1 MAQDNIKNLY
11 DALKSDY
18 DLGSEDD
25 FRNSLKDA
33 NNRRNLY
40 KAIEG
45 DYDLGSEQDFEK
57 ALGYGN
63 RVNETNEANKANTT
77 TNTQQRNFT
86 QEEYGRLSP
95 TAQEVAQGVG
105 VAPNNGPNK
114 PNETK
119 GADKANVQE
128 RKPRVQFVPEASNV
142 KGFTVAK
149 DSPLRRQYPFLDQ
162 LGDDEQ
168 AFFKTDTNEPL
179 YAWKDSEGKDIT
191 PDEAATLNQRADIEQ
206 NDAIRP
212 HQVPVTSLYFAR
224 GANAG
229 GVKTDKSV
237 AGYVDSLIKQQYG
250 NDYQDKQWTTEDGRT
265 VSGAE
270 LLENMAQETY
280 DQLNNDVKEAR
291 IALFEANGDK
301 EAESKINT
309 AMITKWQ
316 GVMSDKRM
324 LETLHDE
331 NAMKQDVKDYAQGEI
346 DKAREEERRII
357 EEMNKRGEELDAA
370 SSPYVDQTFNTR
382 QVDNRYTFLTT
393 KLNAVRDRIR
403 SWEAVRDSDDY
414 GAMRALK
421 DTAGNLRSW
430 DLGYSD
436 MIKGMHLVFG
446 TEQDKKELA
455 NLLGNAERAKNFEQ
469 KAISDFARYVQIGGQ
484 SLPFMATF
492 VGSGGGFRTLS
503 EGVAKGA
510 VKWAERKALQGIQK
524 NAVKYLGVA
533 AGDILA
539 GYTLSGTLQG
549 MGTLGDIMQRRAGDI
564 EYNTEKG
571 EYELVNPRGWAESA
585 YKGAT
590 ASMIDNAT
598 ELLGDH
604 LNIGKAAMK
613 LLPKAGLK
621 QVSDWLTKAGKSELY
636 TTTREWLKRAGI
648 NSLGDEILEEEMAI
662 PMNAVFVGDN
672 PLLFGDGGLLDAK
685 TQKDIVFGVGLSVFA
700 MNAAAVSLHG
710 TRQGINALQ
719 TMFDKDQRRLDAADI
734 AAIEIIGGHKWTEI
748 KNNIDNATNEEL
760 ADVAQKIADDKELN
774 EEQKKAAGEYVTS
787 TLQMRGHNLG
797 ENAAMQSN
805 EQRDAYLD
813 SVLSPEER
821 QNVHDDGM
829 IHAAVL
835 YPDAQQGSEA
845 QEVFIT
851 KGNVVMNADGTIDAD
866 ASDKEIYYKGA
877 DGQAHIT
884 SPDKFQSVAQ
894 PINVEEYAAANAPQ
908 EAQAGYTPGQQV
920 SVNIDGQDIQGEV
933 TNVGEDGN
941 VLVSFE
947 NPDGTLS
954 SRWLAPEELEQ
965 SNGRIAEG
973 QVVNINVDGQTFQAT
988 VQGTDGNGNV
998 SVYYQDANGMDRP
1011 ATFTIDEIRNANRPN
1026 NEEPPAGGA
1035 GAVVENAEPNG
1046 TNEPNASQT
1055 AEDRMPIDVS
1065 EYFGNAE
1072 EAMATAKDII
1082 QNGEVIGTLPDG
1094 SVQMQKDGFVVTLMP
1109 DGNGGMNV
1117 TGIERTGNNTPQNI
1131 PENGNIGAKNIPQN
1145 GENYSLS
1152 DKVAGNGERFYQDN
1166 NGNID
1171 LVKIPQEVFTGIGY
1185 TAAPFRLTPSMI
1197 QHMINRH
1204 GRETGISNEQEA
1216 IDFVMDVMT
1225 NFDHVRLGYDG
1236 ALIFSIED
1244 GRSRTG
1250 KRAVTVL
1257 INSDNGEFYGLK
1269 TSGYEAI
1276 KGLEK
1281 RPLLWERG
1289 ANEKASSTDA
1299 ASASVPTGKSPISG
1313 GQSGSASHQS
1323 NSLSGSKDNA
1333 NNPNLQGYS
1342 GENGNYGRTGSA
1354 ERAGMP
1360 TDEKGNPRYQD
1371 VPVEATIAD
1380 LYDGSLNDEEVQGF
1394 IDANIA
1400 DAQKKYDSVQKKAP
1414 KIGTNKAKYLEQKR
1428 KWQADVD
1435 EAKRVLDYWNEVN
1448 NAKESLT
1455 HTTPQ
1460 EIEAAQAELSGQAAR
1475 EEYAVMNENVP
1486 ANPVAVASDFI
1497 RGAKITPESFKA
1509 ETGYGT
1515 GEQRRFVGMIASA
1528 ENGGKSIDR
1537 LAEDLVSYDNA
1548 ELGGIMYQGD
1558 TSAAKDAILEAL
1570 QSAGTRGELTTD
1582 NTAEQERYVEARRA
1596 ELDAQYMEAYGMTY
1610 EDYLAYE
1617 EQNLPEMLR
1626 KYANFDEV
1634 EFYNLYANE
1643 IEQSLNARIN
1653 EQGNDTAGEEPRTGG
1668 GNEVQPG
1675 EETGNVRGSEGGT
1688 EQGTEVPAG
1697 VQGTVEDGAVRA
1709 NTGGER
1715 VPSDER
1721 GRQGDLRHT
1730 SGRQQDNLETPEE
1743 RVRLSDEID
1752 ENGRQFVLTSNG
1764 QLEFGVIE
1772 ERSGL
1777 TPAPIL
1783 LSEGIITNPATNDGY
1798 GLVHIE
1804 ARHGDQIRQA
1814 GYKSVLDFIEQVAKN
1829 YERIKEGSIRRGH
1842 QTYML
1847 QLKDKH
1853 NNTLMVELSSDG
1865 NYWNINTAGIFKETY
1880 GKNRKE
1886 VYSRHTTA
1894 KQSAETVEAS
1904 QEVEQSGTQTSSSMN
1919 APASLK
1925 SQEVSLHP
1933 NTQVEE
1939 SVPLNETNRPTIT
1952 DNQPA
1957 LLGINSSDFSNGK
1970 DTEKSAVTQTIGEKV
1985 AQAEA
1990 ETEQNP
1996 TEGQKEAGNY
2006 KKGHVRIGQFDIT
2019 VENPKG
2025 SVRRGTDQNG
2035 NSWETTMHNTYGY
2048 IRGTEGVDG
2057 DHIDV
2062 FLTDDIDGWNGR
2074 RVYVVDQY
2082 NEDGTFDEHKVM
2094 LGFNDEDDARE
2105 AYFSNY
2111 SDDWANK
2118 RKIVMTSAN
2127 LEDFEKWINSSHR
2140 KTKPFAEYKSVNG
2153 TTESNESAGRTGRT
2167 GKAARIEKLRNS
2179 KPVMATGEEY
2189 KGKYELNNKAA
2200 ADYINK
2206 HLKGEYVNKDTGTP
2220 IKITR
2225 KGAFKVTRHDAE
2237 NEAHL
2242 KSVALIPQMI
2252 ENAIFIHEEQND
2264 KGNNKFDSYRYYVTG
2279 LNMGGVDYTVKLTV
2293 GVKNGETYYDHA
2305 LTEIEKSNLIDRID
2319 EISSSF
2325 TGNKAAP
2332 ISKSKDKRLIS
2343 ILQTNDGE
2351 NENNGRTGSS
2361 GKAGNK
2367 IEMKGLTDEAHEL
2380 FSDIIA
2386 QSTHNIEINDSGV
2399 SETDNTLYA
2408 PIKVDGNDTNL
2419 SLFQEEPA
2427 HSSGEPIVGVSF
2439 YRDGMTYQEAADL
2452 SDEYNKYVG
2461 ERVCADGSDELAI
2474 NFGSIDEAVRFEEW
2488 LNDNGGV
2495 RFREA
2500 EDDSTHKQRQLEI
2513 INDTNP
2519 MLDDYHTGIRS
2530 EDDIKTMREAIEEA
2544 RSEAEKYGDETW
2556 SAYPDITNEML
2567 DEALRSGKITVY
2579 SSKPIVNGNFVTP
2592 SRMQASDYA
2601 GGGRIY
2607 SKTVNIDDV
2616 AWINTDEGQYANTDN
2631 DANGNIRFR
2640 FIGEQGAARLD
2651 AAEEATTRLDNLS
2664 TARRMEQAYNDK
2676 KARIDKLR
2684 DSKTVEITGEEIE
2697 PSDDLKQYKK
2707 NALEYGKKLQG
2718 NYVNKDTGITIQLQR
2733 GRRNGGINEVLQ
2745 HDYKDVEHLQS
2756 VAAIPQIIENSIY
2769 IDSRENTDKE
2779 KNPNVAEY
2787 QYYVCGLKIG
2797 NTDYTVRSTIA
2808 VDNKGNRYYDHKLTS
2823 IEKGKLLDQINGQT
2837 AKNVGFGT
2845 TPGTK
2850 PTTDNGEVLNPEIQK
2865 SGNTSDY
2872 KDKRLISLLQTN
2884 DQENARK
2891 IKLATGWERGADGKW
2906 RYETPDFEY
2915 HPNGDARQND
2925 KYKESDWYKELYD
2938 LEERLFNGETLTDE
2952 ETKRFDELAAREN
2965 EIRDNEK
2972 NTERIYLDDY
2982 VKDDELFNAYP
2993 ELKQTRVD
3001 FVDLPNEE
3009 YSAKY
3014 NSEENRITVN
3024 QAKSMDVKSVL
3035 AHEIQHAIQRIE
3047 GFASGSNTDSY
3058 RNAATSENVIADINA
3073 ATGGRLVESGGFNN
3087 TPEGIFDALNRKT
3100 TYGTIL
3106 RDNSTE
3112 LDEVARKYGYETIFD
3127 LVNDI
3132 GKFKSSVEMYRS
3144 EAGEVEAR
3152 NVQERLNMTPEQRRN
3167 TLAEETEDVAREDQ
3181 QFLQDAIGTSE
3192 SLASTEQSNDI
3203 DTAVADTANKLNVGV
3218 RVVHSVDEVGDEGV
3232 RRAIEKGR
3240 NVKGWYD
3247 TRTGEIVVYAP
3258 NATDADDAVR
3268 TVLHEGVAHY
3278 GLRQLVGD
3286 ENFDTFLDNIYNNVD
3301 GEIKAAIDEK
3311 AQRNGWSTRVATEE
3325 YLASLAEDTN
3335 FEAARSSGLWQ
3346 RIKDFFM
3353 DLLTKAGI
3361 RLNEALTDNEL
3372 RYILWRSYE
3381 NLQEPNGRGTIGTV
3395 RDVAMQGRLGVGNY
3409 GNEDM
3414 RLREAED
3421 EQTPEKKSENK
3432 YRELYDKR
3440 VSRRRARLNRSYFDS
3455 MQPVKVL
3462 QKTITE
3468 ETGQQIRPEE
3478 NVYLQENRANSMAQR
3493 KHEMWE
3499 RGHMEP
3505 ARREVTKLM
3514 QQIMGGNWLTRR
3526 FKLPKTRRNAYNAV
3540 VRYMKSKHGLENNE
3554 YRRNMEAEAAREP
3567 FEAEIGAVEK
3577 LVKDGNISRAEADKR
3592 QAELKE
3598 QADKAET
3605 ESRAKTLNKDYSG
3618 LQGIYGKDF
3627 ERKAK
3632 EYVEDFEG
3640 AYDTAPLWREWN
3652 GATKAILEEEYKSG
3666 LLSKELYDRIRN
3678 MYKYY
3683 IPLKGWAENRA
3694 EDVYTYY
3701 ATGSGDGGKPHRR
3714 EGRTSESDDPLVTL
3728 EQDADRQFTAAA
3740 RNRTKQA
3747 LYNLA
3752 TAHKSSLLTVRRQW
3766 YQNMGTKENPD
3777 WQRKDPEI
3785 PENATPE
3792 QMEQIIKDFEKDMR
3806 KLEKEGTAM
3815 RQKKPMILPYH
3826 ATKSM
3831 EKEHTVRVMVNGKE
3845 YVIYVNGNPA
3855 AAQAVNGT
3863 STPQDPDGSVLK
3875 RIYGA
3880 LRWINRVKA
3889 SLLTAV
3895 NVNFIPGN
3903 LVRDAQYSIQN
3914 MKAKEPVGYV
3924 LKYVKNLGEGMAKMT
3939 SARLF
3944 YKDKKGTLNMDDKTE
3959 RLFKEFL
3966 DNGGETGYTARYTL
3980 EKQRRRNMAAINR
3993 MTGID
3998 WLAGLRM
4005 LQHSL
4010 EYVNRSVETI
4020 VRFAAYKTSR
4030 EAGRSIAQSIND
4042 AKEASVNFDKHGSG
4056 ELGNKEW
4063 RLAYIFSNVGFQAL
4077 RRLLENASGHPV
4089 RFTLAQIERFALGF
4103 AVPMMA
4109 KALLD
4114 SDGDD
4119 DEKDAYEALP
4129 EWMRESGL
4137 AVPVSPILRKVGA
4150 DDAAD
4155 KVKRV
4160 FLYLPLG
4167 PEDKIWYALGEN
4179 TWHLFNKDNITEEE
4193 AMDMAVKFGSLA
4205 ADLLPLDFQGYGGN
4219 PIVSL
4224 APTPVQDFVA
4234 LEQNVNYW
4242 GQPIYR
4248 ESTNYNEHDPGHRL
4262 AFTGTPE
4269 WYVERAED
4277 INRLT
4282 GGDEYTKG
4290 WLSPKPEQ
4298 IEYFINQTG
4307 GGVTRVVNQV
4317 MSLIERAGEDGNKD
4331 IQVLKNVP
4339 VVSSLVKKADVQDGN
4354 DGFDRE
4360 KYYDYIDEYEKALH
4374 DYNAYR
4380 KAKRNGDDEAGQK
4393 AEKLKESPTGERMDI
4408 IRKDIRKIRNKDKQV
4423 RRIDEKENPTAE
4435 EEARRDKLKTES
4447 NELKQKLLEKLDK
4460 VKEKP
4465 GKQ

>member
-1 MAQDNIKNLY
+1 MPTDNESTKWLYQQLNDRGYNVGKDLSEFDNLMRTNKESREWAFQTARSNGLNVGKDQSEFDSLVAPIATSQPTTSTHAGSAAQQVVDEY
-11 DALKSDY
+11 DRSVEEN
-18 DLGSEDD
+18 G
-25 FRNSLKDA
+25 
-33 NNRRNLY
+33 NNTPLSTSRQERQPVQ
-40 KAIEG
+40 
-45 DYDLGSEQDFEK
+45 SQ
-57 ALGYGN
+57 
-63 RVNETNEANKANTT
+63 
-77 TNTQQRNFT
+77 T
-86 QEEYGRLSP
+86 QESTP
-95 TAQEVAQGVG
+95 
-105 VAPNNGPNK
+105 
-114 PNETK
+114 
-119 GADKANVQE
+119 KA
-128 RKPRVQFVPEASNV
+128 QFVPEYANV

-149 DSPLRRQYPFLDQ
+149 DSPLRQQYPFLGQ
-162 LGDDEQ
+162 LGEDEQ
-168 AFFKTDTNEPL
+168 AYFRTDTNEPL

-212 HQVPVTSLYFAR
+212 RQVPVTSLQLPEE
-224 GANAG
+224 
-229 GVKTDKSV
+229 VKSSGIRTDKKVSEY
-237 AGYVDSLIKQQYG
+237 ADELLKQQYG
-250 NDYQDKQWTTEDGRT
+250 DGYLGKIFT
-265 VSGAE
+265 DENGNEISGEE
-270 LLENMAQETY
+270 LRNNLAQETY
-280 DQLNNDVKEAR
+280 NALTDDIRKAR
-291 IALFEANGDK
+291 IALFEAGGDK
-301 EAESKINT
+301 EAEAEINT
-309 AMITKWQ
+309 GMANKWQ

-549 MGTLGDIMQRRAGDI
+549 MGTLGDIMQRKAGDI

-648 NSLGDEILEEEMAI
+648 NGLGGEILEEEMAI

-710 TRQGINALQ
+710 TGQGINALQ
-719 TMFDKDQRRLDAADI
+719 TMFDKDQRRLAAADN

-748 KNNIDNATNEEL
+748 KNEIDNATNEEL
-760 ADVAQKIADDKELN
+760 ADVAQKIADDKELS
-774 EEQKKAAGEYVTS
+774 EEQKKAVGEYVTS

-835 YPDAQQGSEA
+835 YPTAENNGQP

-851 KGNVVMNADGTIDAD
+851 KGNIVMNADGTINAE

-965 SNGRIAEG
+965 SNGRIANG
-973 QVVNINVDGQTFQAT
+973 QEEIQNEQPPITGENVQPTTVNNVQQE
-988 VQGTDGNGNV
+988 Q
-998 SVYYQDANGMDRP
+998 Q
-1011 ATFTIDEIRNANRPN
+1011 
-1026 NEEPPAGGA
+1026 
-1035 GAVVENAEPNG
+1035 
-1046 TNEPNASQT
+1046 ASQPQQIEPSGQEQT
-1055 AEDRMPIDVS
+1055 ALSRMPV
-1065 EYFGNAE
+1065 
-1072 EAMATAKDII
+1072 
-1082 QNGEVIGTLPDG
+1082 
-1094 SVQMQKDGFVVTLMP
+1094 
-1109 DGNGGMNV
+1109 
-1117 TGIERTGNNTPQNI
+1117 
-1131 PENGNIGAKNIPQN
+1131 
-1145 GENYSLS
+1145 
-1152 DKVAGNGERFYQDN
+1152 
-1166 NGNID
+1166 
-1171 LVKIPQEVFTGIGY
+1171 
-1185 TAAPFRLTPSMI
+1185 
-1197 QHMINRH
+1197 
-1204 GRETGISNEQEA
+1204 
-1216 IDFVMDVMT
+1216 
-1225 NFDHVRLGYDG
+1225 
-1236 ALIFSIED
+1236 
-1244 GRSRTG
+1244 
-1250 KRAVTVL
+1250 
-1257 INSDNGEFYGLK
+1257 
-1269 TSGYEAI
+1269 
-1276 KGLEK
+1276 
-1281 RPLLWERG
+1281 
-1289 ANEKASSTDA
+1289 
-1299 ASASVPTGKSPISG
+1299 
-1313 GQSGSASHQS
+1313 
-1323 NSLSGSKDNA
+1323 
-1333 NNPNLQGYS
+1333 
-1342 GENGNYGRTGSA
+1342 
-1354 ERAGMP
+1354 
-1360 TDEKGNPRYQD
+1360 DEKGKPAYDKAEPDLAWDAIMEKTDGDEEMAKNVLDAMVKQQEAEVDKLKKKQPKAIPGD
-1371 VPVEATIAD
+1371 VDSMIAAQKEKKAAIAAAEERLEQWKKIAD
-1380 LYDGSLNDEEVQGF
+1380 TPNRRAAAANVQPTQNQSDETSTQ
-1394 IDANIA
+1394 
-1400 DAQKKYDSVQKKAP
+1400 P
-1414 KIGTNKAKYLEQKR
+1414 
-1428 KWQADVD
+1428 
-1435 EAKRVLDYWNEVN
+1435 
-1448 NAKESLT
+1448 
-1455 HTTPQ
+1455 
-1460 EIEAAQAELSGQAAR
+1460 EAAIAPT
-1475 EEYAVMNENVP
+1475 EN
-1486 ANPVAVASDFI
+1486 
-1497 RGAKITPESFKA
+1497 
-1509 ETGYGT
+1509 
-1515 GEQRRFVGMIASA
+1515 
-1528 ENGGKSIDR
+1528 
-1537 LAEDLVSYDNA
+1537 
-1548 ELGGIMYQGD
+1548 
-1558 TSAAKDAILEAL
+1558 
-1570 QSAGTRGELTTD
+1570 
-1582 NTAEQERYVEARRA
+1582 
-1596 ELDAQYMEAYGMTY
+1596 
-1610 EDYLAYE
+1610 
-1617 EQNLPEMLR
+1617 
-1626 KYANFDEV
+1626 
-1634 EFYNLYANE
+1634 
-1643 IEQSLNARIN
+1643 
-1653 EQGNDTAGEEPRTGG
+1653 
-1668 GNEVQPG
+1668 
-1675 EETGNVRGSEGGT
+1675 TGNVEPTDTGNAQIT

-1697 VQGTVEDGAVRA
+1697 VQGTVEDGTVPERTSEDRQEGRSVPDRTEEVESATEGLTSEDADNLLSAMEARA
-1709 NTGGER
+1709 EVAPDIELTPTNWVEQFGEDGMVDTPIGKVKMGENQIAKLFTKGR
-1715 VPSDER
+1715 SSQFGMIRPTLTEPDVVVEVPSSLTEETNNDVER
-1721 GRQGDLRHT
+1721 PTSLLFIKAFLKNDGSKVYYFKSVTVKKDGLEVSVSSHLDRKKRVEDALRKGKLQYRFDGGAQTEHRPADVSVTTPLAGQGASSKGNATIGDQ
-1730 SGRQQDNLETPEE
+1730 S
-1743 RVRLSDEID
+1743 VSDM
-1752 ENGRQFVLTSNG
+1752 ENGTLVSP
-1764 QLEFGVIE
+1764 QLA
-1772 ERSGL
+1772 S
-1777 TPAPIL
+1777 
-1783 LSEGIITNPATNDGY
+1783 SE
-1798 GLVHIE
+1798 
-1804 ARHGDQIRQA
+1804 
-1814 GYKSVLDFIEQVAKN
+1814 S
-1829 YERIKEGSIRRGH
+1829 
-1842 QTYML
+1842 
-1847 QLKDKH
+1847 KD
-1853 NNTLMVELSSDG
+1853 
-1865 NYWNINTAGIFKETY
+1865 
-1880 GKNRKE
+1880 
-1886 VYSRHTTA
+1886 
-1894 KQSAETVEAS
+1894 
-1904 QEVEQSGTQTSSSMN
+1904 TQTS
-1919 APASLK
+1919 
-1925 SQEVSLHP
+1925 
-1933 NTQVEE
+1933 T
-1939 SVPLNETNRPTIT
+1939 NE
-1952 DNQPA
+1952 
-1957 LLGINSSDFSNGK
+1957 
-1970 DTEKSAVTQTIGEKV
+1970 QTVGEKI
-1985 AQAEA
+1985 AQEEA
-1990 ETEQNP
+1990 KVEQNP
-1996 TEGQKEAGNY
+1996 TEAQKEAGNY
-2006 KKGHVRIGQFDIT
+2006 KKGHVKIDGYDVTI
-2019 VENPKG
+2019 ENPKG
-2025 SVRRGTDQNG
+2025 SVRSGVDRNG
-2035 NSWETTMHNTYGY
+2035 QEWSVTMNNTYGY
-2048 IRGTEGVDG
+2048 IRGTEGMDG

-2062 FLTDDIDGWNGR
+2062 YLSDDIENWDGK
-2074 RVYVVDQY
+2074 RVFVIDVY
-2082 NEDGTFDEHKVM
+2082 NEDSTFDEHKVM
-2094 LGFNDEDDARE
+2094 LGFNNAADAFTNYVR
-2105 AYFSNY
+2105 NY
-2111 SDDWANK
+2111 SPGFFNNRRTQVSDVSSEAF
-2118 RKIVMTSAN
+2118 R
-2127 LEDFEKWINSSHR
+2127 KWIDSSHR
-2140 KTKPFAEYKSVNG
+2140 KTKPFAEYKSVNKDG
-2153 TTESNESAGRTGRT
+2153 AQNE
-2167 GKAARIEKLRNS
+2167 
-2179 KPVMATGEEY
+2179 
-2189 KGKYELNNKAA
+2189 
-2200 ADYINK
+2200 
-2206 HLKGEYVNKDTGTP
+2206 
-2220 IKITR
+2220 
-2225 KGAFKVTRHDAE
+2225 
-2237 NEAHL
+2237 
-2242 KSVALIPQMI
+2242 
-2252 ENAIFIHEEQND
+2252 
-2264 KGNNKFDSYRYYVTG
+2264 GNTLAN
-2279 LNMGGVDYTVKLTV
+2279 
-2293 GVKNGETYYDHA
+2293 
-2305 LTEIEKSNLIDRID
+2305 
-2319 EISSSF
+2319 
-2325 TGNKAAP
+2325 
-2332 ISKSKDKRLIS
+2332 
-2343 ILQTNDGE
+2343 
-2351 NENNGRTGSS
+2351 
-2361 GKAGNK
+2361 
-2367 IEMKGLTDEAHEL
+2367 EAHEL

-2386 QSTHNIEINDSGV
+2386 QSTHNVEINDSGI

-2408 PIKVDGNDTNL
+2408 PIKVDGKDTSL
-2419 SLFQEEPA
+2419 SLYQEEPA
-2427 HSSGEPIVGVSF
+2427 HSSEEPIVGVSF

-2488 LNDNGGV
+2488 LNDNRGV

-2500 EDDSTHKQRQLEI
+2500 DNEISDFAQKHNLNEKDVQDYADYMRQGNL
-2513 INDTNP
+2513 NGASGAFHD
-2519 MLDDYHTGIRS
+2519 IRRKIRIDNKGVS
-2530 EDDIKTMREAIEEA
+2530 LGQFAKIFSPIRKELYEKFGNIDEMREQYVQAEMEERNIMEAARKRAEEA
-2544 RSEAEKYGDETW
+2544 AEAERRRLQEFQDMSDEQLDEEYSKAVEANDESRMRDLVNEAARRNGYGDVGSEYQGVGAW
-2556 SAYPDITNEML
+2556 SAPSNPGYESDEERRAAVENDAPDVNITDIANGYSQQPSDYFTNLRAYGTDTAHGRESAEAINKAI
-2567 DEALRSGKITVY
+2567 DEVRNGKDPMVKVYRAVPKSVKEGKLR
-2579 SSKPIVNGNFVTP
+2579 NGDWVTP
-2592 SRMQASDYA
+2592 SRKYAEMHGDNRLEGDYRIIEQEVPASQLWWDGNDINEWGFDDGKGYA
-2601 GGGRIY
+2601 YRNTKNNRKLNDLI
-2607 SKTVNIDDV
+2607 TRDDK
-2616 AWINTDEGQYANTDN
+2616 
-2631 DANGNIRFR
+2631 GNIIPLSQRFNARKADVRYR

-2651 AAEEATTRLDNLS
+2651 ATEEATTRLDNLA
-2664 TARRMEQAYNDK
+2664 TARLMEQAYNDK

-2684 DSKTVEITGEEIE
+2684 DSKPVEITGEEYKGKYELNRDSAQDFI
-2697 PSDDLKQYKK
+2697 LK
-2707 NALEYGKKLQG
+2707 NLRGEYTIA
-2718 NYVNKDTGITIQLQR
+2718 DTGEKVTISKV
-2733 GRRNGGINEVLQ
+2733 GAKKVTSHSMGNNA
-2745 HDYKDVEHLQS
+2745 HLKS
-2756 VAAIPQIIENSIY
+2756 IVAIPQLLENAIFIEETPNEKSNGKY
-2769 IDSRENTDKE
+2769 DSYR
-2779 KNPNVAEY
+2779 
-2787 QYYVCGLKIG
+2787 YYVVGLKIG
-2797 NTDYTVRSTIA
+2797 NEDYTARITIG
-2808 VDNKGNRYYDHKLTS
+2808 VKNGEYYYDHYLTE
-2823 IEKGKLLDQINGQT
+2823 IEKGNLIEIANGFIPT
-2837 AKNVGFGT
+2837 GDAPV
-2845 TPGTK
+2845 PSYTK
-2850 PTTDNGEVLNPEIQK
+2850 
-2865 SGNTSDY
+2865 S
-2872 KDKRLISLLQTN
+2872 KDTRLISLLQTN

-2906 RYETPDFEY
+2906 KYETPDFEY

-2952 ETKRFDELAAREN
+2952 ETRRFDELAAREN

-3100 TYGTIL
+3100 AYGTIL

-3203 DTAVADTANKLNVGV
+3203 DTAVADTANKLNIGV
-3218 RVVHSVDEVGDEGV
+3218 RVAHSVDEVSDEGV

-3409 GNEDM
+3409 GNEDV

-3640 AYDTAPLWREWN
+3640 AYDTAPLWREWS

-3895 NVNFIPGN
+3895 NVNFIPSN

-4109 KALLD
+4109 KAMLD
-4114 SDGDD
+4114 AYGDD

-4193 AMDMAVKFGSLA
+4193 AWDMAVKFGSLA

-4224 APTPVQDFVA
+4224 APTAVQDFVA

-4339 VVSSLVKKADVQDGN
+4339 VVSSLVKKADVQDGK

-4435 EEARRDKLKTES
+4435 EEARRDKLKTGS

>member
-1 MAQDNIKNLY
+1 MNDNEN
-11 DALKSDY
+11 LKSLYNTLQKEGYTPPVFEQFAKDMEDDGNLRGVYSTLQNEGYTPPDY
-18 DLGSEDD
+18 DTFRSDMGLGKVAKTNPKVKVGSHAQMVVDEYDRAAKAAGAELTSNNEKSDSE
-25 FRNSLKDA
+25 
-33 NNRRNLY
+33 
-40 KAIEG
+40 AI
-45 DYDLGSEQDFEK
+45 
-57 ALGYGN
+57 
-63 RVNETNEANKANTT
+63 NEAN
-77 TNTQQRNFT
+77 
-86 QEEYGRLSP
+86 E
-95 TAQEVAQGVG
+95 
-105 VAPNNGPNK
+105 PNRTDNPNK
-114 PNETK
+114 PNEPVT
-119 GADKANVQE
+119 
-128 RKPRVQFVPEASNV
+128 PRMQFVPEAENV
-142 KGFTVAK
+142 IMATPTAETLKK
-149 DSPLRRQYPFLDQ
+149 YPWLKA
-162 LGDDEQ
+162 DE
-168 AFFKTDTNEPL
+168 AVPFDRNTGEPL
-179 YAWKDSEGKDIT
+179 YTWVDEQGNPISQRDLDVRRAKEDIT
-191 PDEAATLNQRADIEQ
+191 GEKEYMQKTPASLQLPGGTTRGVRPDGSI
-206 NDAIRP
+206 
-212 HQVPVTSLYFAR
+212 S
-224 GANAG
+224 
-229 GVKTDKSV
+229 
-237 AGYVDSLIKQQYG
+237 GYVDNMMKQQYG
-250 NDYQDKQWTTEDGRT
+250 DDYLNGQYTTKDGRQ
-265 VSGAE
+265 VSGADYLNE
-270 LLENMAQETY
+270 KAQETY
-280 DQLNNDVKEAR
+280 DQLNKEMDEAR
-291 IALFEANGDK
+291 MSYIDADEEKRKELVDALANKYVGLLTRDTIQRAMDDEQAQEEAKATKREHERAQLDAAYDTAYARRAEAMNENMRKAQEEYENSSWLDRMFGGNPVQRAYWANQNDRRIQIADTQMNIVLDARKIIDAGEAYDKGETWAGRLVRGMGDALTDTGLYDSGVEDMHDLRNVKNALDAYEAGTATK
-301 EAESKINT
+301 EQKELLDVYA
-309 AMITKWQ
+309 
-316 GVMSDKRM
+316 
-324 LETLHDE
+324 LLHT
-331 NAMKQDVKDYAQGEI
+331 AQGEN
-346 DKAREEERRII
+346 A
-357 EEMNKRGEELDAA
+357 DAMGG
-370 SSPYVDQTFNTR
+370 
-382 QVDNRYTFLTT
+382 
-393 KLNAVRDRIR
+393 
-403 SWEAVRDSDDY
+403 WY
-414 GAMRALK
+414 GA
-421 DTAGNLRSW
+421 G
-430 DLGYSD
+430 
-436 MIKGMHLVFG
+436 G
-446 TEQDKKELA
+446 TT
-455 NLLGNAERAKNFEQ
+455 
-469 KAISDFARYVQIGGQ
+469 VQA
-484 SLPFMATF
+484 LPFMAQMAINPASNLGSATMKAATKWGVKQFGKTAMNKYLKRMFVTSLKAGGRVTGDALAAVLPAFTF
-492 VGSGGGFRTLS
+492 GSPAITADTYDRLIGNVHGTEDEAGNIIYKNRSDFETS
-503 EGVAKGA
+503 KGA
-510 VKWAERKALQGIQK
+510 AIAKAAGANLLEYQSEMAGPYFGALSKIAKTGTLKGLEKIGLEKTRDFLTRFSNKDFYRAYASFARKTQWHGTFEEYLEEVYNNVA
-524 NAVKYLGVA
+524 NAIFIGDMDFSTGDNGVFNLEMNLDTLLGVA
-533 AGDILA
+533 VMSGAMS
-539 GYTLSGTLQG
+539 TLKTVDYARTRGRIK
-549 MGTLGDIMQRRAGDI
+549 D
-564 EYNTEKG
+564 
-571 EYELVNPRGWAESA
+571 ELDEA
-585 YKGAT
+585 YKSGLDIFGT
-590 ASMIDNAT
+590 DEWERITDRIDG
-598 ELLGDH
+598 LDDD
-604 LNIGKAAMK
+604 KAASEIRKIISDVDGKERKHAVVNYAAASFMNQ
-613 LLPKAGLK
+613 GLNM
-621 QVSDWLTKAGKSELY
+621 GEL
-636 TTTREWLKRAGI
+636 K
-648 NSLGDEILEEEMAI
+648 NSLEQISDAAVNGGVPKDAI
-662 PMNAVFVGDN
+662 P
-672 PLLFGDGGLLDAK
+672 
-685 TQKDIVFGVGLSVFA
+685 
-700 MNAAAVSLHG
+700 
-710 TRQGINALQ
+710 GIENL
-719 TMFDKDQRRLDAADI
+719 TP
-734 AAIEIIGGHKWTEI
+734 
-748 KNNIDNATNEEL
+748 
-760 ADVAQKIADDKELN
+760 
-774 EEQKKAAGEYVTS
+774 EEQ
-787 TLQMRGHNLG
+787 
-797 ENAAMQSN
+797 
-805 EQRDAYLD
+805 
-813 SVLSPEER
+813 
-821 QNVHDDGM
+821 QNVHEDGM
-829 IHAAVL
+829 IHTALL
-835 YPDAQQGSEA
+835 YPTADNGGEP

-851 KGNVVMNADGTIDAD
+851 KGNVVMRGDGTIDTE

-877 DGQAHIT
+877 DGQVHLT

-973 QVVNINVDGQTFQAT
+973 QEEIHNGQPPITDENAQPAAVDNVQQEQPAQMEQPIQEATQQT
-988 VQGTDGNGNV
+988 VQTE
-998 SVYYQDANGMDRP
+998 Q
-1011 ATFTIDEIRNANRPN
+1011 
-1026 NEEPPAGGA
+1026 
-1035 GAVVENAEPNG
+1035 
-1046 TNEPNASQT
+1046 ASQPQQT
-1055 AEDRMPIDVS
+1055 
-1065 EYFGNAE
+1065 
-1072 EAMATAKDII
+1072 EA
-1082 QNGEVIGTLPDG
+1082 
-1094 SVQMQKDGFVVTLMP
+1094 SVQEQTALS
-1109 DGNGGMNV
+1109 
-1117 TGIERTGNNTPQNI
+1117 RI
-1131 PENGNIGAKNIPQN
+1131 P
-1145 GENYSLS
+1145 
-1152 DKVAGNGERFYQDN
+1152 V
-1166 NGNID
+1166 
-1171 LVKIPQEVFTGIGY
+1171 
-1185 TAAPFRLTPSMI
+1185 
-1197 QHMINRH
+1197 
-1204 GRETGISNEQEA
+1204 
-1216 IDFVMDVMT
+1216 
-1225 NFDHVRLGYDG
+1225 
-1236 ALIFSIED
+1236 
-1244 GRSRTG
+1244 
-1250 KRAVTVL
+1250 
-1257 INSDNGEFYGLK
+1257 
-1269 TSGYEAI
+1269 
-1276 KGLEK
+1276 
-1281 RPLLWERG
+1281 
-1289 ANEKASSTDA
+1289 
-1299 ASASVPTGKSPISG
+1299 
-1313 GQSGSASHQS
+1313 
-1323 NSLSGSKDNA
+1323 
-1333 NNPNLQGYS
+1333 
-1342 GENGNYGRTGSA
+1342 
-1354 ERAGMP
+1354 
-1360 TDEKGNPRYQD
+1360 DEKGKPVYDKAEPDLAWDAIMEKTDGDEEMAKNVVDAMVKQQEAEVDKLKKKQPKAIPGD
-1371 VPVEATIAD
+1371 VDSMIAAQKEKKAAIAAAEERLEQWKKIAD
-1380 LYDGSLNDEEVQGF
+1380 
-1394 IDANIA
+1394 
-1400 DAQKKYDSVQKKAP
+1400 
-1414 KIGTNKAKYLEQKR
+1414 
-1428 KWQADVD
+1428 
-1435 EAKRVLDYWNEVN
+1435 
-1448 NAKESLT
+1448 
-1455 HTTPQ
+1455 TP
-1460 EIEAAQAELSGQAAR
+1460 
-1475 EEYAVMNENVP
+1475 N
-1486 ANPVAVASDFI
+1486 
-1497 RGAKITPESFKA
+1497 
-1509 ETGYGT
+1509 
-1515 GEQRRFVGMIASA
+1515 
-1528 ENGGKSIDR
+1528 
-1537 LAEDLVSYDNA
+1537 
-1548 ELGGIMYQGD
+1548 
-1558 TSAAKDAILEAL
+1558 
-1570 QSAGTRGELTTD
+1570 
-1582 NTAEQERYVEARRA
+1582 RRA
-1596 ELDAQYMEAYGMTY
+1596 AA
-1610 EDYLAYE
+1610 
-1617 EQNLPEMLR
+1617 
-1626 KYANFDEV
+1626 AN
-1634 EFYNLYANE
+1634 
-1643 IEQSLNARIN
+1643 
-1653 EQGNDTAGEEPRTGG
+1653 
-1668 GNEVQPG
+1668 VQPTQNQSD
-1675 EETGNVRGSEGGT
+1675 ETSTQPATAIAPTENTGNVEPTDTGNGQTT
-1688 EQGTEVPAG
+1688 EQGGEVPAG
-1697 VQGTVEDGAVRA
+1697 VQGTVEDGAIPERTSEDRQEGGSVPDRTEEVESATEGLTNEDADNLLSAMEARA
-1709 NTGGER
+1709 EAAPDIELTPTNWVEQFGEDGMVETPIGKVKMGENQIAKLFSKGR
-1715 VPSDER
+1715 SSQFGMIRPTLTEPDVVVEVPSSLTEETNNDVER
-1721 GRQGDLRHT
+1721 PTSLLFIKAFLKNDGSKVYYFKSVTVKKDGLEVSVSSHLDRKKRVEDALIKGKLLYRFDGGAQTEHRPADVSVTTPLAGQGASSKGNATIGDQ
-1730 SGRQQDNLETPEE
+1730 S
-1743 RVRLSDEID
+1743 VSDM
-1752 ENGRQFVLTSNG
+1752 ENGTLVSP
-1764 QLEFGVIE
+1764 QLA
-1772 ERSGL
+1772 S
-1777 TPAPIL
+1777 
-1783 LSEGIITNPATNDGY
+1783 SE
-1798 GLVHIE
+1798 
-1804 ARHGDQIRQA
+1804 
-1814 GYKSVLDFIEQVAKN
+1814 S
-1829 YERIKEGSIRRGH
+1829 
-1842 QTYML
+1842 
-1847 QLKDKH
+1847 KD
-1853 NNTLMVELSSDG
+1853 
-1865 NYWNINTAGIFKETY
+1865 
-1880 GKNRKE
+1880 
-1886 VYSRHTTA
+1886 
-1894 KQSAETVEAS
+1894 
-1904 QEVEQSGTQTSSSMN
+1904 TQTS
-1919 APASLK
+1919 
-1925 SQEVSLHP
+1925 
-1933 NTQVEE
+1933 T
-1939 SVPLNETNRPTIT
+1939 NE
-1952 DNQPA
+1952 
-1957 LLGINSSDFSNGK
+1957 
-1970 DTEKSAVTQTIGEKV
+1970 QTVGEKI
-1985 AQAEA
+1985 AQEEA
-1990 ETEQNP
+1990 KVEQNP
-1996 TEGQKEAGNY
+1996 TEAQKEAGNY
-2006 KKGHVRIGQFDIT
+2006 KKGHVKIDGYDVTI
-2019 VENPKG
+2019 ENPKG
-2025 SVRRGTDQNG
+2025 SVRSGVDRNG
-2035 NSWETTMHNTYGY
+2035 QEWSVTMNNTYGY
-2048 IRGTEGVDG
+2048 IRGTEGMDG

-2062 FLTDDIDGWNGR
+2062 YLSDDIENWDGK
-2074 RVYVVDQY
+2074 RVFVIDVY
-2082 NEDGTFDEHKVM
+2082 NEDSTFDEHKVM
-2094 LGFNDEDDARE
+2094 LGFNNAADAFTNYVRNYNPGFFNNRRTQVSDVSSE
-2105 AYFSNY
+2105 AF
-2111 SDDWANK
+2111 
-2118 RKIVMTSAN
+2118 R
-2127 LEDFEKWINSSHR
+2127 KWIDSSHR
-2140 KTKPFAEYKSVNG
+2140 KTKPFAEYKSVNKDG
-2153 TTESNESAGRTGRT
+2153 AQNE
-2167 GKAARIEKLRNS
+2167 
-2179 KPVMATGEEY
+2179 
-2189 KGKYELNNKAA
+2189 
-2200 ADYINK
+2200 
-2206 HLKGEYVNKDTGTP
+2206 
-2220 IKITR
+2220 
-2225 KGAFKVTRHDAE
+2225 
-2237 NEAHL
+2237 
-2242 KSVALIPQMI
+2242 
-2252 ENAIFIHEEQND
+2252 
-2264 KGNNKFDSYRYYVTG
+2264 GNTLAN
-2279 LNMGGVDYTVKLTV
+2279 
-2293 GVKNGETYYDHA
+2293 
-2305 LTEIEKSNLIDRID
+2305 
-2319 EISSSF
+2319 
-2325 TGNKAAP
+2325 
-2332 ISKSKDKRLIS
+2332 
-2343 ILQTNDGE
+2343 
-2351 NENNGRTGSS
+2351 
-2361 GKAGNK
+2361 
-2367 IEMKGLTDEAHEL
+2367 EAHEL

-2386 QSTHNIEINDSGV
+2386 QSTHNVEINDSGI

-2408 PIKVDGNDTNL
+2408 PIKVDGKDTSL
-2419 SLFQEEPA
+2419 SLYQEEPA
-2427 HSSGEPIVGVSF
+2427 HSSEEPIVGVSF

-2488 LNDNGGV
+2488 LNDNRGV

-2500 EDDSTHKQRQLEI
+2500 DNEISDFAQKHNLNEKDVQDYADYMRQGNL
-2513 INDTNP
+2513 NGASGAFHD
-2519 MLDDYHTGIRS
+2519 IRRKIRIDNKGVS
-2530 EDDIKTMREAIEEA
+2530 LGQFVKIFSPIRKELYEKFGNIDEMREQYVQHELEERSVMEAARKRAEEA
-2544 RSEAEKYGDETW
+2544 AEAERRRLQEFQDMSDEQLDEEYSKAVEANDESRMRDLVNEAARRNGYGDVGSEYQGVGAW
-2556 SAYPDITNEML
+2556 SAPSNPGYESDEERRAAVENDAPDVNITDIANGYSQQPSDYFTNLRAYGTDTAHGRESAEAINKAI
-2567 DEALRSGKITVY
+2567 DEVRNGKDPMVKVYRAVPKSVKEGKLR
-2579 SSKPIVNGNFVTP
+2579 NGDWVTP
-2592 SRMQASDYA
+2592 SRKYAEMHGDNRLEGDYRIIEQEVPASQLWWDGNDINEWGFDDGKGYA
-2601 GGGRIY
+2601 YRNTKNNRKLNDLI
-2607 SKTVNIDDV
+2607 TRDDK
-2616 AWINTDEGQYANTDN
+2616 
-2631 DANGNIRFR
+2631 GNIIPLSQRFNARKADVRYR

-2664 TARRMEQAYNDK
+2664 TARQMEQAYNDK

-2684 DSKTVEITGEEIE
+2684 DSKPVEITGEEYKGKYELNRDSAQDFI
-2697 PSDDLKQYKK
+2697 LK
-2707 NALEYGKKLQG
+2707 NLRGEYTIA
-2718 NYVNKDTGITIQLQR
+2718 DTGEKVTISKV
-2733 GRRNGGINEVLQ
+2733 GAKKVTSHSMGNNA
-2745 HDYKDVEHLQS
+2745 HLKS
-2756 VAAIPQIIENSIY
+2756 IVAIPQLLENAIFIEETPNEKSNGKY
-2769 IDSRENTDKE
+2769 DSYR
-2779 KNPNVAEY
+2779 
-2787 QYYVCGLKIG
+2787 YYVVGLKIG
-2797 NTDYTVRSTIA
+2797 NEDYTARITIG
-2808 VDNKGNRYYDHKLTS
+2808 VKNGEYYYDHYLTE
-2823 IEKGKLLDQINGQT
+2823 IEKGNLIEIANGFIPT
-2837 AKNVGFGT
+2837 GDAPV
-2845 TPGTK
+2845 PSYTK
-2850 PTTDNGEVLNPEIQK
+2850 
-2865 SGNTSDY
+2865 S
-2872 KDKRLISLLQTN
+2872 KDTRLISLLQTN

-2891 IKLATGWERGADGKW
+2891 IKIATGWERGADGKW
-2906 RYETPDFEY
+2906 KYETPDFEY

-2952 ETKRFDELAAREN
+2952 ETRRFDELAAREN

-3100 TYGTIL
+3100 AYGTIL

-3203 DTAVADTANKLNVGV
+3203 DTAVADTANKLNIGV
-3218 RVVHSVDEVGDEGV
+3218 RVAHSVDEVSDEGV

-3381 NLQEPNGRGTIGTV
+3381 NLAEPNGRDIIGTV

-3409 GNEDM
+3409 GNEDV
-3414 RLREAED
+3414 RLRETED

-3577 LVKDGNISRAEADKR
+3577 QVKDGNISRAEADKR

-3895 NVNFIPGN
+3895 NVNFIPSN

-4077 RRLLENASGHPV
+4077 RRLMENASGHPV

-4109 KALLD
+4109 KAMLD
-4114 SDGDD
+4114 AYGDD

-4339 VVSSLVKKADVQDGN
+4339 VVSSLVKKADVQDGK

>member
-1 MAQDNIKNLY
+1 MPTDNESTKWLYQQLNDRGYNVGKDLSEFDNLMRTNKESREWAFQTARSNGLNVGKDQSEFDSLVAPIATSQPTTSTQAGSAAQQVVDEY
-11 DALKSDY
+11 DRSVEEN
-18 DLGSEDD
+18 G
-25 FRNSLKDA
+25 
-33 NNRRNLY
+33 NNTPLSTSRQERQPVQ
-40 KAIEG
+40 
-45 DYDLGSEQDFEK
+45 SQ
-57 ALGYGN
+57 
-63 RVNETNEANKANTT
+63 
-77 TNTQQRNFT
+77 T
-86 QEEYGRLSP
+86 QESTP
-95 TAQEVAQGVG
+95 
-105 VAPNNGPNK
+105 
-114 PNETK
+114 
-119 GADKANVQE
+119 KA
-128 RKPRVQFVPEASNV
+128 QFVPEYANV

-149 DSPLRRQYPFLDQ
+149 DSPLRQQYPFLGQ
-162 LGDDEQ
+162 LGEDEQ
-168 AFFKTDTNEPL
+168 AYFRTDTNEPL

-212 HQVPVTSLYFAR
+212 RQVPVTSLQLPEE
-224 GANAG
+224 
-229 GVKTDKSV
+229 VKSSGIRTDKKVSEY
-237 AGYVDSLIKQQYG
+237 ADELLKQQYG
-250 NDYQDKQWTTEDGRT
+250 DGYWDKIFTDENGNEI
-265 VSGAE
+265 SGEE
-270 LLENMAQETY
+270 LRNNLAQETY
-280 DQLNNDVKEAR
+280 NALTNDIRKAR
-291 IALFEANGDK
+291 IALFEAGGDK
-301 EAESKINT
+301 EAEAEINT
-309 AMITKWQ
+309 AMTTKWQ

-331 NAMKQDVKDYAQGEI
+331 NAMKQNVKDYAQGEI

-533 AGDILA
+533 ASDILA

-648 NSLGDEILEEEMAI
+648 NGLGDEILEEEMAI

-710 TRQGINALQ
+710 TGQGINALQ

-734 AAIEIIGGHKWTEI
+734 AAIEIIGGQWTEI
-748 KNNIDNATNEEL
+748 KNEIDNATNEEL

-835 YPDAQQGSEA
+835 YPTAENNGQP

-851 KGNVVMNADGTIDAD
+851 KGNIVMNADGTINAE

-973 QVVNINVDGQTFQAT
+973 QEEIHNGQPPITDENAQPAAVDNVQQEQPAQMEQPIQEATQQT
-988 VQGTDGNGNV
+988 VQTE
-998 SVYYQDANGMDRP
+998 Q
-1011 ATFTIDEIRNANRPN
+1011 
-1026 NEEPPAGGA
+1026 
-1035 GAVVENAEPNG
+1035 
-1046 TNEPNASQT
+1046 ASQPQQT
-1055 AEDRMPIDVS
+1055 
-1065 EYFGNAE
+1065 
-1072 EAMATAKDII
+1072 EA
-1082 QNGEVIGTLPDG
+1082 
-1094 SVQMQKDGFVVTLMP
+1094 SVQEQTALS
-1109 DGNGGMNV
+1109 
-1117 TGIERTGNNTPQNI
+1117 RI
-1131 PENGNIGAKNIPQN
+1131 P
-1145 GENYSLS
+1145 
-1152 DKVAGNGERFYQDN
+1152 V
-1166 NGNID
+1166 
-1171 LVKIPQEVFTGIGY
+1171 
-1185 TAAPFRLTPSMI
+1185 
-1197 QHMINRH
+1197 
-1204 GRETGISNEQEA
+1204 
-1216 IDFVMDVMT
+1216 
-1225 NFDHVRLGYDG
+1225 
-1236 ALIFSIED
+1236 
-1244 GRSRTG
+1244 
-1250 KRAVTVL
+1250 
-1257 INSDNGEFYGLK
+1257 
-1269 TSGYEAI
+1269 
-1276 KGLEK
+1276 
-1281 RPLLWERG
+1281 
-1289 ANEKASSTDA
+1289 
-1299 ASASVPTGKSPISG
+1299 
-1313 GQSGSASHQS
+1313 
-1323 NSLSGSKDNA
+1323 
-1333 NNPNLQGYS
+1333 
-1342 GENGNYGRTGSA
+1342 
-1354 ERAGMP
+1354 
-1360 TDEKGNPRYQD
+1360 DEKGKPVYDKAEPDLAWDAIMEKTDGDEEMAKNVVDAMVKQQEAEVDKLKKKQPKAIPGD
-1371 VPVEATIAD
+1371 VDSMIAAQKEKKAAIAAAEERLEQWRKIAD
-1380 LYDGSLNDEEVQGF
+1380 
-1394 IDANIA
+1394 
-1400 DAQKKYDSVQKKAP
+1400 
-1414 KIGTNKAKYLEQKR
+1414 
-1428 KWQADVD
+1428 
-1435 EAKRVLDYWNEVN
+1435 
-1448 NAKESLT
+1448 
-1455 HTTPQ
+1455 TPN
-1460 EIEAAQAELSGQAAR
+1460 R
-1475 EEYAVMNENVP
+1475 R
-1486 ANPVAVASDFI
+1486 AVA
-1497 RGAKITPESFKA
+1497 T
-1509 ETGYGT
+1509 
-1515 GEQRRFVGMIASA
+1515 
-1528 ENGGKSIDR
+1528 N
-1537 LAEDLVSYDNA
+1537 
-1548 ELGGIMYQGD
+1548 
-1558 TSAAKDAILEAL
+1558 
-1570 QSAGTRGELTTD
+1570 
-1582 NTAEQERYVEARRA
+1582 
-1596 ELDAQYMEAYGMTY
+1596 
-1610 EDYLAYE
+1610 
-1617 EQNLPEMLR
+1617 
-1626 KYANFDEV
+1626 
-1634 EFYNLYANE
+1634 
-1643 IEQSLNARIN
+1643 
-1653 EQGNDTAGEEPRTGG
+1653 
-1668 GNEVQPG
+1668 VQPTQNPSD
-1675 EETGNVRGSEGGT
+1675 ETSTQPATAIAPTENTGNVEPADTGNAQTT
-1688 EQGTEVPAG
+1688 EQGTEVPTG
-1697 VQGTVEDGAVRA
+1697 VQGTVEDGTVPEEA
-1709 NTGGER
+1709 NRGEDKEYQLSETDTQSEQVKQDNIR
-1715 VPSDER
+1715 TIDPRSMSNDER
-1721 GRQGDLRHT
+1721 QQRGDMLRNAPAIEVKAGQIV
-1730 SGRQQDNLETPEE
+1730 STPELSARKVAE
-1743 RVRLSDEID
+1743 RWWD
-1752 ENGRQFVLTSNG
+1752 ENVPEPVFYDTEVGEVEINKNSVESSLAHRYGQAKLDAITSLVDGFENAVYLGTLPDFTRQEGVLSHYFAYPIIYNDKRCYVFCRAMQDANKNRLYVHEVFVAENIKRGDTLQTAASQPHGGIALYKDILGNV
-1764 QLEFGVIE
+1764 LEEAPEQQSLLDGDNPHQY
-1772 ERSGL
+1772 
-1777 TPAPIL
+1777 PANRE
-1783 LSEGIITNPATNDGY
+1783 LSEN
-1798 GLVHIE
+1798 
-1804 ARHGDQIRQA
+1804 
-1814 GYKSVLDFIEQVAKN
+1814 
-1829 YERIKEGSIRRGH
+1829 
-1842 QTYML
+1842 
-1847 QLKDKH
+1847 KD
-1853 NNTLMVELSSDG
+1853 
-1865 NYWNINTAGIFKETY
+1865 
-1880 GKNRKE
+1880 
-1886 VYSRHTTA
+1886 
-1894 KQSAETVEAS
+1894 
-1904 QEVEQSGTQTSSSMN
+1904 TQTS
-1919 APASLK
+1919 A
-1925 SQEVSLHP
+1925 
-1933 NTQVEE
+1933 
-1939 SVPLNETNRPTIT
+1939 NE
-1952 DNQPA
+1952 
-1957 LLGINSSDFSNGK
+1957 
-1970 DTEKSAVTQTIGEKV
+1970 QTVGEKI
-1985 AQAEA
+1985 AQEEA
-1990 ETEQNP
+1990 KVEQNP
-1996 TEGQKEAGNY
+1996 TEAQKEAGNY
-2006 KKGHVRIGQFDIT
+2006 KKGHVKIDGYDVTI
-2019 VENPKG
+2019 ENPKG
-2025 SVRRGTDQNG
+2025 SVRKGTDRNG
-2035 NSWETTMHNTYGY
+2035 QEWSVTMNNTYGY

-2062 FLTDDIDGWNGR
+2062 YLSDDIENWDGK
-2074 RVYVVDQY
+2074 RVFVIDVY
-2082 NEDGTFDEHKVM
+2082 NEDSTFDEHKVM
-2094 LGFNDEDDARE
+2094 LGFNNAADAFTNYVR
-2105 AYFSNY
+2105 NY
-2111 SDDWANK
+2111 SPGFFNNRRTQVSDVSSDVF
-2118 RKIVMTSAN
+2118 R
-2127 LEDFEKWINSSHR
+2127 KWINSSHR
-2140 KTKPFAEYKSVNG
+2140 KTKPFAEYKSVNKDG
-2153 TTESNESAGRTGRT
+2153 AQNE
-2167 GKAARIEKLRNS
+2167 
-2179 KPVMATGEEY
+2179 
-2189 KGKYELNNKAA
+2189 
-2200 ADYINK
+2200 
-2206 HLKGEYVNKDTGTP
+2206 
-2220 IKITR
+2220 
-2225 KGAFKVTRHDAE
+2225 
-2237 NEAHL
+2237 
-2242 KSVALIPQMI
+2242 
-2252 ENAIFIHEEQND
+2252 
-2264 KGNNKFDSYRYYVTG
+2264 GN
-2279 LNMGGVDYTVKLTV
+2279 
-2293 GVKNGETYYDHA
+2293 
-2305 LTEIEKSNLIDRID
+2305 
-2319 EISSSF
+2319 
-2325 TGNKAAP
+2325 
-2332 ISKSKDKRLIS
+2332 
-2343 ILQTNDGE
+2343 
-2351 NENNGRTGSS
+2351 
-2361 GKAGNK
+2361 
-2367 IEMKGLTDEAHEL
+2367 
-2380 FSDIIA
+2380 
-2386 QSTHNIEINDSGV
+2386 
-2399 SETDNTLYA
+2399 ETD
-2408 PIKVDGNDTNL
+2408 GN
-2419 SLFQEEPA
+2419 
-2427 HSSGEPIVGVSF
+2427 I
-2439 YRDGMTYQEAADL
+2439 
-2452 SDEYNKYVG
+2452 
-2461 ERVCADGSDELAI
+2461 
-2474 NFGSIDEAVRFEEW
+2474 
-2488 LNDNGGV
+2488 

-2500 EDDSTHKQRQLEI
+2500 DNEISDFARKHNLNEKDVQDYADYMRRGNLNGAARAFHEIRRKVRIDNEGTSFGEFVKLFSPVKKELYEKFGNIDDLREQYVQAEMEERNIMEAARKRAEEAAEAERRRLQEFQDMSDEQLDEEYSKAVEA
-2513 INDTNP
+2513 NDESRMRDLVNEAARRNGYGDVGSEYQGVGAWSAPSNPGYESDEERRAAVENDAPDVNITDIANGYSQQPSDYFTN
-2519 MLDDYHTGIRS
+2519 LRAYGTDTAHGRES
-2530 EDDIKTMREAIEEA
+2530 AEAINKAIDEVRNGKDPMVKVYRAVPKSVKEGKL
-2544 RSEAEKYGDETW
+2544 RNGDW
-2556 SAYPDITNEML
+2556 
-2567 DEALRSGKITVY
+2567 
-2579 SSKPIVNGNFVTP
+2579 VTP
-2592 SRMQASDYA
+2592 SRKYAEMHGDNRLEGDYRIIEQEVPASQLWWDGNDINEWGFDDGKGYA
-2601 GGGRIY
+2601 YRNTKNNRKLNDLI
-2607 SKTVNIDDV
+2607 TRDDK
-2616 AWINTDEGQYANTDN
+2616 
-2631 DANGNIRFR
+2631 GNIIPLSQRFNARKADVRYR

-2664 TARRMEQAYNDK
+2664 TARQMEQAYNDK

-2684 DSKTVEITGEEIE
+2684 DSKPVEITGEEYKGKY
-2697 PSDDLKQYKK
+2697 DLNRDSAQDFILK
-2707 NALEYGKKLQG
+2707 NLRGEYTIA
-2718 NYVNKDTGITIQLQR
+2718 DTGEKVTISKV
-2733 GRRNGGINEVLQ
+2733 GAKKVTSHSMGNNA
-2745 HDYKDVEHLQS
+2745 HLKS
-2756 VAAIPQIIENSIY
+2756 IVAIPQLLENAIFIEETPNEKSNGKY
-2769 IDSRENTDKE
+2769 DSYR
-2779 KNPNVAEY
+2779 
-2787 QYYVCGLKIG
+2787 YYVVGLKIG
-2797 NTDYTVRSTIA
+2797 NEDYTARITIG
-2808 VDNKGNRYYDHKLTS
+2808 VKNGEYYYDHYLTE
-2823 IEKGKLLDQINGQT
+2823 IEKGNLIEIANGFIPT
-2837 AKNVGFGT
+2837 GDAPV
-2845 TPGTK
+2845 PSYTK
-2850 PTTDNGEVLNPEIQK
+2850 
-2865 SGNTSDY
+2865 S
-2872 KDKRLISLLQTN
+2872 KDTRLISLLQTN

-2952 ETKRFDELAAREN
+2952 ETRRFDELAAREN

-3152 NVQERLNMTPEQRRN
+3152 NVQERLTMTPEQRRN

-3181 QFLQDAIGTSE
+3181 QFLQDAIGTSA

-3218 RVVHSVDEVGDEGV
+3218 RVAHSVDEVGDGGV

-3409 GNEDM
+3409 GNEDV

-3826 ATKSM
+3826 PTKSM

-3914 MKAKEPVGYV
+3914 MKAKEPVDYV

-4077 RRLLENASGHPV
+4077 RRLMENASGHPV

-4109 KALLD
+4109 KAMLD
-4114 SDGDD
+4114 AYGDD

-4224 APTPVQDFVA
+4224 APTIVQDFVA

-4339 VVSSLVKKADVQDGN
+4339 VVSSLVKKADVQDGK

>member
-1 MAQDNIKNLY
+1 MPTDNESTKWLYQQLSDRGYNVGKDLSEFDNLMRTNRESREWAFQTASSNGLNVGK
-11 DALKSDY
+11 DQ
-18 DLGSEDD
+18 SEFD
-25 FRNSLKDA
+25 
-33 NNRRNLY
+33 
-40 KAIEG
+40 
-45 DYDLGSEQDFEK
+45 
-57 ALGYGN
+57 
-63 RVNETNEANKANTT
+63 
-77 TNTQQRNFT
+77 
-86 QEEYGRLSP
+86 RL
-95 TAQEVAQGVG
+95 
-105 VAPNNGPNK
+105 VAPNATGLSTTKSKVGRAAQQVVDEYDRSVAEYGGSQQPQKAATQKVVTQNDNDVKQQEVK
-114 PNETK
+114 PTS
-119 GADKANVQE
+119 Q
-128 RKPRVQFVPEASNV
+128 PRVQFVPEYANV

-149 DSPLRRQYPFLDQ
+149 DSPLRQQYPFLGQ
-162 LGDDEQ
+162 LGEDEQ
-168 AFFKTDTNEPL
+168 AYFRTDTNEPL

-212 HQVPVTSLYFAR
+212 RQVPVTSLQLPEE
-224 GANAG
+224 
-229 GVKTDKSV
+229 VKSSGIRTDKKVSEY
-237 AGYVDSLIKQQYG
+237 ADELLKQQYG
-250 NDYQDKQWTTEDGRT
+250 DGYLGKIFT
-265 VSGAE
+265 DENGNEISGEE
-270 LLENMAQETY
+270 LRNNLAQETY
-280 DQLNNDVKEAR
+280 NALTDDIRKAR
-291 IALFEANGDK
+291 IALFEAGGDK
-301 EAESKINT
+301 EAEAEINT
-309 AMITKWQ
+309 GMANKWQ

-648 NSLGDEILEEEMAI
+648 NGLGGEILEEEMAI

-710 TRQGINALQ
+710 TGQGINALQ
-719 TMFDKDQRRLDAADI
+719 TMFDKDQRRLDAADN

-748 KNNIDNATNEEL
+748 KNEIDNATNEEL
-760 ADVAQKIADDKELN
+760 ADVAQKIADDKELS
-774 EEQKKAAGEYVTS
+774 EEQKKAVGEYVTS

-835 YPDAQQGSEA
+835 YPTAENNGQP

-851 KGNVVMNADGTIDAD
+851 KGNVVMRGDGTIDTE
-866 ASDKEIYYKGA
+866 ASSNAIYYKGS

-973 QVVNINVDGQTFQAT
+973 QEEIHNGQPPITDENAQPAAVDNVQQEQPAQMEQPIQEATQQT
-988 VQGTDGNGNV
+988 VQTE
-998 SVYYQDANGMDRP
+998 Q
-1011 ATFTIDEIRNANRPN
+1011 
-1026 NEEPPAGGA
+1026 
-1035 GAVVENAEPNG
+1035 
-1046 TNEPNASQT
+1046 ASQPQQT
-1055 AEDRMPIDVS
+1055 
-1065 EYFGNAE
+1065 
-1072 EAMATAKDII
+1072 EA
-1082 QNGEVIGTLPDG
+1082 
-1094 SVQMQKDGFVVTLMP
+1094 SVQEQTALS
-1109 DGNGGMNV
+1109 
-1117 TGIERTGNNTPQNI
+1117 RI
-1131 PENGNIGAKNIPQN
+1131 P
-1145 GENYSLS
+1145 
-1152 DKVAGNGERFYQDN
+1152 V
-1166 NGNID
+1166 
-1171 LVKIPQEVFTGIGY
+1171 
-1185 TAAPFRLTPSMI
+1185 
-1197 QHMINRH
+1197 
-1204 GRETGISNEQEA
+1204 
-1216 IDFVMDVMT
+1216 
-1225 NFDHVRLGYDG
+1225 
-1236 ALIFSIED
+1236 
-1244 GRSRTG
+1244 
-1250 KRAVTVL
+1250 
-1257 INSDNGEFYGLK
+1257 
-1269 TSGYEAI
+1269 
-1276 KGLEK
+1276 
-1281 RPLLWERG
+1281 
-1289 ANEKASSTDA
+1289 
-1299 ASASVPTGKSPISG
+1299 
-1313 GQSGSASHQS
+1313 
-1323 NSLSGSKDNA
+1323 
-1333 NNPNLQGYS
+1333 
-1342 GENGNYGRTGSA
+1342 
-1354 ERAGMP
+1354 
-1360 TDEKGNPRYQD
+1360 DEKGKPVYDKAEPDLAWDAIMEKTDGDEEMAKNVVDAMVKQQEAEVDKLKKKQPKAIPGD
-1371 VPVEATIAD
+1371 VDSMIAAQKEKKAAIAAAEERLEQWKKIAD
-1380 LYDGSLNDEEVQGF
+1380 
-1394 IDANIA
+1394 
-1400 DAQKKYDSVQKKAP
+1400 
-1414 KIGTNKAKYLEQKR
+1414 
-1428 KWQADVD
+1428 
-1435 EAKRVLDYWNEVN
+1435 
-1448 NAKESLT
+1448 
-1455 HTTPQ
+1455 TP
-1460 EIEAAQAELSGQAAR
+1460 
-1475 EEYAVMNENVP
+1475 N
-1486 ANPVAVASDFI
+1486 
-1497 RGAKITPESFKA
+1497 
-1509 ETGYGT
+1509 
-1515 GEQRRFVGMIASA
+1515 
-1528 ENGGKSIDR
+1528 
-1537 LAEDLVSYDNA
+1537 
-1548 ELGGIMYQGD
+1548 
-1558 TSAAKDAILEAL
+1558 
-1570 QSAGTRGELTTD
+1570 
-1582 NTAEQERYVEARRA
+1582 RRA
-1596 ELDAQYMEAYGMTY
+1596 AA
-1610 EDYLAYE
+1610 
-1617 EQNLPEMLR
+1617 
-1626 KYANFDEV
+1626 AN
-1634 EFYNLYANE
+1634 
-1643 IEQSLNARIN
+1643 
-1653 EQGNDTAGEEPRTGG
+1653 
-1668 GNEVQPG
+1668 VQPTQNQSD
-1675 EETGNVRGSEGGT
+1675 ETSTQPATAIAPTENTGNVEPTDTGNGQTT
-1688 EQGTEVPAG
+1688 EQGGEVPAG
-1697 VQGTVEDGAVRA
+1697 VQGTVEDGAIPERTSEDRQEGGSVPVRTEEVESA
-1709 NTGGER
+1709 TEGLTNEDADNLLSAMEARAEAAPDIELTPTNWVEQFGEDGMVETPIGKVKMGENQIAKLFSKGR
-1715 VPSDER
+1715 SSQFGMIRPTLTEPDVVVEVPSSLTEETNNDVER
-1721 GRQGDLRHT
+1721 PTSLLFIKAFLKNDGSKVYYFKSVTVKKDGLEVSVSSHLDRKKRVEDALIKGKLLYRFDGGAQTEHRPADVSVTTPLAGQGASSKGNATIGDQ
-1730 SGRQQDNLETPEE
+1730 S
-1743 RVRLSDEID
+1743 VSDM
-1752 ENGRQFVLTSNG
+1752 ENGTLVSP
-1764 QLEFGVIE
+1764 QLA
-1772 ERSGL
+1772 S
-1777 TPAPIL
+1777 
-1783 LSEGIITNPATNDGY
+1783 SE
-1798 GLVHIE
+1798 
-1804 ARHGDQIRQA
+1804 
-1814 GYKSVLDFIEQVAKN
+1814 S
-1829 YERIKEGSIRRGH
+1829 
-1842 QTYML
+1842 
-1847 QLKDKH
+1847 KD
-1853 NNTLMVELSSDG
+1853 
-1865 NYWNINTAGIFKETY
+1865 
-1880 GKNRKE
+1880 
-1886 VYSRHTTA
+1886 
-1894 KQSAETVEAS
+1894 
-1904 QEVEQSGTQTSSSMN
+1904 TQTS
-1919 APASLK
+1919 A
-1925 SQEVSLHP
+1925 
-1933 NTQVEE
+1933 
-1939 SVPLNETNRPTIT
+1939 NE
-1952 DNQPA
+1952 
-1957 LLGINSSDFSNGK
+1957 
-1970 DTEKSAVTQTIGEKV
+1970 QTVGEKI
-1985 AQAEA
+1985 AQEEA
-1990 ETEQNP
+1990 KVEQNP
-1996 TEGQKEAGNY
+1996 TEAQKEAGNY
-2006 KKGHVRIGQFDIT
+2006 KKGHIKIDGYDVTI
-2019 VENPKG
+2019 ENPKG
-2025 SVRRGTDQNG
+2025 SVRSGVDRNG
-2035 NSWETTMHNTYGY
+2035 QEWSVTMNNTYGY

-2062 FLTDDIDGWNGR
+2062 YLSDDIENWDGK
-2074 RVYVVDQY
+2074 RVFVIDVY
-2082 NEDGTFDEHKVM
+2082 NEDGTFDEHKIM
-2094 LGFNDEDDARE
+2094 LGFNNAADAFTNYVRNYNPGFFNNRRTQVSDVSSE
-2105 AYFSNY
+2105 AF
-2111 SDDWANK
+2111 
-2118 RKIVMTSAN
+2118 R
-2127 LEDFEKWINSSHR
+2127 KWIDSSHR
-2140 KTKPFAEYKSVNG
+2140 KTKPFAEYKSVNKDG
-2153 TTESNESAGRTGRT
+2153 AQNE
-2167 GKAARIEKLRNS
+2167 
-2179 KPVMATGEEY
+2179 
-2189 KGKYELNNKAA
+2189 
-2200 ADYINK
+2200 
-2206 HLKGEYVNKDTGTP
+2206 
-2220 IKITR
+2220 
-2225 KGAFKVTRHDAE
+2225 
-2237 NEAHL
+2237 
-2242 KSVALIPQMI
+2242 
-2252 ENAIFIHEEQND
+2252 
-2264 KGNNKFDSYRYYVTG
+2264 GNTLAN
-2279 LNMGGVDYTVKLTV
+2279 
-2293 GVKNGETYYDHA
+2293 
-2305 LTEIEKSNLIDRID
+2305 
-2319 EISSSF
+2319 
-2325 TGNKAAP
+2325 
-2332 ISKSKDKRLIS
+2332 
-2343 ILQTNDGE
+2343 
-2351 NENNGRTGSS
+2351 
-2361 GKAGNK
+2361 
-2367 IEMKGLTDEAHEL
+2367 EAHEL

-2386 QSTHNIEINDSGV
+2386 QSTHNVEINDSGI

-2408 PIKVDGNDTNL
+2408 PIKVDGKDTSL
-2419 SLFQEEPA
+2419 SLYQEEPA
-2427 HSSGEPIVGVSF
+2427 YSSEEPIVGVSF

-2488 LNDNGGV
+2488 LNDNRGV

-2500 EDDSTHKQRQLEI
+2500 DNEISDFARKHNLNEKDVQDYADYMRRGNLNGAARAFHEIRRKVRIDNEGTSFGEFVKLFSPVKKELYEKFGNIDNLREQYVQAEMEERNIMEAARKRAEEAAEAERRRLQEFQDMSDEQLDEEYSKAVEA
-2513 INDTNP
+2513 NDESRMRDLVNEAARRNGYGDVGSEYQGVGAWSAPSNPGYESDEERRAAVENDAPDVNITDIANGYSQQPSDYFTN
-2519 MLDDYHTGIRS
+2519 LRAYGTDTAHGRES
-2530 EDDIKTMREAIEEA
+2530 AEAINKAIDEVRNGKDPMVKVYRAVPKSVKEGKL
-2544 RSEAEKYGDETW
+2544 RNGDW
-2556 SAYPDITNEML
+2556 
-2567 DEALRSGKITVY
+2567 
-2579 SSKPIVNGNFVTP
+2579 VTP
-2592 SRMQASDYA
+2592 SRKYAEMHGDNRLEGDYRIIEQEVPASQLWWDGNDINEWGFDDGKGYA
-2601 GGGRIY
+2601 YRNTKNNRKLNDLI
-2607 SKTVNIDDV
+2607 TRDDK
-2616 AWINTDEGQYANTDN
+2616 
-2631 DANGNIRFR
+2631 GNIIPLSQRFNARKADVRYR

-2664 TARRMEQAYNDK
+2664 TARQMEQAYNDK

-2684 DSKTVEITGEEIE
+2684 DSKPVEITGEEYKGKY
-2697 PSDDLKQYKK
+2697 DLNRDSAQDFILK
-2707 NALEYGKKLQG
+2707 NLRGEYTIA
-2718 NYVNKDTGITIQLQR
+2718 DTGEKVTISKV
-2733 GRRNGGINEVLQ
+2733 GAKKVTSHSMGNNA
-2745 HDYKDVEHLQS
+2745 HLKS
-2756 VAAIPQIIENSIY
+2756 IVAIPQLLENAIFIEETPNEKSNGKY
-2769 IDSRENTDKE
+2769 DSYR
-2779 KNPNVAEY
+2779 
-2787 QYYVCGLKIG
+2787 YYVVGLKIG
-2797 NTDYTVRSTIA
+2797 NEDYTARITIG
-2808 VDNKGNRYYDHKLTS
+2808 VKNGEYYYDHYLTE
-2823 IEKGKLLDQINGQT
+2823 IEKGNLIEIANGFIPT
-2837 AKNVGFGT
+2837 GDAPV
-2845 TPGTK
+2845 PSYTK
-2850 PTTDNGEVLNPEIQK
+2850 
-2865 SGNTSDY
+2865 S
-2872 KDKRLISLLQTN
+2872 KDTRLISLLQTN
-2884 DQENARK
+2884 DQENVRK
-2891 IKLATGWERGADGKW
+2891 IKLATGWERGADGQW

-2915 HPNGDARQND
+2915 YPNGDARQDD
-2925 KYKESDWYKELYD
+2925 KYKESDWYKELYA
-2938 LEERLFNGETLTDE
+2938 LEDKLFDGETLTDE
-2952 ETKRFDELAAREN
+2952 EQKRFDELAEREN

-2972 NTERIYLDDY
+2972 NTDRVYLDDY
-2982 VKDDELFNAYP
+2982 VKDDELFKAYP

-3001 FVDLPNEE
+3001 FVDIP
-3009 YSAKY
+3009 SAQY
-3014 NSEENRITVN
+3014 AGLYYVNENRITIN
-3024 QAKSMDVKSVL
+3024 IAKSIDNKSAL

-3047 GFASGSNTDSY
+3047 GFANGGTGSY
-3058 RNAATSENVIADINA
+3058 ARYV
-3073 ATGGRLVESGGFNN
+3073 L
-3087 TPEGIFDALNRKT
+3087 L
-3100 TYGTIL
+3100 L
-3106 RDNSTE
+3106 RDNENYYFLQDFTRNQIHDLYMLRRDAEKLIETGKYKKLAYAIKYAIKEAKNNNYYPYWADEHDKNYDTVSTVYDALLMFNSNE
-3112 LDEVARKYGYETIFD
+3112 LNKALNLDPDELYRKI
-3127 LVNDI
+3127 
-3132 GKFKSSVEMYRS
+3132 S
-3144 EAGEVEAR
+3144 GEVEAR
-3152 NVQERLNMTPEQRRN
+3152 NVQTRLDMSPEERRQL
-3167 TLAEETEDVAREDQ
+3167 LAEETEDVAREDQ
-3181 QFLQDAIGTSE
+3181 IFLQDALGTSE
-3192 SLASTEQSNDI
+3192 SRANEDI
-3203 DTAVADTANKLNVGV
+3203 DAAVNDTANKLNIGV
-3218 RVVHSVDEVGDEGV
+3218 RVAHSVDEVSDEGV

-3258 NATDADDAVR
+3258 NATDTDDAVR

-3301 GEIKAAIDEK
+3301 EGIKAAIDEK
-3311 AQRNGWSTRVATEE
+3311 AQRHGWSTRVATEE

-3353 DLLTKAGI
+3353 DLLTKAGV

-3381 NLQEPNGRGTIGTV
+3381 NLAEPNGRDIIGTV

-3414 RLREAED
+3414 RLRETED

-3577 LVKDGNISRAEADKR
+3577 QVKDGNISRAEADKR

-3895 NVNFIPGN
+3895 NVNFIPSN

-3944 YKDKKGTLNMDDKTE
+3944 YKDKQGTLNMNDKTE

-4077 RRLLENASGHPV
+4077 RRLLENASGHKV

-4109 KALLD
+4109 KAMLD
-4114 SDGDD
+4114 AYGDD

-4179 TWHLFNKDNITEEE
+4179 AWHMFNKGEMTVEDEKN
-4193 AMDMAVKFGSLA
+4193 MALKFGSLA
-4205 ADLLPLDFQGYGGN
+4205 ADLLPLDFQGYGSN

-4339 VVSSLVKKADVQDGN
+4339 VVSSLVKKADVQDGK

>member
-1 MAQDNIKNLY
+1 MPTDNESTKWLYQQLSDRGYNVGKDLSEFDNLMRTNKESREWAFQTARSNGLNVGK
-11 DALKSDY
+11 DQ
-18 DLGSEDD
+18 SEFD
-25 FRNSLKDA
+25 SL
-33 NNRRNLY
+33 
-40 KAIEG
+40 
-45 DYDLGSEQDFEK
+45 
-57 ALGYGN
+57 
-63 RVNETNEANKANTT
+63 
-77 TNTQQRNFT
+77 
-86 QEEYGRLSP
+86 
-95 TAQEVAQGVG
+95 
-105 VAPNNGPNK
+105 VAPIATGQPTTSTQAGIAAQQVVDEYDRSVAENSNNTPLST
-114 PNETK
+114 PE
-119 GADKANVQE
+119 QE
-128 RKPRVQFVPEASNV
+128 RQPVQSQESTPRAQFVPEYSNV

-162 LGDDEQ
+162 LGEDEQ
-168 AFFKTDTNEPL
+168 AYFRTDTNEPL

-212 HQVPVTSLYFAR
+212 RQVPVTSLQLPEE
-224 GANAG
+224 
-229 GVKTDKSV
+229 VKSSGIRTDKKVSEY
-237 AGYVDSLIKQQYG
+237 ADELLKQQYG
-250 NDYQDKQWTTEDGRT
+250 DGYWDKIFTDENGNEI
-265 VSGAE
+265 SGEE
-270 LLENMAQETY
+270 LRNNLAQETY
-280 DQLNNDVKEAR
+280 NALTDDIRKAR
-291 IALFEANGDK
+291 IALFEAGGDK
-301 EAESKINT
+301 EAEAEINT
-309 AMITKWQ
+309 GMANKWQ

-571 EYELVNPRGWAESA
+571 EYELVNPRGWVESA

-648 NSLGDEILEEEMAI
+648 NGLGGEILEEEMAI

-710 TRQGINALQ
+710 TGQGINALQ

-734 AAIEIIGGHKWTEI
+734 AAIEIIGGQWTEI
-748 KNNIDNATNEEL
+748 KNEIDNATNEEL

-835 YPDAQQGSEA
+835 YPTAENNGQP

-851 KGNVVMNADGTIDAD
+851 KGNIVMNADGTINAE

-973 QVVNINVDGQTFQAT
+973 QEEIHNGQPPITDENAQPAAVDNVQQEQPAQMEQPIQEATQQT
-988 VQGTDGNGNV
+988 VQTE
-998 SVYYQDANGMDRP
+998 Q
-1011 ATFTIDEIRNANRPN
+1011 
-1026 NEEPPAGGA
+1026 
-1035 GAVVENAEPNG
+1035 
-1046 TNEPNASQT
+1046 ASQPQQT
-1055 AEDRMPIDVS
+1055 
-1065 EYFGNAE
+1065 
-1072 EAMATAKDII
+1072 EA
-1082 QNGEVIGTLPDG
+1082 
-1094 SVQMQKDGFVVTLMP
+1094 SVQEQTALS
-1109 DGNGGMNV
+1109 
-1117 TGIERTGNNTPQNI
+1117 RI
-1131 PENGNIGAKNIPQN
+1131 P
-1145 GENYSLS
+1145 
-1152 DKVAGNGERFYQDN
+1152 V
-1166 NGNID
+1166 
-1171 LVKIPQEVFTGIGY
+1171 
-1185 TAAPFRLTPSMI
+1185 
-1197 QHMINRH
+1197 
-1204 GRETGISNEQEA
+1204 
-1216 IDFVMDVMT
+1216 
-1225 NFDHVRLGYDG
+1225 
-1236 ALIFSIED
+1236 
-1244 GRSRTG
+1244 
-1250 KRAVTVL
+1250 
-1257 INSDNGEFYGLK
+1257 
-1269 TSGYEAI
+1269 
-1276 KGLEK
+1276 
-1281 RPLLWERG
+1281 
-1289 ANEKASSTDA
+1289 
-1299 ASASVPTGKSPISG
+1299 
-1313 GQSGSASHQS
+1313 
-1323 NSLSGSKDNA
+1323 
-1333 NNPNLQGYS
+1333 
-1342 GENGNYGRTGSA
+1342 
-1354 ERAGMP
+1354 
-1360 TDEKGNPRYQD
+1360 DEKGKPVYDKAEPDLAWDAIMEKTDGDEEMAKNVVDAMVKQQETEVDKLKKKQPKAIPGD
-1371 VPVEATIAD
+1371 VDSMIAAQKEKKAAIAAAEERLEQWRKIAD
-1380 LYDGSLNDEEVQGF
+1380 
-1394 IDANIA
+1394 
-1400 DAQKKYDSVQKKAP
+1400 
-1414 KIGTNKAKYLEQKR
+1414 
-1428 KWQADVD
+1428 
-1435 EAKRVLDYWNEVN
+1435 
-1448 NAKESLT
+1448 
-1455 HTTPQ
+1455 TP
-1460 EIEAAQAELSGQAAR
+1460 
-1475 EEYAVMNENVP
+1475 N
-1486 ANPVAVASDFI
+1486 
-1497 RGAKITPESFKA
+1497 
-1509 ETGYGT
+1509 
-1515 GEQRRFVGMIASA
+1515 
-1528 ENGGKSIDR
+1528 
-1537 LAEDLVSYDNA
+1537 
-1548 ELGGIMYQGD
+1548 
-1558 TSAAKDAILEAL
+1558 
-1570 QSAGTRGELTTD
+1570 
-1582 NTAEQERYVEARRA
+1582 RRA
-1596 ELDAQYMEAYGMTY
+1596 AAT
-1610 EDYLAYE
+1610 
-1617 EQNLPEMLR
+1617 N
-1626 KYANFDEV
+1626 
-1634 EFYNLYANE
+1634 
-1643 IEQSLNARIN
+1643 
-1653 EQGNDTAGEEPRTGG
+1653 
-1668 GNEVQPG
+1668 VQPTQNPSD
-1675 EETGNVRGSEGGT
+1675 ETSTQPATAIAPTENTGNVEPADTGNAQTT

-1697 VQGTVEDGAVRA
+1697 VQGTVEDGTVPERTSEDRQEGRSVPDRTEEVESATEGLTSEDADNLLSAMEARA
-1709 NTGGER
+1709 EVAPDIELTPTNWVEQFGEDGMVDTPIGKVKMGENQIAKLFTKGR
-1715 VPSDER
+1715 SSQFGMIRPTLTNPDVIVEVPSSTDNANNVER
-1721 GRQGDLRHT
+1721 PTSLLFIKTFLKNDGSKVYYFKSVTVKKDGLEVSVSSHLDRKKRVEDALRKGKLQYRFDGGAQTEHRPADVSVTTPLAGQGASSKGNATIGDQ
-1730 SGRQQDNLETPEE
+1730 S
-1743 RVRLSDEID
+1743 VSDM
-1752 ENGRQFVLTSNG
+1752 ENGTLVSP
-1764 QLEFGVIE
+1764 QLA
-1772 ERSGL
+1772 S
-1777 TPAPIL
+1777 
-1783 LSEGIITNPATNDGY
+1783 SE
-1798 GLVHIE
+1798 
-1804 ARHGDQIRQA
+1804 
-1814 GYKSVLDFIEQVAKN
+1814 S
-1829 YERIKEGSIRRGH
+1829 
-1842 QTYML
+1842 
-1847 QLKDKH
+1847 KD
-1853 NNTLMVELSSDG
+1853 
-1865 NYWNINTAGIFKETY
+1865 
-1880 GKNRKE
+1880 
-1886 VYSRHTTA
+1886 
-1894 KQSAETVEAS
+1894 
-1904 QEVEQSGTQTSSSMN
+1904 TQTS
-1919 APASLK
+1919 A
-1925 SQEVSLHP
+1925 
-1933 NTQVEE
+1933 
-1939 SVPLNETNRPTIT
+1939 NE
-1952 DNQPA
+1952 
-1957 LLGINSSDFSNGK
+1957 
-1970 DTEKSAVTQTIGEKV
+1970 QTVGEKI
-1985 AQAEA
+1985 AEEEA
-1990 ETEQNP
+1990 KVEQNP
-1996 TEGQKEAGNY
+1996 TEAQKEAGNY
-2006 KKGHVRIGQFDIT
+2006 KKGHIKIDGYDVTI
-2019 VENPKG
+2019 ENPKG
-2025 SVRRGTDQNG
+2025 SVRSGVDRNG
-2035 NSWETTMHNTYGY
+2035 QEWSVTMNNTYGY

-2062 FLTDDIDGWNGR
+2062 YLSDDIENWDGK
-2074 RVYVVDQY
+2074 RVFVIDVY
-2082 NEDGTFDEHKVM
+2082 NEDSTFDEHKVM
-2094 LGFNDEDDARE
+2094 LGFNNAADAFTNYVR
-2105 AYFSNY
+2105 NY
-2111 SDDWANK
+2111 SPGFFNNRRTQVSDVSSDVF
-2118 RKIVMTSAN
+2118 R
-2127 LEDFEKWINSSHR
+2127 KWINSSHR
-2140 KTKPFAEYKSVNG
+2140 KTKPFAEYKSVNKEEAQNEPNVPRPIEG
-2153 TTESNESAGRTGRT
+2153 ESPVDYARRLGESKSENKAQEQKGKAGKDLPLTETEYANMRMKELMEENPQLDEDDAENQALDEYPSYIGEKIKSGELENLYAELSINGQIKLSHIVESAG
-2167 GKAARIEKLRNS
+2167 
-2179 KPVMATGEEY
+2179 
-2189 KGKYELNNKAA
+2189 
-2200 ADYINK
+2200 
-2206 HLKGEYVNKDTGTP
+2206 
-2220 IKITR
+2220 
-2225 KGAFKVTRHDAE
+2225 
-2237 NEAHL
+2237 
-2242 KSVALIPQMI
+2242 
-2252 ENAIFIHEEQND
+2252 
-2264 KGNNKFDSYRYYVTG
+2264 FDVS
-2279 LNMGGVDYTVKLTV
+2279 D
-2293 GVKNGETYYDHA
+2293 
-2305 LTEIEKSNLIDRID
+2305 I
-2319 EISSSF
+2319 
-2325 TGNKAAP
+2325 
-2332 ISKSKDKRLIS
+2332 
-2343 ILQTNDGE
+2343 
-2351 NENNGRTGSS
+2351 S
-2361 GKAGNK
+2361 GKANK
-2367 IEMKGLTDEAHEL
+2367 ERQDEKKRNIHNEGEHITIEFNDGTLVTGE
-2380 FSDIIA
+2380 IIKA
-2386 QSTHNIEINDSGV
+2386 ENGKITV
-2399 SETDNTLYA
+2399 
-2408 PIKVDGNDTNL
+2408 
-2419 SLFQEEPA
+2419 
-2427 HSSGEPIVGVSF
+2427 
-2439 YRDGMTYQEAADL
+2439 L
-2452 SDEYNKYVG
+2452 SDENKRKYTVP
-2461 ERVCADGSDELAI
+2461 EKSII
-2474 NFGSIDEAVRFEEW
+2474 NTDNEASG
-2488 LNDNGGV
+2488 NI

-2500 EDDSTHKQRQLEI
+2500 DNEISDFARKHNLNEKDVQDYADYMRQGNLNGVSGAFHDIRRKIRIDNKGVSLGQFAKIFSPIRKELYEKFGNIDDLREQYVQAEMEERNMMEAARKRAEEAAEAERRRLQVFQDMSDEQLDEEYSKAVEA
-2513 INDTNP
+2513 NDESRMRDLVNEAARRNGYGDVGSEYQGVGAWSAPSNPGYESDEKRRAAVENDAPDVNITDIANGYSQQPSDYFTN
-2519 MLDDYHTGIRS
+2519 LRAYGTDTAHGRES
-2530 EDDIKTMREAIEEA
+2530 AEAINKAIDEVRNGKDPMVKVYRAVPKSVKEGKL
-2544 RSEAEKYGDETW
+2544 RNGDW
-2556 SAYPDITNEML
+2556 
-2567 DEALRSGKITVY
+2567 
-2579 SSKPIVNGNFVTP
+2579 VTP
-2592 SRMQASDYA
+2592 SRKYAEMHGDNRLEGDYRIIEQEVPASQLWWDGNDINEWGFDDGKGYA
-2601 GGGRIY
+2601 YRNTKNNRKLNDLI
-2607 SKTVNIDDV
+2607 TRDDK
-2616 AWINTDEGQYANTDN
+2616 
-2631 DANGNIRFR
+2631 GNIIPLSQRFNARKADVRYR

-2664 TARRMEQAYNDK
+2664 TARQMEQAYNDK

-2684 DSKTVEITGEEIE
+2684 DSKPVEITGEEYKGKY
-2697 PSDDLKQYKK
+2697 DLNRDSAQDFILK
-2707 NALEYGKKLQG
+2707 NLRGEYTIA
-2718 NYVNKDTGITIQLQR
+2718 DTGEKVTISKV
-2733 GRRNGGINEVLQ
+2733 GAKKVTSHSMGNNA
-2745 HDYKDVEHLQS
+2745 HLKS
-2756 VAAIPQIIENSIY
+2756 IVAIPQLLENAIFIEETPNEKSNGKY
-2769 IDSRENTDKE
+2769 DSYR
-2779 KNPNVAEY
+2779 
-2787 QYYVCGLKIG
+2787 YYVVGLKIG
-2797 NTDYTVRSTIA
+2797 NEDYTARITIG
-2808 VDNKGNRYYDHKLTS
+2808 VKNGEYYYDHYLTE
-2823 IEKGKLLDQINGQT
+2823 IEKGNLIEIANGFIPT
-2837 AKNVGFGT
+2837 GDAPV
-2845 TPGTK
+2845 PSYTK
-2850 PTTDNGEVLNPEIQK
+2850 
-2865 SGNTSDY
+2865 S
-2872 KDKRLISLLQTN
+2872 KDTRLISLLQTN

-3218 RVVHSVDEVGDEGV
+3218 RVAHSVDEVSDEGV

-3311 AQRNGWSTRVATEE
+3311 AQRHGWSTRVATEE

-3353 DLLTKAGI
+3353 DLLTKAGV

-3381 NLQEPNGRGTIGTV
+3381 NLAEPNGRDIIGTV

-3577 LVKDGNISRAEADKR
+3577 QVKDGNISRAEADKR

-4089 RFTLAQIERFALGF
+4089 RFTLAQIERLALGF

-4109 KALLD
+4109 KAMLD
-4114 SDGDD
+4114 AYGDD

-4339 VVSSLVKKADVQDGN
+4339 IVSSLVKKADVQDGK

>member
-1 MAQDNIKNLY
+1 MAQDDKIKALY
-11 DALKSDY
+11 DQLKNDGY
-18 DLGSEDD
+18 QLDD
-25 FRNSLKDA
+25 ENTFRQDLKDDSSFREMIYNA
-33 NNRRNLY
+33 QKNDGYDMGGDFGAWQNRLMSNF
-40 KAIEG
+40 G
-45 DYDLGSEQDFEK
+45 GQD
-57 ALGYGN
+57 
-63 RVNETNEANKANTT
+63 NKANSNDITQT
-77 TNTQQRNFT
+77 ATKSNVGIAAQQVVDEYDRSVAENSNNTP
-86 QEEYGRLSP
+86 LSTP
-95 TAQEVAQGVG
+95 Q
-105 VAPNNGPNK
+105 
-114 PNETK
+114 
-119 GADKANVQE
+119 QE
-128 RKPRVQFVPEASNV
+128 RQPVQSQESTPRAQFVPEYANV

-149 DSPLRRQYPFLDQ
+149 DSPLRQQYPFLDQ
-162 LGDDEQ
+162 LNEDEQ
-168 AFFKTDTNEPL
+168 AYFRTDTNEPL

-212 HQVPVTSLYFAR
+212 RQAPVTSLQLPEE
-224 GANAG
+224 
-229 GVKTDKSV
+229 VKSSGIRTDKKVSEY
-237 AGYVDSLIKQQYG
+237 ADELLKQQYG
-250 NDYQDKQWTTEDGRT
+250 DGYLGKIFT
-265 VSGAE
+265 DENGNEISGEE
-270 LLENMAQETY
+270 LRNNLAQETY
-280 DQLNNDVKEAR
+280 NALTDDIRKAR
-291 IALFEANGDK
+291 IALFEAGGDK
-301 EAESKINT
+301 EAEAEINT
-309 AMITKWQ
+309 GMANKWQ

-357 EEMNKRGEELDAA
+357 EEMNKRGAELDAA
-370 SSPYVDQTFNTR
+370 SSPYVDQTFNIR

-393 KLNAVRDRIR
+393 ELNAVRDRIR

-430 DLGYSD
+430 DLGYSE

-492 VGSGGGFRTLS
+492 VASGGGFRTLS

-549 MGTLGDIMQRRAGDI
+549 MGTLGDIMQRKAGDI

-648 NSLGDEILEEEMAI
+648 NGLGGEILEEEMAI

-710 TRQGINALQ
+710 AGQGINALQ
-719 TMFDKDQRRLDAADI
+719 KMFDKDQRRLDVADN

-748 KNNIDNATNEEL
+748 KNEIDNATNEEL
-760 ADVAQKIADDKELN
+760 ADVAQKIADDKELS
-774 EEQKKAAGEYVTS
+774 EEQKKAVGEYVTN

-835 YPDAQQGSEA
+835 YPTAENNGQP

-851 KGNVVMNADGTIDAD
+851 KGNIVMNADGTINAE

-973 QVVNINVDGQTFQAT
+973 QEEIHNGQPPITDENAQPAAVDNVQQEQPAQMEQPIQEATQQT
-988 VQGTDGNGNV
+988 VQTE
-998 SVYYQDANGMDRP
+998 Q
-1011 ATFTIDEIRNANRPN
+1011 
-1026 NEEPPAGGA
+1026 
-1035 GAVVENAEPNG
+1035 
-1046 TNEPNASQT
+1046 ASQPQQT
-1055 AEDRMPIDVS
+1055 
-1065 EYFGNAE
+1065 
-1072 EAMATAKDII
+1072 EA
-1082 QNGEVIGTLPDG
+1082 
-1094 SVQMQKDGFVVTLMP
+1094 SVQEQTALS
-1109 DGNGGMNV
+1109 
-1117 TGIERTGNNTPQNI
+1117 RI
-1131 PENGNIGAKNIPQN
+1131 P
-1145 GENYSLS
+1145 
-1152 DKVAGNGERFYQDN
+1152 V
-1166 NGNID
+1166 
-1171 LVKIPQEVFTGIGY
+1171 
-1185 TAAPFRLTPSMI
+1185 
-1197 QHMINRH
+1197 
-1204 GRETGISNEQEA
+1204 
-1216 IDFVMDVMT
+1216 
-1225 NFDHVRLGYDG
+1225 
-1236 ALIFSIED
+1236 
-1244 GRSRTG
+1244 
-1250 KRAVTVL
+1250 
-1257 INSDNGEFYGLK
+1257 
-1269 TSGYEAI
+1269 
-1276 KGLEK
+1276 
-1281 RPLLWERG
+1281 
-1289 ANEKASSTDA
+1289 
-1299 ASASVPTGKSPISG
+1299 
-1313 GQSGSASHQS
+1313 
-1323 NSLSGSKDNA
+1323 
-1333 NNPNLQGYS
+1333 
-1342 GENGNYGRTGSA
+1342 
-1354 ERAGMP
+1354 
-1360 TDEKGNPRYQD
+1360 DEKGKPVYDKAEPDLAWDAIMEKTDGDEEMAKNVVDAMVKQQETEVDKLKKKQPKATPGD
-1371 VPVEATIAD
+1371 VDSMIAAQKEKKAAIAAAEERLEQWRKIAD
-1380 LYDGSLNDEEVQGF
+1380 
-1394 IDANIA
+1394 
-1400 DAQKKYDSVQKKAP
+1400 
-1414 KIGTNKAKYLEQKR
+1414 
-1428 KWQADVD
+1428 
-1435 EAKRVLDYWNEVN
+1435 
-1448 NAKESLT
+1448 
-1455 HTTPQ
+1455 TPNRR
-1460 EIEAAQAELSGQAAR
+1460 AA
-1475 EEYAVMNENVP
+1475 
-1486 ANPVAVASDFI
+1486 
-1497 RGAKITPESFKA
+1497 
-1509 ETGYGT
+1509 
-1515 GEQRRFVGMIASA
+1515 
-1528 ENGGKSIDR
+1528 
-1537 LAEDLVSYDNA
+1537 
-1548 ELGGIMYQGD
+1548 
-1558 TSAAKDAILEAL
+1558 AAK
-1570 QSAGTRGELTTD
+1570 
-1582 NTAEQERYVEARRA
+1582 
-1596 ELDAQYMEAYGMTY
+1596 
-1610 EDYLAYE
+1610 
-1617 EQNLPEMLR
+1617 
-1626 KYANFDEV
+1626 
-1634 EFYNLYANE
+1634 
-1643 IEQSLNARIN
+1643 
-1653 EQGNDTAGEEPRTGG
+1653 
-1668 GNEVQPG
+1668 VQPTQNPSD
-1675 EETGNVRGSEGGT
+1675 ETLTRPETAIAPTENTGNVEPTTTGNGQTT
-1688 EQGTEVPAG
+1688 EQGGEVPAG
-1697 VQGTVEDGAVRA
+1697 VQGTVEDGAIPERTSEDRQEGGSVPVRTEEVESA
-1709 NTGGER
+1709 TEGLTNEDADNLLSAMEARAEAAPDIELTPTNWVEQFGEDGMVETPIGKVKMGENQIAKLFSKGR
-1715 VPSDER
+1715 SSQFGMIRPTLTEPDVVVEVPSSLTEETNNDVER
-1721 GRQGDLRHT
+1721 PTSLLFIKAFLKNDGSKVYYFKSVTVKKDGLEVSVSSHLDRKKRVEDALIKGKLLYRFDGGAQTEHRPADVSVTTPLAGQGASSKGNATIGDQ
-1730 SGRQQDNLETPEE
+1730 S
-1743 RVRLSDEID
+1743 VSDM
-1752 ENGRQFVLTSNG
+1752 ENGTLVSP
-1764 QLEFGVIE
+1764 QLA
-1772 ERSGL
+1772 S
-1777 TPAPIL
+1777 
-1783 LSEGIITNPATNDGY
+1783 SE
-1798 GLVHIE
+1798 
-1804 ARHGDQIRQA
+1804 
-1814 GYKSVLDFIEQVAKN
+1814 S
-1829 YERIKEGSIRRGH
+1829 
-1842 QTYML
+1842 
-1847 QLKDKH
+1847 
-1853 NNTLMVELSSDG
+1853 
-1865 NYWNINTAGIFKETY
+1865 
-1880 GKNRKE
+1880 
-1886 VYSRHTTA
+1886 
-1894 KQSAETVEAS
+1894 
-1904 QEVEQSGTQTSSSMN
+1904 
-1919 APASLK
+1919 
-1925 SQEVSLHP
+1925 
-1933 NTQVEE
+1933 
-1939 SVPLNETNRPTIT
+1939 
-1952 DNQPA
+1952 
-1957 LLGINSSDFSNGK
+1957 K
-1970 DTEKSAVTQTIGEKV
+1970 DTESSSNEQTVGEKI
-1985 AQAEA
+1985 AQEEA
-1990 ETEQNP
+1990 KVEQNP
-1996 TEGQKEAGNY
+1996 TEAQKEAGNY
-2006 KKGHVRIGQFDIT
+2006 KKGHVKIDGYDVTI
-2019 VENPKG
+2019 ENPKG
-2025 SVRRGTDQNG
+2025 SVRSGVDRNG
-2035 NSWETTMHNTYGY
+2035 QEWSVTMNNTYGY

-2062 FLTDDIDGWNGR
+2062 FLSDDPTQGD
-2074 RVYVVDQY
+2074 VYVIDQV
-2082 NEDGTFDEHKVM
+2082 NEDGSFDEHKAM
-2094 LGFNDEDDARE
+2094 YGFKSALAAKR
-2105 AYFSNY
+2105 AYLANY
-2111 SDDWANK
+2111 SPGWK
-2118 RKIVMTSAN
+2118 GLGTITKVSK
-2127 LEDFEKWINSSHR
+2127 EEFKKWINSSHR
-2140 KTKPFAEYKSVNG
+2140 KTKPFAEYKSVNKDG
-2153 TTESNESAGRTGRT
+2153 AQNEGYS
-2167 GKAARIEKLRNS
+2167 
-2179 KPVMATGEEY
+2179 
-2189 KGKYELNNKAA
+2189 
-2200 ADYINK
+2200 
-2206 HLKGEYVNKDTGTP
+2206 
-2220 IKITR
+2220 
-2225 KGAFKVTRHDAE
+2225 
-2237 NEAHL
+2237 
-2242 KSVALIPQMI
+2242 
-2252 ENAIFIHEEQND
+2252 
-2264 KGNNKFDSYRYYVTG
+2264 
-2279 LNMGGVDYTVKLTV
+2279 
-2293 GVKNGETYYDHA
+2293 
-2305 LTEIEKSNLIDRID
+2305 
-2319 EISSSF
+2319 
-2325 TGNKAAP
+2325 
-2332 ISKSKDKRLIS
+2332 
-2343 ILQTNDGE
+2343 
-2351 NENNGRTGSS
+2351 
-2361 GKAGNK
+2361 
-2367 IEMKGLTDEAHEL
+2367 TD
-2380 FSDIIA
+2380 
-2386 QSTHNIEINDSGV
+2386 
-2399 SETDNTLYA
+2399 
-2408 PIKVDGNDTNL
+2408 
-2419 SLFQEEPA
+2419 
-2427 HSSGEPIVGVSF
+2427 
-2439 YRDGMTYQEAADL
+2439 
-2452 SDEYNKYVG
+2452 
-2461 ERVCADGSDELAI
+2461 
-2474 NFGSIDEAVRFEEW
+2474 
-2488 LNDNGGV
+2488 GGV
-2495 RFREA
+2495 RFREM
-2500 EDDSTHKQRQLEI
+2500 EDDGNKSLVGVHNITEDKLVKAIRQGGLANPSVAVIDADRQTHEGYGEISLIMPSNKINRRTGHNAGTFTNDAWTPMYPPIERQFGKGGSERAAQDI
-2513 INDTNP
+2513 ASVAEE
-2519 MLDDYHTGIRS
+2519 MRS
-2530 EDDIKTMREAIEEA
+2530 EVRQGINSWMDGRNGIGLEYLFLHERNEAPLTVRVEPVYPERLRNEVAEIMNGKD
-2544 RSEAEKYGDETW
+2544 SFMDLDEAEKQ
-2556 SAYPDITNEML
+2556 S
-2567 DEALRSGKITVY
+2567 
-2579 SSKPIVNGNFVTP
+2579 IVNLLVRERYDGD
-2592 SRMQASDYA
+2592 SAKY
-2601 GGGRIY
+2601 
-2607 SKTVNIDDV
+2607 
-2616 AWINTDEGQYANTDN
+2616 TDEIKQRIKHD
-2631 DANGNIRFR
+2631 
-2640 FIGEQGAARLD
+2640 
-2651 AAEEATTRLDNLS
+2651 EERIAKRPNSLFS
-2664 TARRMEQAYNDK
+2664 RRVKMDVDFMK
-2676 KARIDKLR
+2676 
-2684 DSKTVEITGEEIE
+2684 
-2697 PSDDLKQYKK
+2697 
-2707 NALEYGKKLQG
+2707 EYGYDYSEAKSFVDAIVEDGRTAGTTDTRATLTAAQSAIAERGLQEEYDKWLDG
-2718 NYVNKDTGITIQLQR
+2718 LNDRYN
-2733 GRRNGGINEVLQ
+2733 INEVIFDGFTPSGNRRYVPNTLEYVSRLMKKNGRNGATGLGTSFSNFAASVLKAKGTLNDIRKMKGNLTSEHKNVDEFREKWGNVFYELGNKLQ
-2745 HDYKDVEHLQS
+2745 PDATGFEDYGLARLAEAATQKKPRKYIKDEYGIEMSDDDVKKLDDMIR
-2756 VAAIPQIIENSIY
+2756 AI
-2769 IDSRENTDKE
+2769 RENYPAMYFETKFE
-2779 KNPNVAEY
+2779 RPVYFNEFTAAVVPNNIKPSTRKTLEDA
-2787 QYYVCGLKIG
+2787 GLK
-2797 NTDYTVRSTIA
+2797 
-2808 VDNKGNRYYDHKLTS
+2808 L
-2823 IEKGKLLDQINGQT
+2823 
-2837 AKNVGFGT
+2837 
-2845 TPGTK
+2845 
-2850 PTTDNGEVLNPEIQK
+2850 
-2865 SGNTSDY
+2865 
-2872 KDKRLISLLQTN
+2872 
-2884 DQENARK
+2884 
-2891 IKLATGWERGADGKW
+2891 
-2906 RYETPDFEY
+2906 FEY
-2915 HPNGDARQND
+2915 DPNMEGDRQRIFN
-2925 KYKESDWYKELYD
+2925 EATREEGVRFRSDEN
-2938 LEERLFNGETLTDE
+2938 LFNYDGLLT
-2952 ETKRFDELAAREN
+2952 
-2965 EIRDNEK
+2965 
-2972 NTERIYLDDY
+2972 
-2982 VKDDELFNAYP
+2982 
-2993 ELKQTRVD
+2993 
-3001 FVDLPNEE
+3001 
-3009 YSAKY
+3009 
-3014 NSEENRITVN
+3014 
-3024 QAKSMDVKSVL
+3024 
-3035 AHEIQHAIQRIE
+3035 
-3047 GFASGSNTDSY
+3047 
-3058 RNAATSENVIADINA
+3058 RN
-3073 ATGGRLVESGGFNN
+3073 
-3087 TPEGIFDALNRKT
+3087 GIDA
-3100 TYGTIL
+3100 
-3106 RDNSTE
+3106 
-3112 LDEVARKYGYETIFD
+3112 
-3127 LVNDI
+3127 
-3132 GKFKSSVEMYRS
+3132 
-3144 EAGEVEAR
+3144 
-3152 NVQERLNMTPEQRRN
+3152 
-3167 TLAEETEDVAREDQ
+3167 
-3181 QFLQDAIGTSE
+3181 
-3192 SLASTEQSNDI
+3192 
-3203 DTAVADTANKLNVGV
+3203 AVADTANKLNIGV
-3218 RVVHSVDEVGDEGV
+3218 MVAHSVDEVSDEGV

-3381 NLQEPNGRGTIGTV
+3381 NLQEPNGRDIIGTV

-3414 RLREAED
+3414 RLRETED
-3421 EQTPEKKSENK
+3421 EQTPEKKSKNK

-3514 QQIMGGNWLTRR
+3514 QQIMGGNWLTGR

-3592 QAELKE
+3592 QAELQE

-3815 RQKKPMILPYH
+3815 RQKKPMIQPYH

-3914 MKAKEPVGYV
+3914 MKAKEPVDYV

-4089 RFTLAQIERFALGF
+4089 RFTLAQIERLALGF

-4109 KALLD
+4109 KAMLD
-4114 SDGDD
+4114 AYGDD

-4179 TWHLFNKDNITEEE
+4179 TWHLFNKDNITVEE

-4317 MSLIERAGEDGNKD
+4317 MSLIERSGEDGNKD

-4339 VVSSLVKKADVQDGN
+4339 VVSSLVKKADVQDGK

-4423 RRIDEKENPTAE
+4423 RRIDEKENPTAK

>member
-1 MAQDNIKNLY
+1 MNDNEN
-11 DALKSDY
+11 LKSLYNTLQKEGYTPPVFEQFAKDMEDDSNLRGVYSTLQNEGYTPPDY
-18 DLGSEDD
+18 DTFRSDMGLGKVAKTNPKVKVGSHAQQVVDEYD
-25 FRNSLKDA
+25 RSVAENS
-33 NNRRNLY
+33 NN
-40 KAIEG
+40 
-45 DYDLGSEQDFEK
+45 
-57 ALGYGN
+57 
-63 RVNETNEANKANTT
+63 TP
-77 TNTQQRNFT
+77 
-86 QEEYGRLSP
+86 LSTP
-95 TAQEVAQGVG
+95 E
-105 VAPNNGPNK
+105 
-114 PNETK
+114 
-119 GADKANVQE
+119 QE
-128 RKPRVQFVPEASNV
+128 RQPVQSQESTPRAQFVPEYSNV

-149 DSPLRRQYPFLDQ
+149 DSPLRQQYPFLAQ
-162 LGDDEQ
+162 LGEDEQ
-168 AFFKTDTNEPL
+168 AYFRTDTNEPL

-212 HQVPVTSLYFAR
+212 RQVPVTSLQLPQE
-224 GANAG
+224 
-229 GVKTDKSV
+229 VKSSGIRTDKKVSEY
-237 AGYVDSLIKQQYG
+237 ADELLKQQYG
-250 NDYQDKQWTTEDGRT
+250 DGYWDKIFTDENGNEI
-265 VSGAE
+265 SGEE
-270 LLENMAQETY
+270 LRNNLAQETY
-280 DQLNNDVKEAR
+280 NALTDDIRKAR
-291 IALFEANGDK
+291 IALFEAGGDK
-301 EAESKINT
+301 EAEAEINT
-309 AMITKWQ
+309 AMTTKWQ

-357 EEMNKRGEELDAA
+357 EEMNKRGTELDAA

-393 KLNAVRDRIR
+393 ELNAVRDRIR

-648 NSLGDEILEEEMAI
+648 NGLGGEILEEEMAI

-710 TRQGINALQ
+710 TGQGINALQ
-719 TMFDKDQRRLDAADI
+719 TMFDKDQRRLDAADNT
-734 AAIEIIGGHKWTEI
+734 AIEIIGGHKWTEI
-748 KNNIDNATNEEL
+748 KNEIDNATNEEL

-835 YPDAQQGSEA
+835 YPTAENNGQP

-851 KGNVVMNADGTIDAD
+851 KGNIVMNADGTINAE

-973 QVVNINVDGQTFQAT
+973 QEEIHNGQPPITDEYSRFVDSGIVSDDT
-988 VQGTDGNGNV
+988 VALIADKI
-998 SVYYQDANGMDRP
+998 ANGQQLTP
-1011 ATFTIDEIRNANRPN
+1011 
-1026 NEEPPAGGA
+1026 EEESMRQ
-1035 GAVVENAEPNG
+1035 GAVERVENLLKEKQNG
-1046 TNEPNASQT
+1046 QNRQTAQVEQASQPQQT
-1055 AEDRMPIDVS
+1055 
-1065 EYFGNAE
+1065 
-1072 EAMATAKDII
+1072 EA
-1082 QNGEVIGTLPDG
+1082 
-1094 SVQMQKDGFVVTLMP
+1094 SVQEQTALS
-1109 DGNGGMNV
+1109 
-1117 TGIERTGNNTPQNI
+1117 RI
-1131 PENGNIGAKNIPQN
+1131 P
-1145 GENYSLS
+1145 
-1152 DKVAGNGERFYQDN
+1152 V
-1166 NGNID
+1166 
-1171 LVKIPQEVFTGIGY
+1171 
-1185 TAAPFRLTPSMI
+1185 
-1197 QHMINRH
+1197 
-1204 GRETGISNEQEA
+1204 
-1216 IDFVMDVMT
+1216 
-1225 NFDHVRLGYDG
+1225 
-1236 ALIFSIED
+1236 
-1244 GRSRTG
+1244 
-1250 KRAVTVL
+1250 
-1257 INSDNGEFYGLK
+1257 
-1269 TSGYEAI
+1269 
-1276 KGLEK
+1276 
-1281 RPLLWERG
+1281 
-1289 ANEKASSTDA
+1289 
-1299 ASASVPTGKSPISG
+1299 
-1313 GQSGSASHQS
+1313 
-1323 NSLSGSKDNA
+1323 
-1333 NNPNLQGYS
+1333 
-1342 GENGNYGRTGSA
+1342 
-1354 ERAGMP
+1354 
-1360 TDEKGNPRYQD
+1360 DEKGKPAYDKAEPDLAWDAIMEKTDGDEEMAKNVVDAMVKQQEAEVDKLKKKQPKAIPGD
-1371 VPVEATIAD
+1371 VDSMIAAQKEKKATIAAA
-1380 LYDGSLNDEEVQGF
+1380 EERLEQWRK
-1394 IDANIA
+1394 IA
-1400 DAQKKYDSVQKKAP
+1400 DTPNRRAAAANVQP
-1414 KIGTNKAKYLEQKR
+1414 TQNPS
-1428 KWQADVD
+1428 D
-1435 EAKRVLDYWNEVN
+1435 ET
-1448 NAKESLT
+1448 ST
-1455 HTTPQ
+1455 QP
-1460 EIEAAQAELSGQAAR
+1460 EAAIAPT
-1475 EEYAVMNENVP
+1475 EN
-1486 ANPVAVASDFI
+1486 
-1497 RGAKITPESFKA
+1497 
-1509 ETGYGT
+1509 
-1515 GEQRRFVGMIASA
+1515 
-1528 ENGGKSIDR
+1528 
-1537 LAEDLVSYDNA
+1537 
-1548 ELGGIMYQGD
+1548 
-1558 TSAAKDAILEAL
+1558 
-1570 QSAGTRGELTTD
+1570 
-1582 NTAEQERYVEARRA
+1582 
-1596 ELDAQYMEAYGMTY
+1596 
-1610 EDYLAYE
+1610 
-1617 EQNLPEMLR
+1617 
-1626 KYANFDEV
+1626 
-1634 EFYNLYANE
+1634 
-1643 IEQSLNARIN
+1643 
-1653 EQGNDTAGEEPRTGG
+1653 
-1668 GNEVQPG
+1668 
-1675 EETGNVRGSEGGT
+1675 TGNVEPTDTGNAQIT
-1688 EQGTEVPAG
+1688 EQGGEVPAG
-1697 VQGTVEDGAVRA
+1697 VQDTVEDGAIPERTSEDRQEGGSVPVRTEEVESA
-1709 NTGGER
+1709 TEGLTSEDADNLLSAMEARAEVAPDIELTPTNWVKQFGEDGMVETPIGKVKMGENQIAKLFSKGR
-1715 VPSDER
+1715 SSQFGMIRPTLTEPDVVVEVPSSLTEETNNDVER
-1721 GRQGDLRHT
+1721 PTSLLFIKAFLKNDGSKVYYFKSVTVKKDGLEVSVSSHLDRKKRVEDALIKGKLLYRFDGGAQTEHRPADVSVTTPLAGQGASSKGNATIGDQ
-1730 SGRQQDNLETPEE
+1730 S
-1743 RVRLSDEID
+1743 VSDM
-1752 ENGRQFVLTSNG
+1752 ENGTLVSP
-1764 QLEFGVIE
+1764 QLA
-1772 ERSGL
+1772 S
-1777 TPAPIL
+1777 
-1783 LSEGIITNPATNDGY
+1783 SE
-1798 GLVHIE
+1798 
-1804 ARHGDQIRQA
+1804 
-1814 GYKSVLDFIEQVAKN
+1814 S
-1829 YERIKEGSIRRGH
+1829 
-1842 QTYML
+1842 
-1847 QLKDKH
+1847 KD
-1853 NNTLMVELSSDG
+1853 
-1865 NYWNINTAGIFKETY
+1865 
-1880 GKNRKE
+1880 
-1886 VYSRHTTA
+1886 
-1894 KQSAETVEAS
+1894 
-1904 QEVEQSGTQTSSSMN
+1904 TQTS
-1919 APASLK
+1919 A
-1925 SQEVSLHP
+1925 
-1933 NTQVEE
+1933 
-1939 SVPLNETNRPTIT
+1939 NE
-1952 DNQPA
+1952 
-1957 LLGINSSDFSNGK
+1957 
-1970 DTEKSAVTQTIGEKV
+1970 QTVGEKI
-1985 AQAEA
+1985 AQEEA
-1990 ETEQNP
+1990 KVEQNP
-1996 TEGQKEAGNY
+1996 TEAQKEAGNY
-2006 KKGHVRIGQFDIT
+2006 KKGHVKIDGYDVTI
-2019 VENPKG
+2019 ENPKG
-2025 SVRRGTDQNG
+2025 SVRSGVDRNG
-2035 NSWETTMHNTYGY
+2035 QEWSVTMNNTYGY

-2062 FLTDDIDGWNGR
+2062 YLSDDIENWDGK
-2074 RVYVVDQY
+2074 RVFVIDVY
-2082 NEDGTFDEHKVM
+2082 NEDSTFDEHKVM
-2094 LGFNDEDDARE
+2094 LGFNNAADAFTNYVR
-2105 AYFSNY
+2105 NY
-2111 SDDWANK
+2111 SPGFFNNRRTQVSDVSSDVF
-2118 RKIVMTSAN
+2118 R
-2127 LEDFEKWINSSHR
+2127 KWIDSSHR
-2140 KTKPFAEYKSVNG
+2140 KTKPFAEYKSVNKDG
-2153 TTESNESAGRTGRT
+2153 AQNE
-2167 GKAARIEKLRNS
+2167 
-2179 KPVMATGEEY
+2179 
-2189 KGKYELNNKAA
+2189 
-2200 ADYINK
+2200 
-2206 HLKGEYVNKDTGTP
+2206 
-2220 IKITR
+2220 
-2225 KGAFKVTRHDAE
+2225 
-2237 NEAHL
+2237 
-2242 KSVALIPQMI
+2242 
-2252 ENAIFIHEEQND
+2252 
-2264 KGNNKFDSYRYYVTG
+2264 GNTLAN
-2279 LNMGGVDYTVKLTV
+2279 
-2293 GVKNGETYYDHA
+2293 
-2305 LTEIEKSNLIDRID
+2305 
-2319 EISSSF
+2319 
-2325 TGNKAAP
+2325 
-2332 ISKSKDKRLIS
+2332 
-2343 ILQTNDGE
+2343 
-2351 NENNGRTGSS
+2351 
-2361 GKAGNK
+2361 
-2367 IEMKGLTDEAHEL
+2367 EAHEL

-2386 QSTHNIEINDSGV
+2386 QSTHNVEINDSGI

-2408 PIKVDGNDTNL
+2408 PIKVDGKDTSL
-2419 SLFQEEPA
+2419 SLYQEEPA
-2427 HSSGEPIVGVSF
+2427 HSSEEPIVGVSF

-2488 LNDNGGV
+2488 LNDNRGV

-2500 EDDSTHKQRQLEI
+2500 DNEISDFAQKHNLNEKDVQDYADYMRQGNL
-2513 INDTNP
+2513 NGASGAFHD
-2519 MLDDYHTGIRS
+2519 IRRKIRIDNNGVS
-2530 EDDIKTMREAIEEA
+2530 LGQFAKIFSPIRKELYEKFGNIDEMREQYVQHELEERSVMEAARKRAEEA
-2544 RSEAEKYGDETW
+2544 AEEERRRLQEFQDMSDEQLDEEYSKAVEANDESRMRDLVNEAARRNGYGDVGSEYQGVGAW
-2556 SAYPDITNEML
+2556 SAPSNPGYESDEERRAAVENDAPDVNITDIANGYSQQPSDYFTNLRAYGTDTAHGRESAEAINKAI
-2567 DEALRSGKITVY
+2567 DEVRNGKDPMVKVYRAVPKSVKEGKLR
-2579 SSKPIVNGNFVTP
+2579 NGDWVTP
-2592 SRMQASDYA
+2592 SRKYAEMHGDNRLEGDYRIIEQEVPASQLWWDGNDINEWGFDDGKGYA
-2601 GGGRIY
+2601 YRNTKNNRKLNDLI
-2607 SKTVNIDDV
+2607 TRDDK
-2616 AWINTDEGQYANTDN
+2616 
-2631 DANGNIRFR
+2631 GNIIPLSQRFNARKADVRYR

-2664 TARRMEQAYNDK
+2664 TARQMEQAYNDK

-2684 DSKTVEITGEEIE
+2684 DSKPVEITGEEIE

-3167 TLAEETEDVAREDQ
+3167 MLAEETEDVAREDQ
-3181 QFLQDAIGTSE
+3181 QFLQDAIGTGE
-3192 SLASTEQSNDI
+3192 SLASTVQSDDI
-3203 DTAVADTANKLNVGV
+3203 DAAVADTANKLNIGV
-3218 RVVHSVDEVGDEGV
+3218 RVAHSVDEVSDEGV

-3301 GEIKAAIDEK
+3301 EGIKAAIDEK
-3311 AQRNGWSTRVATEE
+3311 AQRHGWSTRVATEE

-3353 DLLTKAGI
+3353 DLLTKAGV

-3381 NLQEPNGRGTIGTV
+3381 NLAEPNGRGTIGTV
-3395 RDVAMQGRLGVGNY
+3395 RDVAMQGQLGVGNY

-3414 RLREAED
+3414 RLRETED

-3577 LVKDGNISRAEADKR
+3577 QVKDGNISRAEADKR

-3666 LLSKELYDRIRN
+3666 LLSKELYDRLRN

-3914 MKAKEPVGYV
+3914 MKAKEPVDYV

-3944 YKDKKGTLNMDDKTE
+3944 YKDKKGTLNMNDKTE

-4077 RRLLENASGHPV
+4077 RRLMENASGHPV

-4109 KALLD
+4109 KAMLD
-4114 SDGDD
+4114 AYGDD

-4179 TWHLFNKDNITEEE
+4179 TWHLFNKENITEEE

-4224 APTPVQDFVA
+4224 APTIVQDLVA

-4317 MSLIERAGEDGNKD
+4317 MLLIERAGEDGNKD

-4339 VVSSLVKKADVQDGN
+4339 VVSSLVKKADVQDGK

-4423 RRIDEKENPTAE
+4423 RRIDEKENPTAK

>member
-1 MAQDNIKNLY
+1 MPTDNESTKWLYQQLNDRGYNVGKDLSEFDNLMRTNKESREWAFQTARSNGLNVGKDQSEFDSLVAPIATSQPTTSTQAGSAAQQVVDEY
-11 DALKSDY
+11 DRSVEEN
-18 DLGSEDD
+18 G
-25 FRNSLKDA
+25 
-33 NNRRNLY
+33 NNTPLSTSRQERQPVQ
-40 KAIEG
+40 
-45 DYDLGSEQDFEK
+45 SQ
-57 ALGYGN
+57 
-63 RVNETNEANKANTT
+63 
-77 TNTQQRNFT
+77 T
-86 QEEYGRLSP
+86 QESTP
-95 TAQEVAQGVG
+95 
-105 VAPNNGPNK
+105 
-114 PNETK
+114 
-119 GADKANVQE
+119 KA
-128 RKPRVQFVPEASNV
+128 QFVPEYANV

-149 DSPLRRQYPFLDQ
+149 DSPLRQQYPFLGQ
-162 LGDDEQ
+162 LGEDEQ
-168 AFFKTDTNEPL
+168 AYFRTDTNEPL

-206 NDAIRP
+206 NDAIKPR
-212 HQVPVTSLYFAR
+212 QVPVTSLQLPEE
-224 GANAG
+224 
-229 GVKTDKSV
+229 VKSSGIRTDKKVSEY
-237 AGYVDSLIKQQYG
+237 ADELLKQQYG
-250 NDYQDKQWTTEDGRT
+250 DGYLGKIFT
-265 VSGAE
+265 DENGNEISGEE
-270 LLENMAQETY
+270 LRNNLAQETY
-280 DQLNNDVKEAR
+280 NALTDDIRKAR
-291 IALFEANGDK
+291 IALFEAGGDK
-301 EAESKINT
+301 EAEAEINT
-309 AMITKWQ
+309 GMANKWQ

-549 MGTLGDIMQRRAGDI
+549 MGTLGDIMQRKAGDI

-648 NSLGDEILEEEMAI
+648 NGLGGEILEEEMAI

-710 TRQGINALQ
+710 TGQGINALQ
-719 TMFDKDQRRLDAADI
+719 TMFDKDQRRLDAADN

-748 KNNIDNATNEEL
+748 KNEIDNATNEEL
-760 ADVAQKIADDKELN
+760 ADVAQKIADDKELS
-774 EEQKKAAGEYVTS
+774 EEQKKAVGEYVTS

-835 YPDAQQGSEA
+835 YPTAENNGQP

-851 KGNVVMNADGTIDAD
+851 KGNVVMRGDGTIDTE
-866 ASDKEIYYKGA
+866 ASSNAIYYKGS

-973 QVVNINVDGQTFQAT
+973 Q
-988 VQGTDGNGNV
+988 
-998 SVYYQDANGMDRP
+998 
-1011 ATFTIDEIRNANRPN
+1011 E
-1026 NEEPPAGGA
+1026 
-1035 GAVVENAEPNG
+1035 AVERVENLLKEKQNG
-1046 TNEPNASQT
+1046 QNRQTAQVEQASQPQQT
-1055 AEDRMPIDVS
+1055 
-1065 EYFGNAE
+1065 
-1072 EAMATAKDII
+1072 EA
-1082 QNGEVIGTLPDG
+1082 
-1094 SVQMQKDGFVVTLMP
+1094 SVQEQTALS
-1109 DGNGGMNV
+1109 
-1117 TGIERTGNNTPQNI
+1117 RI
-1131 PENGNIGAKNIPQN
+1131 P
-1145 GENYSLS
+1145 
-1152 DKVAGNGERFYQDN
+1152 V
-1166 NGNID
+1166 
-1171 LVKIPQEVFTGIGY
+1171 
-1185 TAAPFRLTPSMI
+1185 
-1197 QHMINRH
+1197 
-1204 GRETGISNEQEA
+1204 
-1216 IDFVMDVMT
+1216 
-1225 NFDHVRLGYDG
+1225 
-1236 ALIFSIED
+1236 
-1244 GRSRTG
+1244 
-1250 KRAVTVL
+1250 
-1257 INSDNGEFYGLK
+1257 
-1269 TSGYEAI
+1269 
-1276 KGLEK
+1276 
-1281 RPLLWERG
+1281 
-1289 ANEKASSTDA
+1289 
-1299 ASASVPTGKSPISG
+1299 
-1313 GQSGSASHQS
+1313 
-1323 NSLSGSKDNA
+1323 
-1333 NNPNLQGYS
+1333 
-1342 GENGNYGRTGSA
+1342 
-1354 ERAGMP
+1354 
-1360 TDEKGNPRYQD
+1360 DEKGKPAYDKAEPDLAWDAIMEKTDGDEEMAKNVVDAMVKQQEAEVDKLKKKQPKAIPGD
-1371 VPVEATIAD
+1371 VDSMIAAQKEKKAAIAAAEERLEQWRKIAD
-1380 LYDGSLNDEEVQGF
+1380 
-1394 IDANIA
+1394 
-1400 DAQKKYDSVQKKAP
+1400 
-1414 KIGTNKAKYLEQKR
+1414 
-1428 KWQADVD
+1428 
-1435 EAKRVLDYWNEVN
+1435 
-1448 NAKESLT
+1448 
-1455 HTTPQ
+1455 TPNRR
-1460 EIEAAQAELSGQAAR
+1460 AA
-1475 EEYAVMNENVP
+1475 
-1486 ANPVAVASDFI
+1486 
-1497 RGAKITPESFKA
+1497 
-1509 ETGYGT
+1509 
-1515 GEQRRFVGMIASA
+1515 
-1528 ENGGKSIDR
+1528 
-1537 LAEDLVSYDNA
+1537 
-1548 ELGGIMYQGD
+1548 
-1558 TSAAKDAILEAL
+1558 AAK
-1570 QSAGTRGELTTD
+1570 
-1582 NTAEQERYVEARRA
+1582 
-1596 ELDAQYMEAYGMTY
+1596 
-1610 EDYLAYE
+1610 
-1617 EQNLPEMLR
+1617 
-1626 KYANFDEV
+1626 
-1634 EFYNLYANE
+1634 
-1643 IEQSLNARIN
+1643 
-1653 EQGNDTAGEEPRTGG
+1653 
-1668 GNEVQPG
+1668 VQPTQNPSD
-1675 EETGNVRGSEGGT
+1675 ETSTQPATAIAPTENTGNVEPTDTGNAQTT
-1688 EQGTEVPAG
+1688 EQGGEVPAG
-1697 VQGTVEDGAVRA
+1697 VQGTVEDGAIPERTSEDRQEGGSVPVRTEEVESA
-1709 NTGGER
+1709 TEGLTNEDADNLLSAMEARAEAAPDIELTPTNWVEQFGEDGMVETPIGKVKMGENQIAKLFPKGR
-1715 VPSDER
+1715 SSQFGMIRPTLTEPDVVVEVPSSLTEETNNDVER
-1721 GRQGDLRHT
+1721 PTSLLFIKAFLKNDGSKVYYFKSVTVKKDGLEVSVSSHLDRKKRVEDALIKGKLLYRFDGGAQTEHRPADVSVTTPLAGQGASSKGNATIGDQ
-1730 SGRQQDNLETPEE
+1730 S
-1743 RVRLSDEID
+1743 VSDM
-1752 ENGRQFVLTSNG
+1752 ENGTLVSP
-1764 QLEFGVIE
+1764 QLA
-1772 ERSGL
+1772 S
-1777 TPAPIL
+1777 
-1783 LSEGIITNPATNDGY
+1783 SE
-1798 GLVHIE
+1798 
-1804 ARHGDQIRQA
+1804 
-1814 GYKSVLDFIEQVAKN
+1814 S
-1829 YERIKEGSIRRGH
+1829 
-1842 QTYML
+1842 
-1847 QLKDKH
+1847 KD
-1853 NNTLMVELSSDG
+1853 
-1865 NYWNINTAGIFKETY
+1865 
-1880 GKNRKE
+1880 
-1886 VYSRHTTA
+1886 
-1894 KQSAETVEAS
+1894 
-1904 QEVEQSGTQTSSSMN
+1904 TQTS
-1919 APASLK
+1919 A
-1925 SQEVSLHP
+1925 
-1933 NTQVEE
+1933 
-1939 SVPLNETNRPTIT
+1939 NE
-1952 DNQPA
+1952 
-1957 LLGINSSDFSNGK
+1957 
-1970 DTEKSAVTQTIGEKV
+1970 QTVGEKI
-1985 AQAEA
+1985 AQEEA
-1990 ETEQNP
+1990 KVEQNP
-1996 TEGQKEAGNY
+1996 TEAQKEAGNY
-2006 KKGHVRIGQFDIT
+2006 KKGHVKIDGYDVTI
-2019 VENPKG
+2019 ENPKG
-2025 SVRRGTDQNG
+2025 SVRKGTDRNG
-2035 NSWETTMHNTYGY
+2035 QEWSVTMNNTYGY

-2062 FLTDDIDGWNGR
+2062 YLSDDIENWDGK
-2074 RVYVVDQY
+2074 RVFVIDVY
-2082 NEDGTFDEHKVM
+2082 NEDSTFDEHKVM
-2094 LGFNDEDDARE
+2094 LGFNNAADAFTNYVR
-2105 AYFSNY
+2105 NY
-2111 SDDWANK
+2111 SPGFFNNRRTQVSDVSSEAF
-2118 RKIVMTSAN
+2118 R
-2127 LEDFEKWINSSHR
+2127 KWIDSSHR
-2140 KTKPFAEYKSVNG
+2140 KTKPFAEYKSVNKDG
-2153 TTESNESAGRTGRT
+2153 AQNE
-2167 GKAARIEKLRNS
+2167 
-2179 KPVMATGEEY
+2179 
-2189 KGKYELNNKAA
+2189 
-2200 ADYINK
+2200 
-2206 HLKGEYVNKDTGTP
+2206 
-2220 IKITR
+2220 
-2225 KGAFKVTRHDAE
+2225 
-2237 NEAHL
+2237 
-2242 KSVALIPQMI
+2242 
-2252 ENAIFIHEEQND
+2252 
-2264 KGNNKFDSYRYYVTG
+2264 GNTLAN
-2279 LNMGGVDYTVKLTV
+2279 
-2293 GVKNGETYYDHA
+2293 
-2305 LTEIEKSNLIDRID
+2305 
-2319 EISSSF
+2319 
-2325 TGNKAAP
+2325 
-2332 ISKSKDKRLIS
+2332 
-2343 ILQTNDGE
+2343 
-2351 NENNGRTGSS
+2351 
-2361 GKAGNK
+2361 
-2367 IEMKGLTDEAHEL
+2367 EAHEL

-2386 QSTHNIEINDSGV
+2386 QSTHNVEINDSGI

-2408 PIKVDGNDTNL
+2408 PIKVDGKDTSL
-2419 SLFQEEPA
+2419 SLYQEEPA
-2427 HSSGEPIVGVSF
+2427 HSSEEPIVGVSF

-2488 LNDNGGV
+2488 LNDNRGV

-2500 EDDSTHKQRQLEI
+2500 DNEISDFARKHNLNEKDVQDYADYMRRGNLNGAARAFHEIRRKVRIDNEGTSFGEFVKLFSPVKKELYEKFGNIDDLREQYVQAEMEERNIMEAARKRAEEAAEAERRRLQEFQDMSDEQLDEEYSKAVEA
-2513 INDTNP
+2513 NDESRMRDLVNEAARRNGYGDVGSEYQGVGAWSAPSNPGYESDEERRAAVENDAPDVNITDIANGYSQQPSDYFTN
-2519 MLDDYHTGIRS
+2519 LRAYGTDTAHGRES
-2530 EDDIKTMREAIEEA
+2530 AEAINKAIDEVRNGKDPMVKVYRAVPKSVKEGKL
-2544 RSEAEKYGDETW
+2544 RNGDW
-2556 SAYPDITNEML
+2556 
-2567 DEALRSGKITVY
+2567 
-2579 SSKPIVNGNFVTP
+2579 VTP
-2592 SRMQASDYA
+2592 SRKYAEMHGDNRLEGDYRIIEQEVPASQLWWDGNDINEWGFDDGKGYA
-2601 GGGRIY
+2601 YRNTKNNRKLNDLI
-2607 SKTVNIDDV
+2607 TRDDK
-2616 AWINTDEGQYANTDN
+2616 
-2631 DANGNIRFR
+2631 GNIIPLSQRFNARKADVRYR

-2664 TARRMEQAYNDK
+2664 TARQMEQAYNDK

-2684 DSKTVEITGEEIE
+2684 DSKPVEITGEEYKGKY
-2697 PSDDLKQYKK
+2697 DLNRDSVQDFILK
-2707 NALEYGKKLQG
+2707 NLRGEYTIA
-2718 NYVNKDTGITIQLQR
+2718 DTGEKVTISKV
-2733 GRRNGGINEVLQ
+2733 GAKKVTSHSMGNNA
-2745 HDYKDVEHLQS
+2745 HLKS
-2756 VAAIPQIIENSIY
+2756 IVAIPQLLENAIFIEETPNEKSNGKY
-2769 IDSRENTDKE
+2769 DSYR
-2779 KNPNVAEY
+2779 
-2787 QYYVCGLKIG
+2787 YYVVGLKIG
-2797 NTDYTVRSTIA
+2797 NEDYTARITIG
-2808 VDNKGNRYYDHKLTS
+2808 VKNGEYYYDHYLTE
-2823 IEKGKLLDQINGQT
+2823 IEKGNLIEIANGFIPT
-2837 AKNVGFGT
+2837 GDAPV
-2845 TPGTK
+2845 PSYTK
-2850 PTTDNGEVLNPEIQK
+2850 
-2865 SGNTSDY
+2865 S
-2872 KDKRLISLLQTN
+2872 KDTRLISLLQTN

-2952 ETKRFDELAAREN
+2952 ETRRFDELAAREN
-2965 EIRDNEK
+2965 EIRDNDK
-2972 NTERIYLDDY
+2972 NTEHVYLDDY
-2982 VKDDELFNAYP
+2982 VKDDELFKAYP

-3047 GFASGSNTDSY
+3047 GFASGSNTDNY
-3058 RNAATSENVIADINA
+3058 RNAATSENVIAEINA

-3167 TLAEETEDVAREDQ
+3167 MLAEETEDVAREDQ
-3181 QFLQDAIGTSE
+3181 QFLQDAIGTGE
-3192 SLASTEQSNDI
+3192 SLASTVQSDDI
-3203 DTAVADTANKLNVGV
+3203 DAAVADTANKLNIGV
-3218 RVVHSVDEVGDEGV
+3218 RVAHSVDEVSDEGV

-3301 GEIKAAIDEK
+3301 EGIKAAIDEK
-3311 AQRNGWSTRVATEE
+3311 AQRHGWSTRVATEE

-3353 DLLTKAGI
+3353 DLLTKAGV

-3381 NLQEPNGRGTIGTV
+3381 NLAEPNGRDIIGTV

-3409 GNEDM
+3409 GNEDV

-3577 LVKDGNISRAEADKR
+3577 QVKDGNISRAEADKR

-3640 AYDTAPLWREWN
+3640 AYDTASLWREWS

-3826 ATKSM
+3826 PTKSM

-3845 YVIYVNGNPA
+3845 YIIYVNGNPA

-3863 STPQDPDGSVLK
+3863 STPQDPDDGVLK

-3880 LRWINRVKA
+3880 LRWINRAKA

-3895 NVNFIPGN
+3895 NVNFIPSN

-3998 WLAGLRM
+3998 WWAGLRM

-4056 ELGNKEW
+4056 ELGNKLW
-4063 RLAYIFSNVGFQAL
+4063 RLLYIFSNVGFQAL
-4077 RRLLENASGHPV
+4077 RRLMENASGHPV

-4109 KALLD
+4109 KAMLD
-4114 SDGDD
+4114 AYGDD

-4339 VVSSLVKKADVQDGN
+4339 VVSSLAKKADVQDGK

>member
-1 MAQDNIKNLY
+1 MR
-11 DALKSDY
+11 DAGN
-18 DLGSEDD
+18 DL
-25 FRNSLKDA
+25 L
-33 NNRRNLY
+33 
-40 KAIEG
+40 
-45 DYDLGSEQDFEK
+45 
-57 ALGYGN
+57 
-63 RVNETNEANKANTT
+63 NET
-77 TNTQQRNFT
+77 
-86 QEEYGRLSP
+86 
-95 TAQEVAQGVG
+95 
-105 VAPNNGPNK
+105 
-114 PNETK
+114 
-119 GADKANVQE
+119 
-128 RKPRVQFVPEASNV
+128 
-142 KGFTVAK
+142 
-149 DSPLRRQYPFLDQ
+149 LD
-162 LGDDEQ
+162 L
-168 AFFKTDTNEPL
+168 
-179 YAWKDSEGKDIT
+179 
-191 PDEAATLNQRADIEQ
+191 
-206 NDAIRP
+206 
-212 HQVPVTSLYFAR
+212 
-224 GANAG
+224 
-229 GVKTDKSV
+229 
-237 AGYVDSLIKQQYG
+237 
-250 NDYQDKQWTTEDGRT
+250 
-265 VSGAE
+265 VSGS
-270 LLENMAQETY
+270 T
-280 DQLNNDVKEAR
+280 
-291 IALFEANGDK
+291 
-301 EAESKINT
+301 
-309 AMITKWQ
+309 
-316 GVMSDKRM
+316 
-324 LETLHDE
+324 
-331 NAMKQDVKDYAQGEI
+331 
-346 DKAREEERRII
+346 
-357 EEMNKRGEELDAA
+357 
-370 SSPYVDQTFNTR
+370 
-382 QVDNRYTFLTT
+382 
-393 KLNAVRDRIR
+393 
-403 SWEAVRDSDDY
+403 DY
-414 GAMRALK
+414 GLRAQ
-421 DTAGNLRSW
+421 W
-430 DLGYSD
+430 DEFKEDNPGVD
-436 MIKGMHLVFG
+436 MKAFA
-446 TEQDKKELA
+446 KSKAKEYV
-455 NLLGNAERAKNFEQ
+455 E
-469 KAISDFARYVQIGGQ
+469 DFIGGA
-484 SLPFMATF
+484 MAGAYT
-492 VGSGGGFRTLS
+492 SSTTQLS
-503 EGVAKGA
+503 A
-510 VKWAERKALQGIQK
+510 KALQYSFDKIGGAQNQVDPTRLNPIQVDIAQSYDDGY
-524 NAVKYLGVA
+524 NAESGEVA
-533 AGDILA
+533 EMTDNYNRQRLKVESTFSPETVTEIDNDPIRLLDGGSIKGEDMQTVIDYVNAKARYDG
-539 GYTLSGTLQG
+539 
-549 MGTLGDIMQRRAGDI
+549 IMQRNSDD
-564 EYNTEKG
+564 
-571 EYELVNPRGWAESA
+571 AET
-585 YKGAT
+585 GV
-590 ASMIDNAT
+590 
-598 ELLGDH
+598 DH
-604 LNIGKAAMK
+604 RN
-613 LLPKAGLK
+613 
-621 QVSDWLTKAGKSELY
+621 
-636 TTTREWLKRAGI
+636 
-648 NSLGDEILEEEMAI
+648 
-662 PMNAVFVGDN
+662 
-672 PLLFGDGGLLDAK
+672 
-685 TQKDIVFGVGLSVFA
+685 
-700 MNAAAVSLHG
+700 LH
-710 TRQGINALQ
+710 
-719 TMFDKDQRRLDAADI
+719 
-734 AAIEIIGGHKWTEI
+734 
-748 KNNIDNATNEEL
+748 
-760 ADVAQKIADDKELN
+760 
-774 EEQKKAAGEYVTS
+774 S
-787 TLQMRGHNLG
+787 
-797 ENAAMQSN
+797 
-805 EQRDAYLD
+805 
-813 SVLSPEER
+813 
-821 QNVHDDGM
+821 DGM
-829 IHAAVL
+829 IHAAML
-835 YPDAQQGSEA
+835 YPSAESGGQP
-845 QEVFIT
+845 QEVFII
-851 KGNVVMNADGTIDAD
+851 KGDIVAD
-866 ASDKEIYYKGA
+866 ANGKVDVEKSSDMITYRGA
-877 DGQAHIT
+877 DGLPHIA

-894 PINVEEYAAANAPQ
+894 PISVEEYVEANAPQ
-908 EAQAGYTPGQQV
+908 ESVAQT
-920 SVNIDGQDIQGEV
+920 
-933 TNVGEDGN
+933 
-941 VLVSFE
+941 
-947 NPDGTLS
+947 
-954 SRWLAPEELEQ
+954 
-965 SNGRIAEG
+965 
-973 QVVNINVDGQTFQAT
+973 
-988 VQGTDGNGNV
+988 
-998 SVYYQDANGMDRP
+998 
-1011 ATFTIDEIRNANRPN
+1011 
-1026 NEEPPAGGA
+1026 
-1035 GAVVENAEPNG
+1035 
-1046 TNEPNASQT
+1046 
-1055 AEDRMPIDVS
+1055 
-1065 EYFGNAE
+1065 GNAQTIYNPGDE
-1072 EAMATAKDII
+1072 VVLKD
-1082 QNGEVIGTLPDG
+1082 
-1094 SVQMQKDGFVVTLMP
+1094 
-1109 DGNGGMNV
+1109 
-1117 TGIERTGNNTPQNI
+1117 
-1131 PENGNIGAKNIPQN
+1131 ENGNAVRGEVMYDANADGQYQVRTESPINGANVNLFTGEELDNLKYEQPSQQENVTDEYSRFVDSGIVSDDTVARIADKIANGQQLTPEEESMRQGAVERVENLLKEKQN
-1145 GENYSLS
+1145 GQNRQTAQAEQASQPQQIEASGQEQTALS
-1152 DKVAGNGERFYQDN
+1152 R
-1166 NGNID
+1166 
-1171 LVKIPQEVFTGIGY
+1171 IPV
-1185 TAAPFRLTPSMI
+1185 
-1197 QHMINRH
+1197 
-1204 GRETGISNEQEA
+1204 
-1216 IDFVMDVMT
+1216 
-1225 NFDHVRLGYDG
+1225 
-1236 ALIFSIED
+1236 
-1244 GRSRTG
+1244 
-1250 KRAVTVL
+1250 
-1257 INSDNGEFYGLK
+1257 
-1269 TSGYEAI
+1269 
-1276 KGLEK
+1276 
-1281 RPLLWERG
+1281 
-1289 ANEKASSTDA
+1289 
-1299 ASASVPTGKSPISG
+1299 
-1313 GQSGSASHQS
+1313 
-1323 NSLSGSKDNA
+1323 
-1333 NNPNLQGYS
+1333 
-1342 GENGNYGRTGSA
+1342 
-1354 ERAGMP
+1354 
-1360 TDEKGNPRYQD
+1360 DEKGKPAYD
-1371 VPVEATIAD
+1371 KAEPD
-1380 LYDGSLNDEEVQGF
+1380 LVWDAIMEKTDGDEEMAKNVV
-1394 IDANIA
+1394 DAMVKQQEAEVDKLKKKQPKAIPGDVDSMIA
-1400 DAQKKYDSVQKKAP
+1400 AQKKKKAA
-1414 KIGTNKAKYLEQKR
+1414 IAAAEERLEQWK
-1428 KWQADVD
+1428 KIAD
-1435 EAKRVLDYWNEVN
+1435 
-1448 NAKESLT
+1448 
-1455 HTTPQ
+1455 TP
-1460 EIEAAQAELSGQAAR
+1460 
-1475 EEYAVMNENVP
+1475 N
-1486 ANPVAVASDFI
+1486 
-1497 RGAKITPESFKA
+1497 
-1509 ETGYGT
+1509 
-1515 GEQRRFVGMIASA
+1515 
-1528 ENGGKSIDR
+1528 
-1537 LAEDLVSYDNA
+1537 
-1548 ELGGIMYQGD
+1548 
-1558 TSAAKDAILEAL
+1558 
-1570 QSAGTRGELTTD
+1570 
-1582 NTAEQERYVEARRA
+1582 RRA
-1596 ELDAQYMEAYGMTY
+1596 AA
-1610 EDYLAYE
+1610 
-1617 EQNLPEMLR
+1617 
-1626 KYANFDEV
+1626 AN
-1634 EFYNLYANE
+1634 
-1643 IEQSLNARIN
+1643 
-1653 EQGNDTAGEEPRTGG
+1653 
-1668 GNEVQPG
+1668 VQPIQNPSD
-1675 EETGNVRGSEGGT
+1675 ENSTQPAAAIAPTENTGNVEPTDTGNAQTT
-1688 EQGTEVPAG
+1688 EQGAKVPAG
-1697 VQGTVEDGAVRA
+1697 VQGTAEDGAVPETSEDRQE
-1709 NTGGER
+1709 GGS
-1715 VPSDER
+1715 VPDRTEEVESATEGLTSEDALRKGKLQYRFDGGAQTEHRPADVSVTTPLAGQGASSKGNATIGDQSVSDM
-1721 GRQGDLRHT
+1721 
-1730 SGRQQDNLETPEE
+1730 
-1743 RVRLSDEID
+1743 
-1752 ENGRQFVLTSNG
+1752 ENGTLVSP
-1764 QLEFGVIE
+1764 QLA
-1772 ERSGL
+1772 S
-1777 TPAPIL
+1777 
-1783 LSEGIITNPATNDGY
+1783 SE
-1798 GLVHIE
+1798 
-1804 ARHGDQIRQA
+1804 
-1814 GYKSVLDFIEQVAKN
+1814 S
-1829 YERIKEGSIRRGH
+1829 
-1842 QTYML
+1842 
-1847 QLKDKH
+1847 KD
-1853 NNTLMVELSSDG
+1853 
-1865 NYWNINTAGIFKETY
+1865 
-1880 GKNRKE
+1880 
-1886 VYSRHTTA
+1886 
-1894 KQSAETVEAS
+1894 
-1904 QEVEQSGTQTSSSMN
+1904 TQTS
-1919 APASLK
+1919 A
-1925 SQEVSLHP
+1925 
-1933 NTQVEE
+1933 
-1939 SVPLNETNRPTIT
+1939 NE
-1952 DNQPA
+1952 
-1957 LLGINSSDFSNGK
+1957 
-1970 DTEKSAVTQTIGEKV
+1970 QTVGEKI
-1985 AQAEA
+1985 AQEEA
-1990 ETEQNP
+1990 KVEQNP
-1996 TEGQKEAGNY
+1996 TEAQKEAGNY
-2006 KKGHVRIGQFDIT
+2006 KKGHVKIDGYDVTI
-2019 VENPKG
+2019 ENPKG
-2025 SVRRGTDQNG
+2025 SVRKGTDRNG
-2035 NSWETTMHNTYGY
+2035 QEWSVTMNNTYGY

-2062 FLTDDIDGWNGR
+2062 YLSDDIENWDGK
-2074 RVYVVDQY
+2074 RVFVIDVY

-2094 LGFNDEDDARE
+2094 LGFNNAADAFTNYVR
-2105 AYFSNY
+2105 NY
-2111 SDDWANK
+2111 SPGFFNNRRTQVSDVSSDVF
-2118 RKIVMTSAN
+2118 R
-2127 LEDFEKWINSSHR
+2127 KWINSSHR
-2140 KTKPFAEYKSVNG
+2140 KTKPFAEYKS
-2153 TTESNESAGRTGRT
+2153 
-2167 GKAARIEKLRNS
+2167 
-2179 KPVMATGEEY
+2179 M
-2189 KGKYELNNKAA
+2189 
-2200 ADYINK
+2200 
-2206 HLKGEYVNKDTGTP
+2206 NKD
-2220 IKITR
+2220 
-2225 KGAFKVTRHDAE
+2225 GAQ
-2237 NEAHL
+2237 NE
-2242 KSVALIPQMI
+2242 
-2252 ENAIFIHEEQND
+2252 
-2264 KGNNKFDSYRYYVTG
+2264 GNTLAN
-2279 LNMGGVDYTVKLTV
+2279 
-2293 GVKNGETYYDHA
+2293 
-2305 LTEIEKSNLIDRID
+2305 
-2319 EISSSF
+2319 
-2325 TGNKAAP
+2325 
-2332 ISKSKDKRLIS
+2332 
-2343 ILQTNDGE
+2343 
-2351 NENNGRTGSS
+2351 
-2361 GKAGNK
+2361 
-2367 IEMKGLTDEAHEL
+2367 EAHEL
-2380 FSDIIA
+2380 FSGIIA
-2386 QSTHNIEINDSGV
+2386 QSTHSVEINDNGV

-2408 PIKVDGNDTNL
+2408 PIKVDGKYTNL

-2452 SDEYNKYVG
+2452 SDAYNQYVG
-2461 ERVCADGSDELAI
+2461 EKVCTDGSDELAI

-2631 DANGNIRFR
+2631 EASGNIRFR

-2823 IEKGKLLDQINGQT
+2823 IEKGKLLDQINDQA

-2850 PTTDNGEVLNPEIQK
+2850 PTTDNGFTQTGDAPIPSYTK
-2865 SGNTSDY
+2865 S
-2872 KDKRLISLLQTN
+2872 KDTRLVSLLQTN

-2952 ETKRFDELAAREN
+2952 ETRRFDELAAREN

-3024 QAKSMDVKSVL
+3024 QAKSIDIKSVL

-3047 GFASGSNTDSY
+3047 GFASGSNTDNY

-3181 QFLQDAIGTSE
+3181 QFLQDAIGTGE
-3192 SLASTEQSNDI
+3192 SLVSTVQSDDI
-3203 DTAVADTANKLNVGV
+3203 DTAVADTANKLNISV
-3218 RVVHSVDEVGDEGV
+3218 RVAHSVDEVSDEGV

-3301 GEIKAAIDEK
+3301 GGIKAAIDEK

-3335 FEAARSSGLWQ
+3335 FEEARSSGLWQ
-3346 RIKDFFM
+3346 KIKDFFM
-3353 DLLTKAGI
+3353 DLLTKAGV

-3381 NLQEPNGRGTIGTV
+3381 NLQEPNGRDTIGTV

-3409 GNEDM
+3409 GNADV

-3577 LVKDGNISRAEADKR
+3577 QVKDGNISRAEADKR

-3640 AYDTAPLWREWN
+3640 AYDTKPLWREWN

-3806 KLEKEGTAM
+3806 KLEKGGTAM

-3826 ATKSM
+3826 PTKSM

-3863 STPQDPDGSVLK
+3863 STPQDPDDGVLK

-3903 LVRDAQYSIQN
+3903 LVRDALYSIQN

-3980 EKQRRRNMAAINR
+3980 EKQRRRNMTAINR

-3998 WLAGLRM
+3998 WWAGLRM

-4056 ELGNKEW
+4056 EYGNKLW
-4063 RLAYIFSNVGFQAL
+4063 RLLYIFSNVGFQAL
-4077 RRLLENASGHPV
+4077 RRLIENASGHPV

-4137 AVPVSPILRKVGA
+4137 AVPVSPILRKFGA

-4179 TWHLFNKDNITEEE
+4179 AWHLFNKDNITEEE

-4205 ADLLPLDFQGYGGN
+4205 ADLLPLDLQGYGGN

-4339 VVSSLVKKADVQDGN
+4339 VVSSLAKKADVQDGKE
-4354 DGFDRE
+4354 GFDRE

-4393 AEKLKESPTGERMDI
+4393 AEELKESPTGERMGI

-4435 EEARRDKLKTES
+4435 EEARRDRLKTES

-4460 VKEKP
+4460 VKEKA

>member
-1 MAQDNIKNLY
+1 MAQDDKIKALY
-11 DALKSDY
+11 DQLKNDGY
-18 DLGSEDD
+18 QLDD
-25 FRNSLKDA
+25 ENTFRQDLKDDSSFREMIYNA
-33 NNRRNLY
+33 QKNDGYDMGGDFGAWQNRLMSNF
-40 KAIEG
+40 G
-45 DYDLGSEQDFEK
+45 GQD
-57 ALGYGN
+57 
-63 RVNETNEANKANTT
+63 NKANSNDITQT
-77 TNTQQRNFT
+77 ATKSNVGIAAQQVVDEYDRSVAENSNNTP
-86 QEEYGRLSP
+86 LSTP
-95 TAQEVAQGVG
+95 Q
-105 VAPNNGPNK
+105 
-114 PNETK
+114 
-119 GADKANVQE
+119 QE
-128 RKPRVQFVPEASNV
+128 RQPVQSQESTPRAQFVPEYANV

-149 DSPLRRQYPFLDQ
+149 YSPLRQQYPFLDQ
-162 LGDDEQ
+162 LNEDEQ
-168 AFFKTDTNEPL
+168 AYFRTDTNEPL

-212 HQVPVTSLYFAR
+212 RQAPVTSLQLPEE
-224 GANAG
+224 
-229 GVKTDKSV
+229 VKSSGIRTDKKVSEY
-237 AGYVDSLIKQQYG
+237 ADELLKQQYG
-250 NDYQDKQWTTEDGRT
+250 DGYLGKIFT
-265 VSGAE
+265 DENGNEISGEE
-270 LLENMAQETY
+270 LRNNLAQETY
-280 DQLNNDVKEAR
+280 NALTDDIRKAR
-291 IALFEANGDK
+291 IALFEAGGDK
-301 EAESKINT
+301 EAEAEINT
-309 AMITKWQ
+309 GMANKWQ

-357 EEMNKRGEELDAA
+357 EEMNKRGAELDAA
-370 SSPYVDQTFNTR
+370 SSPYVDQTFNIR

-393 KLNAVRDRIR
+393 ELNAVKDRIR

-430 DLGYSD
+430 DLGYSE

-455 NLLGNAERAKNFEQ
+455 NLLGNAEKAKSFEQ

-492 VGSGGGFRTLS
+492 AGSGGGFRTLS

-648 NSLGDEILEEEMAI
+648 NGLGGEILEEEMAI

-710 TRQGINALQ
+710 AGQGINALQ
-719 TMFDKDQRRLDAADI
+719 TMFDKDQRRLDAADN

-748 KNNIDNATNEEL
+748 KNEIDNATNEEL
-760 ADVAQKIADDKELN
+760 ADVAQKIADDKELS
-774 EEQKKAAGEYVTS
+774 EEQKKAVGEYVTS

-835 YPDAQQGSEA
+835 YPTAENNGQP

-851 KGNVVMNADGTIDAD
+851 KGNIVMNADGTINAE

-954 SRWLAPEELEQ
+954 SRWLAPEELQQ
-965 SNGRIAEG
+965 SNGRNAEG
-973 QVVNINVDGQTFQAT
+973 QEEIHNGQPPI
-988 VQGTDGNGNV
+988 TD
-998 SVYYQDANGMDRP
+998 
-1011 ATFTIDEIRNANRPN
+1011 
-1026 NEEPPAGGA
+1026 
-1035 GAVVENAEPNG
+1035 ENAQPAAVDNVQQEQPAQMEQPIQEA
-1046 TNEPNASQT
+1046 TQQTAQAEQASQSQQT
-1055 AEDRMPIDVS
+1055 
-1065 EYFGNAE
+1065 
-1072 EAMATAKDII
+1072 EA
-1082 QNGEVIGTLPDG
+1082 
-1094 SVQMQKDGFVVTLMP
+1094 SVQEQTALS
-1109 DGNGGMNV
+1109 
-1117 TGIERTGNNTPQNI
+1117 RI
-1131 PENGNIGAKNIPQN
+1131 P
-1145 GENYSLS
+1145 
-1152 DKVAGNGERFYQDN
+1152 V
-1166 NGNID
+1166 
-1171 LVKIPQEVFTGIGY
+1171 
-1185 TAAPFRLTPSMI
+1185 
-1197 QHMINRH
+1197 
-1204 GRETGISNEQEA
+1204 
-1216 IDFVMDVMT
+1216 
-1225 NFDHVRLGYDG
+1225 
-1236 ALIFSIED
+1236 
-1244 GRSRTG
+1244 
-1250 KRAVTVL
+1250 
-1257 INSDNGEFYGLK
+1257 
-1269 TSGYEAI
+1269 
-1276 KGLEK
+1276 
-1281 RPLLWERG
+1281 
-1289 ANEKASSTDA
+1289 
-1299 ASASVPTGKSPISG
+1299 
-1313 GQSGSASHQS
+1313 
-1323 NSLSGSKDNA
+1323 
-1333 NNPNLQGYS
+1333 
-1342 GENGNYGRTGSA
+1342 
-1354 ERAGMP
+1354 
-1360 TDEKGNPRYQD
+1360 DEKGKPAYDKAEPDLAWDAIMEKTDGDEEMAKNVVDAMVKQQEAEVDKLKKKQPKAIPGD
-1371 VPVEATIAD
+1371 VDSMIAAQKEKKAAIAAAEERLEQWRKIAD
-1380 LYDGSLNDEEVQGF
+1380 TPNRRAAATNVQPTQNPSDETSTQP
-1394 IDANIA
+1394 ATAIA
-1400 DAQKKYDSVQKKAP
+1400 PTENTDNVEP
-1414 KIGTNKAKYLEQKR
+1414 TITGN
-1428 KWQADVD
+1428 
-1435 EAKRVLDYWNEVN
+1435 
-1448 NAKESLT
+1448 
-1455 HTTPQ
+1455 
-1460 EIEAAQAELSGQAAR
+1460 AQA
-1475 EEYAVMNENVP
+1475 
-1486 ANPVAVASDFI
+1486 
-1497 RGAKITPESFKA
+1497 
-1509 ETGYGT
+1509 
-1515 GEQRRFVGMIASA
+1515 
-1528 ENGGKSIDR
+1528 
-1537 LAEDLVSYDNA
+1537 
-1548 ELGGIMYQGD
+1548 
-1558 TSAAKDAILEAL
+1558 
-1570 QSAGTRGELTTD
+1570 
-1582 NTAEQERYVEARRA
+1582 
-1596 ELDAQYMEAYGMTY
+1596 
-1610 EDYLAYE
+1610 
-1617 EQNLPEMLR
+1617 
-1626 KYANFDEV
+1626 
-1634 EFYNLYANE
+1634 
-1643 IEQSLNARIN
+1643 
-1653 EQGNDTAGEEPRTGG
+1653 
-1668 GNEVQPG
+1668 
-1675 EETGNVRGSEGGT
+1675 T
-1688 EQGTEVPAG
+1688 EQGTEVPTG
-1697 VQGTVEDGAVRA
+1697 VQSTVEDGTVPEKAQQLEPEPIGTNRFGNIYNWVKGQFQSAASFLNNLKSGYLRGVFYRDGIGNIDMVWGNEKAGLQHIINKHIEEADDFNSVEEAMQVINETINNGTISQQGTNISLDYKGYRVSIAQSNEGNWVLTAFDKTRSRA
-1709 NTGGER
+1709 EKQRNKGNATIGDQS
-1715 VPSDER
+1715 VSDM
-1721 GRQGDLRHT
+1721 
-1730 SGRQQDNLETPEE
+1730 
-1743 RVRLSDEID
+1743 
-1752 ENGRQFVLTSNG
+1752 ENGTLVSP
-1764 QLEFGVIE
+1764 QLA
-1772 ERSGL
+1772 S
-1777 TPAPIL
+1777 
-1783 LSEGIITNPATNDGY
+1783 SE
-1798 GLVHIE
+1798 
-1804 ARHGDQIRQA
+1804 
-1814 GYKSVLDFIEQVAKN
+1814 S
-1829 YERIKEGSIRRGH
+1829 
-1842 QTYML
+1842 
-1847 QLKDKH
+1847 KD
-1853 NNTLMVELSSDG
+1853 
-1865 NYWNINTAGIFKETY
+1865 
-1880 GKNRKE
+1880 
-1886 VYSRHTTA
+1886 
-1894 KQSAETVEAS
+1894 
-1904 QEVEQSGTQTSSSMN
+1904 TQTS
-1919 APASLK
+1919 A
-1925 SQEVSLHP
+1925 
-1933 NTQVEE
+1933 
-1939 SVPLNETNRPTIT
+1939 NE
-1952 DNQPA
+1952 
-1957 LLGINSSDFSNGK
+1957 
-1970 DTEKSAVTQTIGEKV
+1970 QTVGEKI
-1985 AQAEA
+1985 AQEEA
-1990 ETEQNP
+1990 KVEQNP
-1996 TEGQKEAGNY
+1996 TEAQKGAGNY
-2006 KKGHVRIGQFDIT
+2006 KKGHVKIDGYDVTI
-2019 VENPKG
+2019 ENPKG
-2025 SVRRGTDQNG
+2025 SVRSGVDRNG
-2035 NSWETTMHNTYGY
+2035 QEWSVTMNNTYGY

-2062 FLTDDIDGWNGR
+2062 FLSDDPTQGD
-2074 RVYVVDQY
+2074 VYVIDQV
-2082 NEDGTFDEHKVM
+2082 NEDGSFDEHKVM
-2094 LGFNDEDDARE
+2094 YGFKSALAAKR
-2105 AYFSNY
+2105 AYLANY
-2111 SDDWANK
+2111 SSGWK
-2118 RKIVMTSAN
+2118 GLGTITKVSK
-2127 LEDFEKWINSSHR
+2127 EEFKKWINSSHR
-2140 KTKPFAEYKSVNG
+2140 KTKPFAEYKSVNKEEAQNEPNAPRPIEG
-2153 TTESNESAGRTGRT
+2153 ESPIDYARRLGESKSENKAQEQKGKAGKDLPLTETEYANVRMKELMEENPQLDEDDAENQALDEYPSYIREKIKSGELENLYAELSINGQIKLSHIVESAG
-2167 GKAARIEKLRNS
+2167 
-2179 KPVMATGEEY
+2179 
-2189 KGKYELNNKAA
+2189 
-2200 ADYINK
+2200 
-2206 HLKGEYVNKDTGTP
+2206 
-2220 IKITR
+2220 
-2225 KGAFKVTRHDAE
+2225 
-2237 NEAHL
+2237 
-2242 KSVALIPQMI
+2242 
-2252 ENAIFIHEEQND
+2252 
-2264 KGNNKFDSYRYYVTG
+2264 FDVS
-2279 LNMGGVDYTVKLTV
+2279 D
-2293 GVKNGETYYDHA
+2293 
-2305 LTEIEKSNLIDRID
+2305 I
-2319 EISSSF
+2319 
-2325 TGNKAAP
+2325 
-2332 ISKSKDKRLIS
+2332 
-2343 ILQTNDGE
+2343 
-2351 NENNGRTGSS
+2351 S
-2361 GKAGNK
+2361 GKANK
-2367 IEMKGLTDEAHEL
+2367 ERQDEKKRNV
-2380 FSDIIA
+2380 
-2386 QSTHNIEINDSGV
+2386 HN
-2399 SETDNTLYA
+2399 
-2408 PIKVDGNDTNL
+2408 
-2419 SLFQEEPA
+2419 
-2427 HSSGEPIVGVSF
+2427 
-2439 YRDGMTYQEAADL
+2439 
-2452 SDEYNKYVG
+2452 VG
-2461 ERVCADGSDELAI
+2461 EHITIEFNDGTLVT
-2474 NFGSIDEAVRFEEW
+2474 G
-2488 LNDNGGV
+2488 
-2495 RFREA
+2495 
-2500 EDDSTHKQRQLEI
+2500 EI
-2513 INDTNP
+2513 I
-2519 MLDDYHTGIRS
+2519 
-2530 EDDIKTMREAIEEA
+2530 K
-2544 RSEAEKYGDETW
+2544 AE
-2556 SAYPDITNEML
+2556 N
-2567 DEALRSGKITVY
+2567 GKITVL
-2579 SSKPIVNGNFVTP
+2579 
-2592 SRMQASDYA
+2592 SDENKRKY
-2601 GGGRIY
+2601 
-2607 SKTVNIDDV
+2607 TVPEKSI
-2616 AWINTDEGQYANTDN
+2616 INTDNEAS
-2631 DANGNIRFR
+2631 GNIRFR

-2651 AAEEATTRLDNLS
+2651 ASEEATTRLDNLS

-2797 NTDYTVRSTIA
+2797 NTDYTVRSIIA
-2808 VDNKGNRYYDHKLTS
+2808 IDNKGNRYYDHKLTS
-2823 IEKGKLLDQINGQT
+2823 IEKGKLLDQINDQA
-2837 AKNVGFGT
+2837 AKNIGFGT

-2850 PTTDNGEVLNPEIQK
+2850 PTTENGFTPTGDAPIPSYTK
-2865 SGNTSDY
+2865 S
-2872 KDKRLISLLQTN
+2872 KDTRLVSLLQTN

-2952 ETKRFDELAAREN
+2952 ETRRFDELAAREN

-3024 QAKSMDVKSVL
+3024 QAKSIDIKSVL

-3047 GFASGSNTDSY
+3047 GFASGSNTDNY

-3181 QFLQDAIGTSE
+3181 QFLQDAIGTGE
-3192 SLASTEQSNDI
+3192 SLVSTVQSDDI
-3203 DTAVADTANKLNVGV
+3203 DTAVADTANKLNIGV
-3218 RVVHSVDEVGDEGV
+3218 RVAHSVDEVGDEGV

-3278 GLRQLVGD
+3278 GLRRLVGD

-3301 GEIKAAIDEK
+3301 EGIKAAIDEK
-3311 AQRNGWSTRVATEE
+3311 ARRNGWSTRVATEE
-3325 YLASLAEDTN
+3325 YLASLAEGTN
-3335 FEAARSSGLWQ
+3335 FEEAKRSGLWQ
-3346 RIKDFFM
+3346 KIKDFFM
-3353 DLLTKAGI
+3353 DLLTKAGV

-3381 NLQEPNGRGTIGTV
+3381 NLQEPNGRGIIGTV
-3395 RDVAMQGRLGVGNY
+3395 RDVAMQGRFGVGNY
-3409 GNEDM
+3409 GNEGV
-3414 RLREAED
+3414 RLRETED

-3577 LVKDGNISRAEADKR
+3577 QVKDGNISRAEADKR

-3640 AYDTAPLWREWN
+3640 AYDTKPLWREWN

-3806 KLEKEGTAM
+3806 KLEKGGTAM

-3826 ATKSM
+3826 PTKSM

-3863 STPQDPDGSVLK
+3863 STPQDPDDGVLK

-3903 LVRDAQYSIQN
+3903 LVRDALYSIQN

-3998 WLAGLRM
+3998 WWAGLRM

-4056 ELGNKEW
+4056 EYGNKLW
-4063 RLAYIFSNVGFQAL
+4063 RLLYIFSNVGFQAL
-4077 RRLLENASGHPV
+4077 RRLMENASGHPV

-4137 AVPVSPILRKVGA
+4137 AVPVSPILRKFGA

-4179 TWHLFNKDNITEEE
+4179 AWHLFNKDDITEEE

-4205 ADLLPLDFQGYGGN
+4205 ADLLPLDLQGYGGN

-4339 VVSSLVKKADVQDGN
+4339 VVSSLAKKADVQDGKE
-4354 DGFDRE
+4354 GFDRE

-4393 AEKLKESPTGERMDI
+4393 AEELKESPTGERMGI

-4435 EEARRDKLKTES
+4435 EEARRDRLKTES

-4460 VKEKP
+4460 VKEKA

>member
-1 MAQDNIKNLY
+1 MPTDNESTKWLYQQLSDRGYNVGKDLSEFDNLMRTNKESREWAFQTARSNGLNVGK
-11 DALKSDY
+11 DQ
-18 DLGSEDD
+18 SEFD
-25 FRNSLKDA
+25 SL
-33 NNRRNLY
+33 
-40 KAIEG
+40 
-45 DYDLGSEQDFEK
+45 
-57 ALGYGN
+57 
-63 RVNETNEANKANTT
+63 
-77 TNTQQRNFT
+77 
-86 QEEYGRLSP
+86 
-95 TAQEVAQGVG
+95 
-105 VAPNNGPNK
+105 VAPIATGQPTTSTQAGIAAQQVVDEYDRSVAENSNNTPLST
-114 PNETK
+114 PE
-119 GADKANVQE
+119 QE
-128 RKPRVQFVPEASNV
+128 RQPVQSQESTPRAQFVPEYSNV

-149 DSPLRRQYPFLDQ
+149 DSPLRQQYPFLAQ
-162 LGDDEQ
+162 LGEDEQ
-168 AFFKTDTNEPL
+168 AYFRTDTNEPL

-212 HQVPVTSLYFAR
+212 RQVPVTSLQLPEE
-224 GANAG
+224 
-229 GVKTDKSV
+229 VKSSGIRTDKKVSEY
-237 AGYVDSLIKQQYG
+237 ADELLKQQYG
-250 NDYQDKQWTTEDGRT
+250 DGYWDKIFTDENGNEI
-265 VSGAE
+265 SGEE
-270 LLENMAQETY
+270 LRNNLAQETY
-280 DQLNNDVKEAR
+280 NALTDDIRKAR
-291 IALFEANGDK
+291 IALFEAGGDK
-301 EAESKINT
+301 EAEAEINT
-309 AMITKWQ
+309 GMANKWQ

-357 EEMNKRGEELDAA
+357 EEMNKRGAELDAA
-370 SSPYVDQTFNTR
+370 SSPYVDQTFNKR

-549 MGTLGDIMQRRAGDI
+549 MGTLGDIMQRKAGDI

-648 NSLGDEILEEEMAI
+648 NGLGDEILEEEMAI
-662 PMNAVFVGDN
+662 PMNAVLVGDN
-672 PLLFGDGGLLDAK
+672 PLLFGNGGLLDAK

-710 TRQGINALQ
+710 AGQGVNALQ
-719 TMFDKDQRRLDAADI
+719 TMFDNDQRRLDAADN

-748 KNNIDNATNEEL
+748 KNEIDNATNDEL
-760 ADVAQKIADDKELN
+760 VDVAQKISDDEELN
-774 EEQKKAAGEYVTS
+774 EEQKKAAAEYVTS

-797 ENAAMQSN
+797 ENAAIQSR
-805 EQRDAYLD
+805 EQRDAYLN
-813 SVLSPEER
+813 SMLSPEER
-821 QNVHDDGM
+821 QNMHDDGM

-835 YPDAQQGSEA
+835 YPTAENNGQP

-851 KGNVVMNADGTIDAD
+851 RGNVALREDGTIDTE

-877 DGQAHIT
+877 DGQVHLT

-973 QVVNINVDGQTFQAT
+973 QEEIHNGQPPITDENAQPAAVDNVQQEQPAQMEQPIQEATQQT
-988 VQGTDGNGNV
+988 VQTE
-998 SVYYQDANGMDRP
+998 Q
-1011 ATFTIDEIRNANRPN
+1011 
-1026 NEEPPAGGA
+1026 
-1035 GAVVENAEPNG
+1035 
-1046 TNEPNASQT
+1046 ASQPQQT
-1055 AEDRMPIDVS
+1055 
-1065 EYFGNAE
+1065 
-1072 EAMATAKDII
+1072 EA
-1082 QNGEVIGTLPDG
+1082 
-1094 SVQMQKDGFVVTLMP
+1094 SVQEQTALS
-1109 DGNGGMNV
+1109 
-1117 TGIERTGNNTPQNI
+1117 RI
-1131 PENGNIGAKNIPQN
+1131 P
-1145 GENYSLS
+1145 
-1152 DKVAGNGERFYQDN
+1152 V
-1166 NGNID
+1166 
-1171 LVKIPQEVFTGIGY
+1171 
-1185 TAAPFRLTPSMI
+1185 
-1197 QHMINRH
+1197 
-1204 GRETGISNEQEA
+1204 
-1216 IDFVMDVMT
+1216 
-1225 NFDHVRLGYDG
+1225 
-1236 ALIFSIED
+1236 
-1244 GRSRTG
+1244 
-1250 KRAVTVL
+1250 
-1257 INSDNGEFYGLK
+1257 
-1269 TSGYEAI
+1269 
-1276 KGLEK
+1276 
-1281 RPLLWERG
+1281 
-1289 ANEKASSTDA
+1289 
-1299 ASASVPTGKSPISG
+1299 
-1313 GQSGSASHQS
+1313 
-1323 NSLSGSKDNA
+1323 
-1333 NNPNLQGYS
+1333 
-1342 GENGNYGRTGSA
+1342 
-1354 ERAGMP
+1354 
-1360 TDEKGNPRYQD
+1360 DEKGKPVYDKAEPDLAWDAIMEKTDGDEEMAKNVVDAMVKQQEAEVDKLKKKQPKAIPGD
-1371 VPVEATIAD
+1371 VDSMIAAQKEKKAAIAAAEERLEQWRKIAD
-1380 LYDGSLNDEEVQGF
+1380 TPNRRAAAANVQPTQNPSDETSTQ
-1394 IDANIA
+1394 
-1400 DAQKKYDSVQKKAP
+1400 P
-1414 KIGTNKAKYLEQKR
+1414 
-1428 KWQADVD
+1428 
-1435 EAKRVLDYWNEVN
+1435 
-1448 NAKESLT
+1448 
-1455 HTTPQ
+1455 
-1460 EIEAAQAELSGQAAR
+1460 EAAIAPT
-1475 EEYAVMNENVP
+1475 EN
-1486 ANPVAVASDFI
+1486 
-1497 RGAKITPESFKA
+1497 
-1509 ETGYGT
+1509 
-1515 GEQRRFVGMIASA
+1515 
-1528 ENGGKSIDR
+1528 
-1537 LAEDLVSYDNA
+1537 
-1548 ELGGIMYQGD
+1548 
-1558 TSAAKDAILEAL
+1558 
-1570 QSAGTRGELTTD
+1570 
-1582 NTAEQERYVEARRA
+1582 
-1596 ELDAQYMEAYGMTY
+1596 
-1610 EDYLAYE
+1610 
-1617 EQNLPEMLR
+1617 
-1626 KYANFDEV
+1626 
-1634 EFYNLYANE
+1634 
-1643 IEQSLNARIN
+1643 
-1653 EQGNDTAGEEPRTGG
+1653 
-1668 GNEVQPG
+1668 
-1675 EETGNVRGSEGGT
+1675 TGNVEPTTTGNGQTT
-1688 EQGTEVPAG
+1688 EQGGEVPAG
-1697 VQGTVEDGAVRA
+1697 VQDTVEDGAIPERTSEDRQEGGSVPVRTEEVESA
-1709 NTGGER
+1709 TEGLTNEDADNLLSAMEARAEAAPDIELTPTNWVEQFGEDGMVETPIGKVKMGENQIAKLFSKGR
-1715 VPSDER
+1715 SSQFGMIRPTLTEPDVVVEVPSSLTEETNNDVER
-1721 GRQGDLRHT
+1721 PTSLLFIKAFLKNDGSKVYYFKSVTVKKDGLEVSVSSHLDRKKRVEDALIKGKLLYRFDGGAQTEHRPADVSVTTPLAGQGASSKGNATIGDQ
-1730 SGRQQDNLETPEE
+1730 S
-1743 RVRLSDEID
+1743 VSDM
-1752 ENGRQFVLTSNG
+1752 ENGTLVSP
-1764 QLEFGVIE
+1764 QLA
-1772 ERSGL
+1772 S
-1777 TPAPIL
+1777 
-1783 LSEGIITNPATNDGY
+1783 SE
-1798 GLVHIE
+1798 
-1804 ARHGDQIRQA
+1804 
-1814 GYKSVLDFIEQVAKN
+1814 S
-1829 YERIKEGSIRRGH
+1829 
-1842 QTYML
+1842 
-1847 QLKDKH
+1847 KD
-1853 NNTLMVELSSDG
+1853 
-1865 NYWNINTAGIFKETY
+1865 
-1880 GKNRKE
+1880 
-1886 VYSRHTTA
+1886 
-1894 KQSAETVEAS
+1894 
-1904 QEVEQSGTQTSSSMN
+1904 TQTS
-1919 APASLK
+1919 A
-1925 SQEVSLHP
+1925 
-1933 NTQVEE
+1933 
-1939 SVPLNETNRPTIT
+1939 NE
-1952 DNQPA
+1952 
-1957 LLGINSSDFSNGK
+1957 
-1970 DTEKSAVTQTIGEKV
+1970 QTVGEKI
-1985 AQAEA
+1985 AQEEA
-1990 ETEQNP
+1990 KVEQNP
-1996 TEGQKEAGNY
+1996 TEAQKEAGNY
-2006 KKGHVRIGQFDIT
+2006 KKGHVKIDGYDVTI
-2019 VENPKG
+2019 ENPKG
-2025 SVRRGTDQNG
+2025 SVRSGVDRNG
-2035 NSWETTMHNTYGY
+2035 QEWSVTMNNIYGY

-2062 FLTDDIDGWNGR
+2062 YLSDDIENWDGKH
-2074 RVYVVDQY
+2074 VFVIDVY
-2082 NEDGTFDEHKVM
+2082 NEDGTFDEHKIM
-2094 LGFNDEDDARE
+2094 LGFNNAADAFTNYVRNYNPGFFNNRRTQVSDVSSE
-2105 AYFSNY
+2105 AF
-2111 SDDWANK
+2111 
-2118 RKIVMTSAN
+2118 R
-2127 LEDFEKWINSSHR
+2127 KWIDSSHR
-2140 KTKPFAEYKSVNG
+2140 KTKPFAEYKSVNKDG
-2153 TTESNESAGRTGRT
+2153 AQNE
-2167 GKAARIEKLRNS
+2167 
-2179 KPVMATGEEY
+2179 
-2189 KGKYELNNKAA
+2189 
-2200 ADYINK
+2200 
-2206 HLKGEYVNKDTGTP
+2206 
-2220 IKITR
+2220 
-2225 KGAFKVTRHDAE
+2225 
-2237 NEAHL
+2237 
-2242 KSVALIPQMI
+2242 
-2252 ENAIFIHEEQND
+2252 
-2264 KGNNKFDSYRYYVTG
+2264 GNTLAN
-2279 LNMGGVDYTVKLTV
+2279 
-2293 GVKNGETYYDHA
+2293 
-2305 LTEIEKSNLIDRID
+2305 
-2319 EISSSF
+2319 
-2325 TGNKAAP
+2325 
-2332 ISKSKDKRLIS
+2332 
-2343 ILQTNDGE
+2343 
-2351 NENNGRTGSS
+2351 
-2361 GKAGNK
+2361 
-2367 IEMKGLTDEAHEL
+2367 EAHEL

-2386 QSTHNIEINDSGV
+2386 QSTHNVEINDSGI

-2408 PIKVDGNDTNL
+2408 PIKVDGKDTSL
-2419 SLFQEEPA
+2419 SLYQEEPA
-2427 HSSGEPIVGVSF
+2427 HSSEEPIVGVSF

-2488 LNDNGGV
+2488 LNDNRGV

-2500 EDDSTHKQRQLEI
+2500 DNEISDFAQKHNLNEKDVQDYADYMRQGNLNGASGAFHDIRRKIRIDNKGVSLGQFAKIFSPIRKELYEKFGNIDEMREQYVQHELEERSVMEAARKRAEEAAEAERRRLQEFQDMSDEQLDDEYMKAVEANDENRMRDLVNEAARRNGYGDVDSEYQGVGAWSAPSNPGYESDEERRAALETDGNDVNVVDMAQGYTPQPDDYFTNLRAYG
-2513 INDTNP
+2513 NDTP
-2519 MLDDYHTGIRS
+2519 HGRES
-2530 EDDIKTMREAIEEA
+2530 AEAINKAMDEA
-2544 RSEAEKYGDETW
+2544 RKGKDQMIKVYRAVPKSVKEGKLRNGDW
-2556 SAYPDITNEML
+2556 
-2567 DEALRSGKITVY
+2567 
-2579 SSKPIVNGNFVTP
+2579 VTP
-2592 SRMQASDYA
+2592 SRKYAEMHGNNRLGGDYRIIEQEVPASQLWWDGNDINEWGFDDGKNYA
-2601 GGGRIY
+2601 YRNTRNNRKLNDLI
-2607 SKTVNIDDV
+2607 TRDD
-2616 AWINTDEGQYANTDN
+2616 
-2631 DANGNIRFR
+2631 NGNIIPLSQRFNARKSDVRYR

-2664 TARRMEQAYNDK
+2664 TARQMEQAYNDK

-2684 DSKTVEITGEEIE
+2684 DSKPVEITGEEYKGKY
-2697 PSDDLKQYKK
+2697 DLNRDSAQDFILK
-2707 NALEYGKKLQG
+2707 NLRGEYMIA
-2718 NYVNKDTGITIQLQR
+2718 DTGEKVTISKV
-2733 GRRNGGINEVLQ
+2733 GAKKVTSHSMGNNA
-2745 HDYKDVEHLQS
+2745 HLKS
-2756 VAAIPQIIENSIY
+2756 IVAIPQLLENAIFIEETPNEKSNGKY
-2769 IDSRENTDKE
+2769 DSYR
-2779 KNPNVAEY
+2779 
-2787 QYYVCGLKIG
+2787 YYVVGLKIG
-2797 NTDYTVRSTIA
+2797 NEDYTARITIG
-2808 VDNKGNRYYDHKLTS
+2808 VKNGEYYYDHYLTE
-2823 IEKGKLLDQINGQT
+2823 IEKGNLIEIANGFIPT
-2837 AKNVGFGT
+2837 GDAPV
-2845 TPGTK
+2845 PSYTK
-2850 PTTDNGEVLNPEIQK
+2850 
-2865 SGNTSDY
+2865 S
-2872 KDKRLISLLQTN
+2872 KDTRLISLPQTN

-3203 DTAVADTANKLNVGV
+3203 DAAVADTANKLNVGV
-3218 RVVHSVDEVGDEGV
+3218 RVAHSVDEVSDEGV

-3301 GEIKAAIDEK
+3301 EGIKAAIDEK
-3311 AQRNGWSTRVATEE
+3311 AQRHGWSTRVATEE

-3353 DLLTKAGI
+3353 DLLTKAGV

-3381 NLQEPNGRGTIGTV
+3381 NLAEPNGRDIIGTV

-3414 RLREAED
+3414 RLRETED

-4056 ELGNKEW
+4056 ELGNKLW
-4063 RLAYIFSNVGFQAL
+4063 RLLYIFSNVGFQAL
-4077 RRLLENASGHPV
+4077 RRLMENASGHPV

-4109 KALLD
+4109 KAMLD
-4114 SDGDD
+4114 AYGDD

-4179 TWHLFNKDNITEEE
+4179 TWHLFNKDNITVEE

-4224 APTPVQDFVA
+4224 APTAVQDFVA

-4339 VVSSLVKKADVQDGN
+4339 VVSSLVKKADVQDGK

>member
-63 RVNETNEANKANTT
+63 RVNGTNEANKANTT

-105 VAPNNGPNK
+105 VAPNHGTNGA
-114 PNETK
+114 NETK

-212 HQVPVTSLYFAR
+212 HQVPVTSLYFER

-301 EAESKINT
+301 DAESKINT

-357 EEMNKRGEELDAA
+357 EEMNKRGTELDAA

-393 KLNAVRDRIR
+393 ELNAVRDRIR

-503 EGVAKGA
+503 KGVAKGA
-510 VKWAERKALQGIQK
+510 MKWAERKALQGIQK

-710 TRQGINALQ
+710 TGQGINALQ
-719 TMFDKDQRRLDAADI
+719 TMFDKDQRRLDAADNT
-734 AAIEIIGGHKWTEI
+734 AIEIIGGHKWTEI
-748 KNNIDNATNEEL
+748 KNEIDNATNEEL

-835 YPDAQQGSEA
+835 YPTAENNGQP

-851 KGNVVMNADGTIDAD
+851 KGNIVMNADGTINAE

-973 QVVNINVDGQTFQAT
+973 QEEIHNGQPPITDEYSRFVDSGIVSDDT
-988 VQGTDGNGNV
+988 VALIADKI
-998 SVYYQDANGMDRP
+998 ANGQQLTP
-1011 ATFTIDEIRNANRPN
+1011 
-1026 NEEPPAGGA
+1026 EEESMRQ
-1035 GAVVENAEPNG
+1035 GAVERVENLLKEKQNG
-1046 TNEPNASQT
+1046 QNRQTAQVEQASQPQQT
-1055 AEDRMPIDVS
+1055 
-1065 EYFGNAE
+1065 
-1072 EAMATAKDII
+1072 EA
-1082 QNGEVIGTLPDG
+1082 
-1094 SVQMQKDGFVVTLMP
+1094 SVQEQTALS
-1109 DGNGGMNV
+1109 
-1117 TGIERTGNNTPQNI
+1117 RI
-1131 PENGNIGAKNIPQN
+1131 P
-1145 GENYSLS
+1145 
-1152 DKVAGNGERFYQDN
+1152 V
-1166 NGNID
+1166 
-1171 LVKIPQEVFTGIGY
+1171 
-1185 TAAPFRLTPSMI
+1185 
-1197 QHMINRH
+1197 
-1204 GRETGISNEQEA
+1204 
-1216 IDFVMDVMT
+1216 
-1225 NFDHVRLGYDG
+1225 
-1236 ALIFSIED
+1236 
-1244 GRSRTG
+1244 
-1250 KRAVTVL
+1250 
-1257 INSDNGEFYGLK
+1257 
-1269 TSGYEAI
+1269 
-1276 KGLEK
+1276 
-1281 RPLLWERG
+1281 
-1289 ANEKASSTDA
+1289 
-1299 ASASVPTGKSPISG
+1299 
-1313 GQSGSASHQS
+1313 
-1323 NSLSGSKDNA
+1323 
-1333 NNPNLQGYS
+1333 
-1342 GENGNYGRTGSA
+1342 
-1354 ERAGMP
+1354 
-1360 TDEKGNPRYQD
+1360 DEKGKPAYDKAEPDLAWDAIMEKTDGDEEMAKNVVDAMVKQQEAEVDKLKKKQPKAIPGD
-1371 VPVEATIAD
+1371 VDSMIAAQKEKKAAIAAAEERLEQWRKIAD
-1380 LYDGSLNDEEVQGF
+1380 
-1394 IDANIA
+1394 
-1400 DAQKKYDSVQKKAP
+1400 
-1414 KIGTNKAKYLEQKR
+1414 
-1428 KWQADVD
+1428 
-1435 EAKRVLDYWNEVN
+1435 
-1448 NAKESLT
+1448 
-1455 HTTPQ
+1455 TP
-1460 EIEAAQAELSGQAAR
+1460 
-1475 EEYAVMNENVP
+1475 N
-1486 ANPVAVASDFI
+1486 
-1497 RGAKITPESFKA
+1497 
-1509 ETGYGT
+1509 
-1515 GEQRRFVGMIASA
+1515 
-1528 ENGGKSIDR
+1528 
-1537 LAEDLVSYDNA
+1537 
-1548 ELGGIMYQGD
+1548 
-1558 TSAAKDAILEAL
+1558 
-1570 QSAGTRGELTTD
+1570 
-1582 NTAEQERYVEARRA
+1582 RRA
-1596 ELDAQYMEAYGMTY
+1596 AAT
-1610 EDYLAYE
+1610 
-1617 EQNLPEMLR
+1617 N
-1626 KYANFDEV
+1626 
-1634 EFYNLYANE
+1634 
-1643 IEQSLNARIN
+1643 
-1653 EQGNDTAGEEPRTGG
+1653 
-1668 GNEVQPG
+1668 VQPTQNPSD
-1675 EETGNVRGSEGGT
+1675 ETSTQPATAIAPTENTGNVEPADTGNAQIT

-1697 VQGTVEDGAVRA
+1697 VQGTVEDGTVPERTSEDRQEGRSVPDRTEEVESVTEGLTSEDADNLLSAMEARA
-1709 NTGGER
+1709 EVAPEIELTIENWDALFGEEGRVNTPLGE
-1715 VPSDER
+1715 VKMGENQFTKLM
-1721 GRQGDLRHT
+1721 RQGRNGKLGMIKPTLENPDIIIEDE
-1730 SGRQQDNLETPEE
+1730 SKAKDGDNTE
-1743 RVRLSDEID
+1743 RPSSYI
-1752 ENGRQFVLTSNG
+1752 FVKTFLKRDGSRYYY
-1764 QLEFGVIE
+1764 FA
-1772 ERSGL
+1772 S
-1777 TPAPIL
+1777 
-1783 LSEGIITNPATNDGY
+1783 IT
-1798 GLVHIE
+1798 V
-1804 ARHGDQIRQA
+1804 
-1814 GYKSVLDFIEQVAKN
+1814 S
-1829 YERIKEGSIRRGH
+1829 KEGREVVVSSQEKSRNRILRL
-1842 QTYML
+1842 ML
-1847 QLKDKH
+1847 EGSVIWRTPKDAA
-1853 NNTLMVELSSDG
+1853 TS
-1865 NYWNINTAGIFKETY
+1865 
-1880 GKNRKE
+1880 
-1886 VYSRHTTA
+1886 
-1894 KQSAETVEAS
+1894 SAEKQGLDYAHPNEAEDATKGS
-1904 QEVEQSGTQTSSSMN
+1904 GITPQSTSSESKDTQTS
-1919 APASLK
+1919 A
-1925 SQEVSLHP
+1925 
-1933 NTQVEE
+1933 
-1939 SVPLNETNRPTIT
+1939 NE
-1952 DNQPA
+1952 
-1957 LLGINSSDFSNGK
+1957 
-1970 DTEKSAVTQTIGEKV
+1970 QTVGEKI
-1985 AQAEA
+1985 AQEEA
-1990 ETEQNP
+1990 KVEQNP
-1996 TEGQKEAGNY
+1996 TEAQKEAGNY
-2006 KKGHVRIGQFDIT
+2006 KKGHVKINGYDVTI
-2019 VENPKG
+2019 ENPKG
-2025 SVRRGTDQNG
+2025 SVRSGVDRNG
-2035 NSWETTMHNTYGY
+2035 QEWSVTMNNTYGY

-2062 FLTDDIDGWNGR
+2062 FLSDDPTHGD
-2074 RVYVVDQY
+2074 VYVIDQV
-2082 NEDGTFDEHKVM
+2082 NEDGSFDEHKVM
-2094 LGFNDEDDARE
+2094 YGFKSALAAKR
-2105 AYFSNY
+2105 AYLANY
-2111 SDDWANK
+2111 SPGWK
-2118 RKIVMTSAN
+2118 GLGTITKVSK
-2127 LEDFEKWINSSHR
+2127 EEFKKWINNSHR
-2140 KTKPFAEYKSVNG
+2140 KTKPFAEYKSVNKDG
-2153 TTESNESAGRTGRT
+2153 AQNE
-2167 GKAARIEKLRNS
+2167 
-2179 KPVMATGEEY
+2179 
-2189 KGKYELNNKAA
+2189 
-2200 ADYINK
+2200 
-2206 HLKGEYVNKDTGTP
+2206 
-2220 IKITR
+2220 
-2225 KGAFKVTRHDAE
+2225 
-2237 NEAHL
+2237 
-2242 KSVALIPQMI
+2242 
-2252 ENAIFIHEEQND
+2252 
-2264 KGNNKFDSYRYYVTG
+2264 GNTLAN
-2279 LNMGGVDYTVKLTV
+2279 
-2293 GVKNGETYYDHA
+2293 
-2305 LTEIEKSNLIDRID
+2305 
-2319 EISSSF
+2319 
-2325 TGNKAAP
+2325 
-2332 ISKSKDKRLIS
+2332 
-2343 ILQTNDGE
+2343 
-2351 NENNGRTGSS
+2351 
-2361 GKAGNK
+2361 
-2367 IEMKGLTDEAHEL
+2367 EAHEL

-2386 QSTHNIEINDSGV
+2386 QSTHNVEINDSGI

-2408 PIKVDGNDTNL
+2408 PIKVDGKDTSL
-2419 SLFQEEPA
+2419 SLYQEEPA
-2427 HSSGEPIVGVSF
+2427 HSSEKPIVGVSF
-2439 YRDGMTYQEAADL
+2439 YRDGMTYQEAADV

-2651 AAEEATTRLDNLS
+2651 ATEEATTRLDNLA
-2664 TARRMEQAYNDK
+2664 TARLMEQAYNDK

-2684 DSKTVEITGEEIE
+2684 DSKPVEITGEEIE

-2906 RYETPDFEY
+2906 KYETPDFEY

-3181 QFLQDAIGTSE
+3181 QFLQDAIGTGE

-3218 RVVHSVDEVGDEGV
+3218 RVAHSVDEVSDEGV

-3311 AQRNGWSTRVATEE
+3311 VQRNGWSTRVATEE

-3432 YRELYDKR
+3432 YRKLYDKR

-4077 RRLLENASGHPV
+4077 RRLMENASGHPV

-4109 KALLD
+4109 KAMLD
-4114 SDGDD
+4114 AYGDD

-4224 APTPVQDFVA
+4224 APTIVQDFVA

-4339 VVSSLVKKADVQDGN
+4339 VVSSLVKKADVQDGK

-4423 RRIDEKENPTAE
+4423 RRIDEKENPTAK

>member
-1 MAQDNIKNLY
+1 MAQDDKIKALY
-11 DALKSDY
+11 DQLKNDGY
-18 DLGSEDD
+18 QLDD
-25 FRNSLKDA
+25 ENTFRQDLKDDSSFREMIYNA
-33 NNRRNLY
+33 QKNDGYDMGGDFGAWQNRLMSNF
-40 KAIEG
+40 G
-45 DYDLGSEQDFEK
+45 GQD
-57 ALGYGN
+57 
-63 RVNETNEANKANTT
+63 NKANSNDITQT
-77 TNTQQRNFT
+77 ATKSNVGIAAQQVVDEYDRSVAENSNNTP
-86 QEEYGRLSP
+86 LSTP
-95 TAQEVAQGVG
+95 Q
-105 VAPNNGPNK
+105 
-114 PNETK
+114 
-119 GADKANVQE
+119 QE
-128 RKPRVQFVPEASNV
+128 RQPVQSQESTPRAQFVPEYANV

-149 DSPLRRQYPFLDQ
+149 DSPLRQQYPFLDQ
-162 LGDDEQ
+162 LNEDEQ
-168 AFFKTDTNEPL
+168 AYFRTDTNEPL

-212 HQVPVTSLYFAR
+212 RQAPVTSLQLPEE
-224 GANAG
+224 
-229 GVKTDKSV
+229 VKSSGIRTDKKVSEY
-237 AGYVDSLIKQQYG
+237 ADELLKQQYG
-250 NDYQDKQWTTEDGRT
+250 DGYLGKIFT
-265 VSGAE
+265 DENGNEISGEE
-270 LLENMAQETY
+270 LRNNLAQETY
-280 DQLNNDVKEAR
+280 NALTDDIRKAR
-291 IALFEANGDK
+291 IALFEAGGDK
-301 EAESKINT
+301 EAEAEINT
-309 AMITKWQ
+309 GMANKWQ
-316 GVMSDKRM
+316 GVMTNKRM

-331 NAMKQDVKDYAQGEI
+331 NAMKQDVKDYAQSEI

-357 EEMNKRGEELDAA
+357 DEMNKRGAELDAA
-370 SSPYVDQTFNTR
+370 SSPFNDQTFNVR

-393 KLNAVRDRIR
+393 ELNAVRDRIR

-455 NLLGNAERAKNFEQ
+455 NLLGNAERAKNFGQ

-571 EYELVNPRGWAESA
+571 EYELVNPRGWTESA

-648 NSLGDEILEEEMAI
+648 NGLGGEILEEEMAI

-710 TRQGINALQ
+710 TGQGINALQ
-719 TMFDKDQRRLDAADI
+719 TMFDKDQRRLDAADN

-748 KNNIDNATNEEL
+748 KNEIDNATNEEL
-760 ADVAQKIADDKELN
+760 ADVAQKIADDKGLN

-835 YPDAQQGSEA
+835 YPTAENNGQP

-851 KGNVVMNADGTIDAD
+851 KGNIVMNADGTINAE

-954 SRWLAPEELEQ
+954 SRWLAPEELQQ

-973 QVVNINVDGQTFQAT
+973 QEEIHNGQPPITDENAQPAAVDNVQQEQPAQMEQPIQEATQQT
-988 VQGTDGNGNV
+988 VQTE
-998 SVYYQDANGMDRP
+998 Q
-1011 ATFTIDEIRNANRPN
+1011 
-1026 NEEPPAGGA
+1026 
-1035 GAVVENAEPNG
+1035 
-1046 TNEPNASQT
+1046 ASQPQQT
-1055 AEDRMPIDVS
+1055 
-1065 EYFGNAE
+1065 
-1072 EAMATAKDII
+1072 EA
-1082 QNGEVIGTLPDG
+1082 
-1094 SVQMQKDGFVVTLMP
+1094 SVQEQTALS
-1109 DGNGGMNV
+1109 
-1117 TGIERTGNNTPQNI
+1117 RI
-1131 PENGNIGAKNIPQN
+1131 P
-1145 GENYSLS
+1145 
-1152 DKVAGNGERFYQDN
+1152 V
-1166 NGNID
+1166 
-1171 LVKIPQEVFTGIGY
+1171 
-1185 TAAPFRLTPSMI
+1185 
-1197 QHMINRH
+1197 
-1204 GRETGISNEQEA
+1204 
-1216 IDFVMDVMT
+1216 
-1225 NFDHVRLGYDG
+1225 
-1236 ALIFSIED
+1236 
-1244 GRSRTG
+1244 
-1250 KRAVTVL
+1250 
-1257 INSDNGEFYGLK
+1257 
-1269 TSGYEAI
+1269 
-1276 KGLEK
+1276 
-1281 RPLLWERG
+1281 
-1289 ANEKASSTDA
+1289 
-1299 ASASVPTGKSPISG
+1299 
-1313 GQSGSASHQS
+1313 
-1323 NSLSGSKDNA
+1323 
-1333 NNPNLQGYS
+1333 
-1342 GENGNYGRTGSA
+1342 
-1354 ERAGMP
+1354 
-1360 TDEKGNPRYQD
+1360 DEKGKPAYDKAEPDLAWDAIMEKTDGDEEMAKNVVDAMVKQQEAEVDKLKKKQPKAIPGD
-1371 VPVEATIAD
+1371 VDSMIAAQKEKKAAIAAAEERLEQWRKIAD
-1380 LYDGSLNDEEVQGF
+1380 
-1394 IDANIA
+1394 
-1400 DAQKKYDSVQKKAP
+1400 
-1414 KIGTNKAKYLEQKR
+1414 
-1428 KWQADVD
+1428 
-1435 EAKRVLDYWNEVN
+1435 
-1448 NAKESLT
+1448 
-1455 HTTPQ
+1455 TP
-1460 EIEAAQAELSGQAAR
+1460 
-1475 EEYAVMNENVP
+1475 N
-1486 ANPVAVASDFI
+1486 
-1497 RGAKITPESFKA
+1497 
-1509 ETGYGT
+1509 
-1515 GEQRRFVGMIASA
+1515 
-1528 ENGGKSIDR
+1528 
-1537 LAEDLVSYDNA
+1537 
-1548 ELGGIMYQGD
+1548 
-1558 TSAAKDAILEAL
+1558 
-1570 QSAGTRGELTTD
+1570 
-1582 NTAEQERYVEARRA
+1582 RRA
-1596 ELDAQYMEAYGMTY
+1596 AA
-1610 EDYLAYE
+1610 
-1617 EQNLPEMLR
+1617 
-1626 KYANFDEV
+1626 AN
-1634 EFYNLYANE
+1634 
-1643 IEQSLNARIN
+1643 
-1653 EQGNDTAGEEPRTGG
+1653 
-1668 GNEVQPG
+1668 VQPIQNPSD
-1675 EETGNVRGSEGGT
+1675 ETSTQPAAAIAPTENTGNVEPTDTGNAQTTT
-1688 EQGTEVPAG
+1688 EQGAEVPAG
-1697 VQGTVEDGAVRA
+1697 VQGTVEDGVVPEETNR
-1709 NTGGER
+1709 GGDKEYQLSETDTQSEQ
-1715 VPSDER
+1715 V
-1721 GRQGDLRHT
+1721 G
-1730 SGRQQDNLETPEE
+1730 QDNIKRGDTLQTAASKPHGGIALYKDILGNVLEETSEPANSRTDVESNLE
-1743 RVRLSDEID
+1743 GMSDD
-1752 ENGRQFVLTSNG
+1752 TATRQ
-1764 QLEFGVIE
+1764 
-1772 ERSGL
+1772 
-1777 TPAPIL
+1777 
-1783 LSEGIITNPATNDGY
+1783 
-1798 GLVHIE
+1798 
-1804 ARHGDQIRQA
+1804 
-1814 GYKSVLDFIEQVAKN
+1814 
-1829 YERIKEGSIRRGH
+1829 
-1842 QTYML
+1842 
-1847 QLKDKH
+1847 
-1853 NNTLMVELSSDG
+1853 SSDVSSES
-1865 NYWNINTAGIFKETY
+1865 KD
-1880 GKNRKE
+1880 
-1886 VYSRHTTA
+1886 
-1894 KQSAETVEAS
+1894 
-1904 QEVEQSGTQTSSSMN
+1904 TQTS
-1919 APASLK
+1919 A
-1925 SQEVSLHP
+1925 
-1933 NTQVEE
+1933 
-1939 SVPLNETNRPTIT
+1939 NE
-1952 DNQPA
+1952 
-1957 LLGINSSDFSNGK
+1957 
-1970 DTEKSAVTQTIGEKV
+1970 QTVGEKI
-1985 AQAEA
+1985 AEEEA
-1990 ETEQNP
+1990 KVEQNP
-1996 TEGQKEAGNY
+1996 TDGQKEAGNY
-2006 KKGHVRIGQFDIT
+2006 KKGHVKIDGYDVTI
-2019 VENPKG
+2019 ENPKG
-2025 SVRRGTDQNG
+2025 SVRSGVDRNG
-2035 NSWETTMHNTYGY
+2035 QEWSVTMNNTYGY

-2062 FLTDDIDGWNGR
+2062 FLSDDPTQGD
-2074 RVYVVDQY
+2074 VYVIDQV
-2082 NEDGTFDEHKVM
+2082 NEDGSFDEHKVM
-2094 LGFNDEDDARE
+2094 YGFNSAEEARDAYL
-2105 AYFSNY
+2105 ANY
-2111 SDDWANK
+2111 SPGWQGFGTITKVSKDEFK
-2118 RKIVMTSAN
+2118 
-2127 LEDFEKWINSSHR
+2127 KWIDSSHR
-2140 KTKPFAEYKSVNG
+2140 KTKPFADYKSVNKDG
-2153 TTESNESAGRTGRT
+2153 AQNEGDGL
-2167 GKAARIEKLRNS
+2167 AA
-2179 KPVMATGEEY
+2179 
-2189 KGKYELNNKAA
+2189 
-2200 ADYINK
+2200 
-2206 HLKGEYVNKDTGTP
+2206 
-2220 IKITR
+2220 
-2225 KGAFKVTRHDAE
+2225 
-2237 NEAHL
+2237 EA
-2242 KSVALIPQMI
+2242 
-2252 ENAIFIHEEQND
+2252 N
-2264 KGNNKFDSYRYYVTG
+2264 
-2279 LNMGGVDYTVKLTV
+2279 
-2293 GVKNGETYYDHA
+2293 
-2305 LTEIEKSNLIDRID
+2305 
-2319 EISSSF
+2319 
-2325 TGNKAAP
+2325 
-2332 ISKSKDKRLIS
+2332 
-2343 ILQTNDGE
+2343 
-2351 NENNGRTGSS
+2351 
-2361 GKAGNK
+2361 
-2367 IEMKGLTDEAHEL
+2367 EL
-2380 FSDIIA
+2380 FSDIMSK
-2386 QSTHNIEINDSGV
+2386 STHNVEINDNGV
-2399 SETDNTLYA
+2399 LETSNTLYA
-2408 PIKVDGNDTNL
+2408 PIKVDGKDTNL

-2427 HSSGEPIVGVSF
+2427 HSNEEPIVGISF

-2461 ERVCADGSDELAI
+2461 ERVCADGSDELSI
-2474 NFGSIDEAVRFEEW
+2474 NFSSIDEAVKFEEW
-2488 LNDNGGV
+2488 LNARRLGEDKPKNKRQKQNRKVGKNLPFTETEYANMRMKELMKDNPQLDEDDAENQALDEYPSYIGEKIKSGELENLYAELPINGKIKLSHIVESAGFDVSDISGKANEERQEEKRRKAHNVGEHITIEFNDGTLVTGEIIKAEDGKITVLSDENKRKYTVLEKNIIKTDNNDGDV

-2500 EDDSTHKQRQLEI
+2500 DNEISDFARKHNLNEKDVQDYADYMRQGNLNGASGAFTDIRRKVRIDNRGISLGEFTKIFSPIRKELYEKFGNIDDLREQYVQAEMAERNMMEAARKRAEEAAEAERRRLQVFQDMTDEQLDEEYSKAVEA
-2513 INDTNP
+2513 NDENRMRDLVNEAARRNGYGDVGSKYQGVGAWSAPSNPGYESDEKRRAAVENDAPDVNITDIANGYSQQPSDYFTNLRAYGTDTP
-2519 MLDDYHTGIRS
+2519 HGRES
-2530 EDDIKTMREAIEEA
+2530 AEAINKAIDEVKKGKDPMVKVYRAVPKTVKEGNL
-2544 RSEAEKYGDETW
+2544 RNGDW
-2556 SAYPDITNEML
+2556 
-2567 DEALRSGKITVY
+2567 
-2579 SSKPIVNGNFVTP
+2579 VTP
-2592 SRMQASDYA
+2592 SRKYAEMHGDNRLEGDYRIIEQEVSASQLWWDGNDINEWGFDDGKGYAYRNTRNNRKLNDLITHDDEGNIIPLSQRFNARKADVRYRNTENQTATDNIEDVNEKFNQQLEGLTEENADKVTLSLGMPSAVLRSAGVEDRPMKLYGNKVIKKMRKHGFTLAELKDLPRAVADPIAVFNNYQKNGNRSILTELQIGDKHILVSVTVGKNGVDADFNIVSSVFGKGSDNIVDWINKGYATFINKEKALDYLHFSERSISEASDNQEL
-2601 GGGRIY
+2601 
-2607 SKTVNIDDV
+2607 V
-2616 AWINTDEGQYANTDN
+2616 
-2631 DANGNIRFR
+2631 
-2640 FIGEQGAARLD
+2640 
-2651 AAEEATTRLDNLS
+2651 S
-2664 TARRMEQAYNDK
+2664 TAN
-2676 KARIDKLR
+2676 I
-2684 DSKTVEITGEEIE
+2684 I
-2697 PSDDLKQYKK
+2697 
-2707 NALEYGKKLQG
+2707 
-2718 NYVNKDTGITIQLQR
+2718 
-2733 GRRNGGINEVLQ
+2733 RNFE
-2745 HDYKDVEHLQS
+2745 
-2756 VAAIPQIIENSIY
+2756 
-2769 IDSRENTDKE
+2769 
-2779 KNPNVAEY
+2779 NPNV
-2787 QYYVCGLKIG
+2787 
-2797 NTDYTVRSTIA
+2797 
-2808 VDNKGNRYYDHKLTS
+2808 
-2823 IEKGKLLDQINGQT
+2823 
-2837 AKNVGFGT
+2837 
-2845 TPGTK
+2845 
-2850 PTTDNGEVLNPEIQK
+2850 
-2865 SGNTSDY
+2865 
-2872 KDKRLISLLQTN
+2872 
-2884 DQENARK
+2884 
-2891 IKLATGWERGADGKW
+2891 
-2906 RYETPDFEY
+2906 
-2915 HPNGDARQND
+2915 
-2925 KYKESDWYKELYD
+2925 
-2938 LEERLFNGETLTDE
+2938 
-2952 ETKRFDELAAREN
+2952 
-2965 EIRDNEK
+2965 
-2972 NTERIYLDDY
+2972 
-2982 VKDDELFNAYP
+2982 
-2993 ELKQTRVD
+2993 
-3001 FVDLPNEE
+3001 
-3009 YSAKY
+3009 
-3014 NSEENRITVN
+3014 SEENLT
-3024 QAKSMDVKSVL
+3024 
-3035 AHEIQHAIQRIE
+3035 
-3047 GFASGSNTDSY
+3047 
-3058 RNAATSENVIADINA
+3058 
-3073 ATGGRLVESGGFNN
+3073 
-3087 TPEGIFDALNRKT
+3087 
-3100 TYGTIL
+3100 
-3106 RDNSTE
+3106 RD
-3112 LDEVARKYGYETIFD
+3112 
-3127 LVNDI
+3127 
-3132 GKFKSSVEMYRS
+3132 
-3144 EAGEVEAR
+3144 
-3152 NVQERLNMTPEQRRN
+3152 
-3167 TLAEETEDVAREDQ
+3167 
-3181 QFLQDAIGTSE
+3181 
-3192 SLASTEQSNDI
+3192 DI
-3203 DTAVADTANKLNVGV
+3203 DTSVADMAGKLNIGV
-3218 RVVHSVDEVGDEGV
+3218 RVAHSVDEVGNEGV

-3258 NATDADDAVR
+3258 NTTDADDAVR

-3278 GLRQLVGD
+3278 GLRRLVGD

-3301 GEIKAAIDEK
+3301 EGIKAAIDEK
-3311 AQRNGWSTRVATEE
+3311 ARRNGWSTRVATEE
-3325 YLASLAEDTN
+3325 YLASLAEGTN
-3335 FEAARSSGLWQ
+3335 FEEAKRSGLWQ
-3346 RIKDFFM
+3346 KIKDFFM
-3353 DLLTKAGI
+3353 DLLTKAGV

-3381 NLQEPNGRGTIGTV
+3381 NLQEPNGRGIIGTV
-3395 RDVAMQGRLGVGNY
+3395 RDVAMQGRFGVGNY
-3409 GNEDM
+3409 GNEGV
-3414 RLREAED
+3414 RLRETED

-3577 LVKDGNISRAEADKR
+3577 QVKDGNISRAEADKR

-3605 ESRAKTLNKDYSG
+3605 ELRAKTLNKDYSG

-3632 EYVEDFEG
+3632 EYVKDFEG
-3640 AYDTAPLWREWN
+3640 TYDTKPLWREWN

-3806 KLEKEGTAM
+3806 KLEKEGMAM

-3826 ATKSM
+3826 PTKSM

-3875 RIYGA
+3875 RIYGS

-3895 NVNFIPGN
+3895 NVNFIPSN

-3924 LKYVKNLGEGMAKMT
+3924 LKYVKNLGEGIVKMT

-3944 YKDKKGTLNMDDKTE
+3944 YKDKKGTLDMNDKTE

-4137 AVPVSPILRKVGA
+4137 ALPVSPILRKAGA
-4150 DDAAD
+4150 DDVAD

-4167 PEDKIWYALGEN
+4167 PEDKTWYALGEN
-4179 TWHLFNKDNITEEE
+4179 AWHLFNKDNITEEE

-4234 LEQNVNYW
+4234 LKENVNYW

-4248 ESTNYNEHDPGHRL
+4248 ESTNYNEYDPGHRL
-4262 AFTGTPE
+4262 AFIGTPE
-4269 WYVERAED
+4269 WYVKRAED

-4339 VVSSLVKKADVQDGN
+4339 VVSSLVKKADVQDGK

-4360 KYYDYIDEYEKALH
+4360 KYYDYMDEYEKTLH
-4374 DYNAYR
+4374 DYKAY
-4380 KAKRNGDDEAGQK
+4380 KKGAKEGDAEAAEK
-4393 AEKLKESPTGERMDI
+4393 AERLKDNPEGKRMEAI
-4408 IRKDIRKIRNKDKQV
+4408 NEKIKKIERKDRRVRKIDRKKD
-4423 RRIDEKENPTAE
+4423 PTQE
-4435 EEARRDKLKTES
+4435 EQERRDELKAES
-4447 NELKQKLLEKLDK
+4447 NELKQQLVEELDSISNAEKK
-4460 VKEKP
+4460 
-4465 GKQ
+4465 

>member
-1 MAQDNIKNLY
+1 MPTDNESTKWLYQQLSDRGYNVGKDLSEFDNLMRTNKESREWAFQTARSNGLNVGK
-11 DALKSDY
+11 DQ
-18 DLGSEDD
+18 SEFD
-25 FRNSLKDA
+25 SL
-33 NNRRNLY
+33 
-40 KAIEG
+40 
-45 DYDLGSEQDFEK
+45 
-57 ALGYGN
+57 
-63 RVNETNEANKANTT
+63 
-77 TNTQQRNFT
+77 
-86 QEEYGRLSP
+86 
-95 TAQEVAQGVG
+95 
-105 VAPNNGPNK
+105 VAPIATGQPTTSTQAGIAAQQVVDEYDRSVAENSNNTPLST
-114 PNETK
+114 PE
-119 GADKANVQE
+119 QE
-128 RKPRVQFVPEASNV
+128 RQPVQSQESTPRAQFVPEYSNV

-149 DSPLRRQYPFLDQ
+149 DSPLRQQYPFLAQ
-162 LGDDEQ
+162 LGEDEQ
-168 AFFKTDTNEPL
+168 AYFRTDTNEPL

-212 HQVPVTSLYFAR
+212 RQVPVTSLQLPEE
-224 GANAG
+224 
-229 GVKTDKSV
+229 VKSSGIRTDKKVSEY
-237 AGYVDSLIKQQYG
+237 ADELLKQQYG
-250 NDYQDKQWTTEDGRT
+250 DGYWDKIFTDENGNEI
-265 VSGAE
+265 SGEE
-270 LLENMAQETY
+270 LRNNLAQETY
-280 DQLNNDVKEAR
+280 NALTDDIRKAR
-291 IALFEANGDK
+291 IALFEAGGDK
-301 EAESKINT
+301 EAEAEINT
-309 AMITKWQ
+309 GMANKWQ

-393 KLNAVRDRIR
+393 ELNAVRDRIR

-648 NSLGDEILEEEMAI
+648 NGLGGEILEEEMAI

-710 TRQGINALQ
+710 TGQGINALQ
-719 TMFDKDQRRLDAADI
+719 TMFDKDQRRLDAADNT
-734 AAIEIIGGHKWTEI
+734 AIEIIGGHKWTEI
-748 KNNIDNATNEEL
+748 KNEIDNATNEEL

-835 YPDAQQGSEA
+835 YPTAENNGQP

-851 KGNVVMNADGTIDAD
+851 KGNIVMNADGTINAE

-941 VLVSFE
+941 VLVFFE

-973 QVVNINVDGQTFQAT
+973 QEEIHNGQPPITDENAQPAAVDNVQQEQPAQMEQPIQEATQQT
-988 VQGTDGNGNV
+988 VQTE
-998 SVYYQDANGMDRP
+998 Q
-1011 ATFTIDEIRNANRPN
+1011 
-1026 NEEPPAGGA
+1026 
-1035 GAVVENAEPNG
+1035 
-1046 TNEPNASQT
+1046 ASQPQQT
-1055 AEDRMPIDVS
+1055 
-1065 EYFGNAE
+1065 
-1072 EAMATAKDII
+1072 EA
-1082 QNGEVIGTLPDG
+1082 
-1094 SVQMQKDGFVVTLMP
+1094 SVQEQTALS
-1109 DGNGGMNV
+1109 
-1117 TGIERTGNNTPQNI
+1117 RI
-1131 PENGNIGAKNIPQN
+1131 P
-1145 GENYSLS
+1145 
-1152 DKVAGNGERFYQDN
+1152 V
-1166 NGNID
+1166 
-1171 LVKIPQEVFTGIGY
+1171 
-1185 TAAPFRLTPSMI
+1185 
-1197 QHMINRH
+1197 
-1204 GRETGISNEQEA
+1204 
-1216 IDFVMDVMT
+1216 
-1225 NFDHVRLGYDG
+1225 
-1236 ALIFSIED
+1236 
-1244 GRSRTG
+1244 
-1250 KRAVTVL
+1250 
-1257 INSDNGEFYGLK
+1257 
-1269 TSGYEAI
+1269 
-1276 KGLEK
+1276 
-1281 RPLLWERG
+1281 
-1289 ANEKASSTDA
+1289 
-1299 ASASVPTGKSPISG
+1299 
-1313 GQSGSASHQS
+1313 
-1323 NSLSGSKDNA
+1323 
-1333 NNPNLQGYS
+1333 
-1342 GENGNYGRTGSA
+1342 
-1354 ERAGMP
+1354 
-1360 TDEKGNPRYQD
+1360 DEKGKPVYDKAEPDLAWDAIMEKTDGDEEMAKNVVDAMVKQQEAEVDKLKKKQPKAIPGD
-1371 VPVEATIAD
+1371 VDSMIAAQKEKKAAIAAAEERLEQWRKIAD
-1380 LYDGSLNDEEVQGF
+1380 TPNRRAAAANVQPTQNPSDETSTQ
-1394 IDANIA
+1394 
-1400 DAQKKYDSVQKKAP
+1400 P
-1414 KIGTNKAKYLEQKR
+1414 
-1428 KWQADVD
+1428 
-1435 EAKRVLDYWNEVN
+1435 
-1448 NAKESLT
+1448 
-1455 HTTPQ
+1455 
-1460 EIEAAQAELSGQAAR
+1460 EAAIAPT
-1475 EEYAVMNENVP
+1475 EN
-1486 ANPVAVASDFI
+1486 
-1497 RGAKITPESFKA
+1497 
-1509 ETGYGT
+1509 
-1515 GEQRRFVGMIASA
+1515 
-1528 ENGGKSIDR
+1528 
-1537 LAEDLVSYDNA
+1537 
-1548 ELGGIMYQGD
+1548 
-1558 TSAAKDAILEAL
+1558 
-1570 QSAGTRGELTTD
+1570 
-1582 NTAEQERYVEARRA
+1582 
-1596 ELDAQYMEAYGMTY
+1596 
-1610 EDYLAYE
+1610 
-1617 EQNLPEMLR
+1617 
-1626 KYANFDEV
+1626 
-1634 EFYNLYANE
+1634 
-1643 IEQSLNARIN
+1643 
-1653 EQGNDTAGEEPRTGG
+1653 
-1668 GNEVQPG
+1668 
-1675 EETGNVRGSEGGT
+1675 TGNVEPTTTGNGQTT
-1688 EQGTEVPAG
+1688 EQGGEVPAG
-1697 VQGTVEDGAVRA
+1697 VQDTVEDGAIPERTSEDRQEGGSVPVRTEEVESA
-1709 NTGGER
+1709 TEGLTNEDADNLLSAMEARAEAAPDIELTPTNWVEQFGEDGMVETPIGKVKMGENQIAKLFSKGR
-1715 VPSDER
+1715 SSQFGMIRPTLTEPDVVVEVPSSLTEETNNDVER
-1721 GRQGDLRHT
+1721 PTSLLFIKAFLKNDGSKVYYFKSVTVKKDGLEVSVSSHLDRKKRVEDALIKGKLLYRFDGGAQTEHRPADVSVTTPLAGQGASSKGNATIGDQ
-1730 SGRQQDNLETPEE
+1730 S
-1743 RVRLSDEID
+1743 VSDM
-1752 ENGRQFVLTSNG
+1752 ENGTLVSP
-1764 QLEFGVIE
+1764 QLA
-1772 ERSGL
+1772 S
-1777 TPAPIL
+1777 
-1783 LSEGIITNPATNDGY
+1783 SE
-1798 GLVHIE
+1798 
-1804 ARHGDQIRQA
+1804 
-1814 GYKSVLDFIEQVAKN
+1814 S
-1829 YERIKEGSIRRGH
+1829 
-1842 QTYML
+1842 
-1847 QLKDKH
+1847 KD
-1853 NNTLMVELSSDG
+1853 
-1865 NYWNINTAGIFKETY
+1865 
-1880 GKNRKE
+1880 
-1886 VYSRHTTA
+1886 
-1894 KQSAETVEAS
+1894 
-1904 QEVEQSGTQTSSSMN
+1904 TQTS
-1919 APASLK
+1919 A
-1925 SQEVSLHP
+1925 
-1933 NTQVEE
+1933 
-1939 SVPLNETNRPTIT
+1939 NE
-1952 DNQPA
+1952 
-1957 LLGINSSDFSNGK
+1957 
-1970 DTEKSAVTQTIGEKV
+1970 QTVGEKI
-1985 AQAEA
+1985 AQEEA
-1990 ETEQNP
+1990 KVEQNP
-1996 TEGQKEAGNY
+1996 TEAQKEAGNY
-2006 KKGHVRIGQFDIT
+2006 KKGHVKIDGYDVTI
-2019 VENPKG
+2019 ENPKG
-2025 SVRRGTDQNG
+2025 SVRSGVDRNG
-2035 NSWETTMHNTYGY
+2035 QEWSVTMNNTYGY

-2062 FLTDDIDGWNGR
+2062 YLSDDIENWDGK
-2074 RVYVVDQY
+2074 RVFVIDVY
-2082 NEDGTFDEHKVM
+2082 NEDGTFDEHKIM
-2094 LGFNDEDDARE
+2094 LGFNNAADAFTNYVRNYNPVFFNNRRTQVSDVSSE
-2105 AYFSNY
+2105 AF
-2111 SDDWANK
+2111 
-2118 RKIVMTSAN
+2118 R
-2127 LEDFEKWINSSHR
+2127 KWIDSSHR
-2140 KTKPFAEYKSVNG
+2140 KTKPFAEYKSVNKDG
-2153 TTESNESAGRTGRT
+2153 AQNE
-2167 GKAARIEKLRNS
+2167 
-2179 KPVMATGEEY
+2179 
-2189 KGKYELNNKAA
+2189 
-2200 ADYINK
+2200 
-2206 HLKGEYVNKDTGTP
+2206 
-2220 IKITR
+2220 
-2225 KGAFKVTRHDAE
+2225 
-2237 NEAHL
+2237 
-2242 KSVALIPQMI
+2242 
-2252 ENAIFIHEEQND
+2252 
-2264 KGNNKFDSYRYYVTG
+2264 GNTLAN
-2279 LNMGGVDYTVKLTV
+2279 
-2293 GVKNGETYYDHA
+2293 
-2305 LTEIEKSNLIDRID
+2305 
-2319 EISSSF
+2319 
-2325 TGNKAAP
+2325 
-2332 ISKSKDKRLIS
+2332 
-2343 ILQTNDGE
+2343 
-2351 NENNGRTGSS
+2351 
-2361 GKAGNK
+2361 
-2367 IEMKGLTDEAHEL
+2367 EAHEL

-2386 QSTHNIEINDSGV
+2386 QSTHNVEINDSGI

-2408 PIKVDGNDTNL
+2408 PIKVDGKDTSL
-2419 SLFQEEPA
+2419 SLYQEEPA
-2427 HSSGEPIVGVSF
+2427 HSSEEPIVGVSF

-2488 LNDNGGV
+2488 LNDNRGV
-2495 RFREA
+2495 RFREM
-2500 EDDSTHKQRQLEI
+2500 EDDGNKSLVGVHNITEDKLVKAIRQGGLANPSVAVIDADRQTHEGYGEISLIMPSNKINRRTGHNAGTFTNDAWTPMYPPIERQFGKGGSERAAQDI
-2513 INDTNP
+2513 ASVAEE
-2519 MLDDYHTGIRS
+2519 MRS
-2530 EDDIKTMREAIEEA
+2530 EVRQGINSWMDGRNGIGLEYLFLHERNEAPLTVRVEPVYPERLRNEVAEIMNGKD
-2544 RSEAEKYGDETW
+2544 SFMDLDEAEKQ
-2556 SAYPDITNEML
+2556 S
-2567 DEALRSGKITVY
+2567 
-2579 SSKPIVNGNFVTP
+2579 IVNLLVRERYDGD
-2592 SRMQASDYA
+2592 SAKY
-2601 GGGRIY
+2601 
-2607 SKTVNIDDV
+2607 
-2616 AWINTDEGQYANTDN
+2616 TDEIKQRIKHD
-2631 DANGNIRFR
+2631 
-2640 FIGEQGAARLD
+2640 
-2651 AAEEATTRLDNLS
+2651 EERIAKRPNSLFS
-2664 TARRMEQAYNDK
+2664 RRVKMDVDFMK
-2676 KARIDKLR
+2676 
-2684 DSKTVEITGEEIE
+2684 
-2697 PSDDLKQYKK
+2697 
-2707 NALEYGKKLQG
+2707 EYGYDYSEAKSFVDAIVEDGRTAGTTDTRATLTAAQSAIAERGLQEEYDKWLDG
-2718 NYVNKDTGITIQLQR
+2718 LNDRYN
-2733 GRRNGGINEVLQ
+2733 INEVIFDGFTPSGNRRYVPNTLENVSRLMKKNGRNGATGLGTSFSNFAASVLKAKGTLNDIRKMKGNLTSEHKNVDEFREKWGNVFYELGNKLQ
-2745 HDYKDVEHLQS
+2745 PDATGFEDYGLARLAEAATQKKPRKYIKDEYGIEMSDDDVKKLDDMIR
-2756 VAAIPQIIENSIY
+2756 AI
-2769 IDSRENTDKE
+2769 RENYPAMYFETKFE
-2779 KNPNVAEY
+2779 RPVYFNEFTAAVVPNNIKPSTRKTLEDA
-2787 QYYVCGLKIG
+2787 GLK
-2797 NTDYTVRSTIA
+2797 
-2808 VDNKGNRYYDHKLTS
+2808 L
-2823 IEKGKLLDQINGQT
+2823 
-2837 AKNVGFGT
+2837 
-2845 TPGTK
+2845 
-2850 PTTDNGEVLNPEIQK
+2850 
-2865 SGNTSDY
+2865 
-2872 KDKRLISLLQTN
+2872 
-2884 DQENARK
+2884 
-2891 IKLATGWERGADGKW
+2891 
-2906 RYETPDFEY
+2906 FEY
-2915 HPNGDARQND
+2915 DPNMEGDRQRIFN
-2925 KYKESDWYKELYD
+2925 EATREEGVRFRSDEN
-2938 LEERLFNGETLTDE
+2938 LFNYDGLLT
-2952 ETKRFDELAAREN
+2952 R
-2965 EIRDNEK
+2965 
-2972 NTERIYLDDY
+2972 
-2982 VKDDELFNAYP
+2982 
-2993 ELKQTRVD
+2993 
-3001 FVDLPNEE
+3001 
-3009 YSAKY
+3009 
-3014 NSEENRITVN
+3014 
-3024 QAKSMDVKSVL
+3024 
-3035 AHEIQHAIQRIE
+3035 
-3047 GFASGSNTDSY
+3047 SG
-3058 RNAATSENVIADINA
+3058 I
-3073 ATGGRLVESGGFNN
+3073 
-3087 TPEGIFDALNRKT
+3087 DA
-3100 TYGTIL
+3100 
-3106 RDNSTE
+3106 
-3112 LDEVARKYGYETIFD
+3112 
-3127 LVNDI
+3127 
-3132 GKFKSSVEMYRS
+3132 
-3144 EAGEVEAR
+3144 
-3152 NVQERLNMTPEQRRN
+3152 
-3167 TLAEETEDVAREDQ
+3167 
-3181 QFLQDAIGTSE
+3181 
-3192 SLASTEQSNDI
+3192 
-3203 DTAVADTANKLNVGV
+3203 AVADIANKLNIGV
-3218 RVVHSVDEVGDEGV
+3218 RVSHSIDEVNDEGV

-3301 GEIKAAIDEK
+3301 EGIKAAIDEK

-3414 RLREAED
+3414 RLRETED

-3640 AYDTAPLWREWN
+3640 AYDTVPLWREWN

-3895 NVNFIPGN
+3895 NVNFIPSN

-4077 RRLLENASGHPV
+4077 RRLMENASGHPV

-4109 KALLD
+4109 KAMLD
-4114 SDGDD
+4114 VYGDD

-4339 VVSSLVKKADVQDGN
+4339 VVSSLVKKANVQDGK

>member
-1 MAQDNIKNLY
+1 MNDNEN
-11 DALKSDY
+11 LKSLYNTLQKEGYTPPVFEQFAKDMEDDSNLRGVYSTLQNEGYTPPDY
-18 DLGSEDD
+18 DTFRSDMGLGKVAKTNPKVKVGSHAQMVVDEYDRAAKAAGTELTSNNEKSDSE
-25 FRNSLKDA
+25 
-33 NNRRNLY
+33 
-40 KAIEG
+40 AI
-45 DYDLGSEQDFEK
+45 
-57 ALGYGN
+57 
-63 RVNETNEANKANTT
+63 NEANEPNRTDNPSK
-77 TNTQQRNFT
+77 TNEPVT
-86 QEEYGRLSP
+86 
-95 TAQEVAQGVG
+95 
-105 VAPNNGPNK
+105 
-114 PNETK
+114 
-119 GADKANVQE
+119 
-128 RKPRVQFVPEASNV
+128 PRMQFVPEAENV
-142 KGFTVAK
+142 IMATPTAETLKK
-149 DSPLRRQYPFLDQ
+149 YPWLKA
-162 LGDDEQ
+162 DE
-168 AFFKTDTNEPL
+168 AVPFDRNTGEPL
-179 YAWKDSEGKDIT
+179 YTWVDEQGNPILQRDLDVRRAKEEIT
-191 PDEAATLNQRADIEQ
+191 GEKEYMQKTPA
-206 NDAIRP
+206 
-212 HQVPVTSLYFAR
+212 SLQLPGGTTR
-224 GANAG
+224 GVRLDG
-229 GVKTDKSV
+229 SIS
-237 AGYVDSLIKQQYG
+237 GYVDNMMKQQYG
-250 NDYQDKQWTTEDGRT
+250 DDYLNGQYTTKDGRL

-270 LLENMAQETY
+270 YLNEKAQETY
-280 DQLNNDVKEAR
+280 NELNEELRTAR
-291 IALFEANGDK
+291 IDMLLSDDEEQKKQLVNNLSKKWKGVISEQSLSEALNDEETAREDLVAMAGD
-301 EAESKINT
+301 
-309 AMITKWQ
+309 
-316 GVMSDKRM
+316 
-324 LETLHDE
+324 
-331 NAMKQDVKDYAQGEI
+331 EI
-346 DKAREEERRII
+346 EKARADERRIMA
-357 EEMNKRGEELDAA
+357 EMNRRGSELD
-370 SSPYVDQTFNTR
+370 SQTSPFADQTFNVR
-382 QVDNRYTFLTT
+382 GVDSEYRFLTAE
-393 KLNAVRDRIR
+393 LNAVQDRIK
-403 SWEAVRDSDDY
+403 SWEAVRDS
-414 GAMRALK
+414 K
-421 DTAGNLRSW
+421 DIGLLRGLANTAGNIRTW
-430 DLGYSD
+430 DLGMSD
-436 MIKGMHLVFG
+436 FNTGLALLTSRGEKRQELV
-446 TEQDKKELA
+446 
-455 NLLGNAERAKNFEQ
+455 NLLGGAQRAASIEDQTTNNIYRWAKIAGE
-469 KAISDFARYVQIGGQ
+469 
-484 SLPFMATF
+484 SLPFAATFMAT
-492 VGSGGGFRTLS
+492 GGGFANIGKAAGNRALRI
-503 EGVAKGA
+503 
-510 VKWAERKALQGIQK
+510 AERRAIDGLAKNVVKNMGVGLGEVASSYLLATTAQG
-524 NAVKYLGVA
+524 LGT
-533 AGDILA
+533 AGDIMRRRT
-539 GYTLSGTLQG
+539 GEIQQG
-549 MGTLGDIMQRRAGDI
+549 SDGKYD
-564 EYNTEKG
+564 
-571 EYELVNPRGWAESA
+571 LVNGNSWGEAI

-590 ASMIDNAT
+590 AAAIENYT
-598 ELLGDH
+598 EMLGAH
-604 LNIGKAAMK
+604 INIGKNVMNF
-613 LLPKAGLK
+613 LPKIGMGR
-621 QVSDWLTKAGKSELY
+621 VSDWFLKAGKQNWY
-636 TTTREWLKRAGI
+636 NTTKEWLSRMGV
-648 NSLGDEILEEEMAI
+648 NGYGGEVLEEEIAI
-662 PMNAVFVGDN
+662 PLNAILVGDN
-672 PLLFGDGGLLDAK
+672 PLLFGSGGLLDK
-685 TQKDIVFGVGLSVFA
+685 DTQIDILGGMALSIA
-700 MNAAAVSLHG
+700 GMNAGTLAAYGAQRGAYAAMTANDERLLN
-710 TRQGINALQ
+710 NADATALEVLGNKWNAI
-719 TMFDKDQRRLDAADI
+719 KDD
-734 AAIEIIGGHKWTEI
+734 
-748 KNNIDNATNEEL
+748 IDNTPNEAMPTLIKEY
-760 ADVAQKIADDKELN
+760 ADDETMSKE
-774 EEQKKAAGEYVTS
+774 EKEAVGGYITS
-787 TLQMRGHNLG
+787 LLRSRGHNLG
-797 ENAAMQSN
+797 QNAVMQADEE
-805 EQRDAYLD
+805 EQTMLD
-813 SVLSPEER
+813 NNLTPEEQ
-821 QNVHDDGM
+821 QNVHEDGM
-829 IHAAVL
+829 IHTALL
-835 YPDAQQGSEA
+835 YPTADNGGGP

-851 KGNVVMNADGTIDAD
+851 KGNVVMRGDGTIDTE
-866 ASDKEIYYKGA
+866 ASSNAIYYKGS
-877 DGQAHIT
+877 DGQVHMT
-884 SPDKFQSVAQ
+884 SPDKIQSVNE
-894 PINVEEYAAANAPQ
+894 PISIEEYAAAGEKNEPNMPNELNTTEGFAVGD
-908 EAQAGYTPGQQV
+908 EV
-920 SVNIDGQDIQGEV
+920 NVNIDDEQAAGEI
-933 TNVGEDGN
+933 TGITEDG
-941 VLVSFE
+941 LLIVSYE
-947 NPDGTLS
+947 TPDGTIS
-954 SRWLAPEELEQ
+954 SIRISPDEL
-965 SNGRIAEG
+965 
-973 QVVNINVDGQTFQAT
+973 
-988 VQGTDGNGNV
+988 
-998 SVYYQDANGMDRP
+998 
-1011 ATFTIDEIRNANRPN
+1011 RNMNRPN
-1026 NEEPPAGGA
+1026 DEQPPMGGA
-1035 GAVVENAEPNG
+1035 GAVVEEPAV
-1046 TNEPNASQT
+1046 E
-1055 AEDRMPIDVS
+1055 I
-1065 EYFGNAE
+1065 
-1072 EAMATAKDII
+1072 
-1082 QNGEVIGTLPDG
+1082 
-1094 SVQMQKDGFVVTLMP
+1094 
-1109 DGNGGMNV
+1109 
-1117 TGIERTGNNTPQNI
+1117 GNNEPQNI
-1131 PENGNIGAKNIPQN
+1131 PENGNIELQNIPIEEDGTQN
-1145 GENYSLS
+1145 IES
-1152 DKVAGNGERFYQDN
+1152 AGN
-1166 NGNID
+1166 
-1171 LVKIPQEVFTGIGY
+1171 
-1185 TAAPFRLTPSMI
+1185 
-1197 QHMINRH
+1197 
-1204 GRETGISNEQEA
+1204 
-1216 IDFVMDVMT
+1216 
-1225 NFDHVRLGYDG
+1225 
-1236 ALIFSIED
+1236 
-1244 GRSRTG
+1244 
-1250 KRAVTVL
+1250 
-1257 INSDNGEFYGLK
+1257 
-1269 TSGYEAI
+1269 
-1276 KGLEK
+1276 
-1281 RPLLWERG
+1281 
-1289 ANEKASSTDA
+1289 DA
-1299 ASASVPTGKSPISG
+1299 EEII
-1313 GQSGSASHQS
+1313 
-1323 NSLSGSKDNA
+1323 
-1333 NNPNLQGYS
+1333 
-1342 GENGNYGRTGSA
+1342 
-1354 ERAGMP
+1354 P
-1360 TDEKGNPRYQD
+1360 TDEDGNPRYYD
-1371 VPVEATIAD
+1371 APVEATIAD
-1380 LYDGSLNDEEVQGF
+1380 LYDGSLDDTEVQGF
-1394 IDANIA
+1394 IDANINE
-1400 DAQKKYDSVQKKAP
+1400 AQKKYDNVQKKAP

-1448 NAKESLT
+1448 AQKESIT

-1460 EIEAAQAELSGQAAR
+1460 EIEAAQAELSGQNAR
-1475 EEYAVMNENVP
+1475 EEYAAMNENVP
-1486 ANPVAVASDFI
+1486 TNAVAVASDFI

-1509 ETGYGT
+1509 ETGYRA
-1515 GEQRRFVGMIASA
+1515 GEQRRFVGMIAT
-1528 ENGGKSIDR
+1528 EQNGGKSIDR
-1537 LAEDLVSYDNA
+1537 LAEELVSYDNA
-1548 ELGGIMYQGD
+1548 ELNGITFNGD
-1558 TSAAKDAILEAL
+1558 TSVAKDAILEAL
-1570 QSAGTRGELTTD
+1570 QGAGTRGELAVD
-1582 NTAEQERYVEARRA
+1582 NTAEQEQYVNARRA

-1617 EQNLPEMLR
+1617 EQKLPEMLR

-1634 EFYNLYANE
+1634 EYYNLYADE
-1643 IEQSLNARIN
+1643 IERRLNASIN
-1653 EQGNDTAGEEPRTGG
+1653 EQGNDTAGEEPRIGG
-1668 GNEVQPG
+1668 GNEVLHKQG
-1675 EETGNVRGSEGGT
+1675 TYNAGGSESGK
-1688 EQGTEVPAG
+1688 EQRGEIPTG
-1697 VQGTVEDGAVRA
+1697 VQSTVEDGAVS
-1709 NTGGER
+1709 ER
-1715 VPSDER
+1715 TSKSSQRSGNVPER
-1721 GRQGDLRHT
+1721 IEGVKETTEGLTKEDA
-1730 SGRQQDNLETPEE
+1730 DNLLSAMEE
-1743 RVRLSDEID
+1743 RAEFAPEI
-1752 ENGRQFVLTSNG
+1752 E
-1764 QLEFGVIE
+1764 
-1772 ERSGL
+1772 L
-1777 TPAPIL
+1777 TPANW
-1783 LSEGIITNPATNDGY
+1783 EEQFGNDGMVDTPIGKVKMGENQIAKLFTKGRSSQFGMIRPTLTEPDVVVEVPSSLTEETNNDVERPTSLLFIKVFLKNDGSKVY
-1798 GLVHIE
+1798 YFKSVTVKKDGLEVSVSSHLDRKKRVEDALIKGKLLYRFDGGAQTE
-1804 ARHGDQIRQA
+1804 HRPADVSVTTPLAGQGASSKGNATIGDQ
-1814 GYKSVLDFIEQVAKN
+1814 SVSDMENGTLV
-1829 YERIKEGSIRRGH
+1829 SP
-1842 QTYML
+1842 
-1847 QLKDKH
+1847 QLASSESKD
-1853 NNTLMVELSSDG
+1853 
-1865 NYWNINTAGIFKETY
+1865 
-1880 GKNRKE
+1880 
-1886 VYSRHTTA
+1886 
-1894 KQSAETVEAS
+1894 
-1904 QEVEQSGTQTSSSMN
+1904 TQTS
-1919 APASLK
+1919 A
-1925 SQEVSLHP
+1925 
-1933 NTQVEE
+1933 
-1939 SVPLNETNRPTIT
+1939 NE
-1952 DNQPA
+1952 
-1957 LLGINSSDFSNGK
+1957 
-1970 DTEKSAVTQTIGEKV
+1970 QTVGEKI
-1985 AQAEA
+1985 AQEEA
-1990 ETEQNP
+1990 KVEQNP
-1996 TEGQKEAGNY
+1996 TEAQKEAGNY
-2006 KKGHVRIGQFDIT
+2006 KKGHVKIDGYDVTI
-2019 VENPKG
+2019 ENPKG
-2025 SVRRGTDQNG
+2025 SVRSGVDRNG
-2035 NSWETTMHNTYGY
+2035 QEWSVTMNNTYGY

-2062 FLTDDIDGWNGR
+2062 FLSDDPTQGD
-2074 RVYVVDQY
+2074 VYVIDQV
-2082 NEDGTFDEHKVM
+2082 NENGSFDEHKVM
-2094 LGFNDEDDARE
+2094 YGFNSVEEARDAYL
-2105 AYFSNY
+2105 ANY
-2111 SDDWANK
+2111 SPGWQGLGTITEVSK
-2118 RKIVMTSAN
+2118 EEFK
-2127 LEDFEKWINSSHR
+2127 KWINSSHR
-2140 KTKPFAEYKSVNG
+2140 KTKPFAEYKSVNKDG
-2153 TTESNESAGRTGRT
+2153 AQNEPNVPRPIEGESPVDYARRLGESKSENKAQEQKGKAGKDLPLTETEYANMRMKELMEGNPQLDEDDAENQALDEYPSYIGEKIKSGELENLYAELSINGQIKLSHIVESAG
-2167 GKAARIEKLRNS
+2167 
-2179 KPVMATGEEY
+2179 
-2189 KGKYELNNKAA
+2189 
-2200 ADYINK
+2200 
-2206 HLKGEYVNKDTGTP
+2206 
-2220 IKITR
+2220 
-2225 KGAFKVTRHDAE
+2225 
-2237 NEAHL
+2237 
-2242 KSVALIPQMI
+2242 
-2252 ENAIFIHEEQND
+2252 
-2264 KGNNKFDSYRYYVTG
+2264 FDVS
-2279 LNMGGVDYTVKLTV
+2279 D
-2293 GVKNGETYYDHA
+2293 
-2305 LTEIEKSNLIDRID
+2305 I
-2319 EISSSF
+2319 
-2325 TGNKAAP
+2325 
-2332 ISKSKDKRLIS
+2332 
-2343 ILQTNDGE
+2343 
-2351 NENNGRTGSS
+2351 S
-2361 GKAGNK
+2361 GKANK
-2367 IEMKGLTDEAHEL
+2367 ERQDEKKRN
-2380 FSDIIA
+2380 I
-2386 QSTHNIEINDSGV
+2386 HN
-2399 SETDNTLYA
+2399 
-2408 PIKVDGNDTNL
+2408 
-2419 SLFQEEPA
+2419 
-2427 HSSGEPIVGVSF
+2427 
-2439 YRDGMTYQEAADL
+2439 
-2452 SDEYNKYVG
+2452 VG
-2461 ERVCADGSDELAI
+2461 EHITIEFNDGTLVT
-2474 NFGSIDEAVRFEEW
+2474 G
-2488 LNDNGGV
+2488 
-2495 RFREA
+2495 
-2500 EDDSTHKQRQLEI
+2500 EI
-2513 INDTNP
+2513 I
-2519 MLDDYHTGIRS
+2519 
-2530 EDDIKTMREAIEEA
+2530 K
-2544 RSEAEKYGDETW
+2544 AE
-2556 SAYPDITNEML
+2556 N
-2567 DEALRSGKITVY
+2567 GKITVL
-2579 SSKPIVNGNFVTP
+2579 
-2592 SRMQASDYA
+2592 SDENKRKY
-2601 GGGRIY
+2601 
-2607 SKTVNIDDV
+2607 TVPEKSI
-2616 AWINTDEGQYANTDN
+2616 INTDNE
-2631 DANGNIRFR
+2631 ANGNIRFR

-2651 AAEEATTRLDNLS
+2651 ATEEATTRLDNLA
-2664 TARRMEQAYNDK
+2664 TARLMEQAYNDK

-3100 TYGTIL
+3100 MYGTIL

-3181 QFLQDAIGTSE
+3181 QFLQDAIGTGE
-3192 SLASTEQSNDI
+3192 SLASTVQPDDI
-3203 DTAVADTANKLNVGV
+3203 DTAVADTANKLNIGV
-3218 RVVHSVDEVGDEGV
+3218 RVAHSVDEVGDEGV

-3301 GEIKAAIDEK
+3301 EGIKAAIDEK

-3414 RLREAED
+3414 RLRETED

-3640 AYDTAPLWREWN
+3640 AYDTAPLWREWS

-3766 YQNMGTKENPD
+3766 YQNIGTKENPD

-3895 NVNFIPGN
+3895 NVNFIPSN

-3914 MKAKEPVGYV
+3914 MKAKEPVDYV

-4224 APTPVQDFVA
+4224 APTAVQDFVA
-4234 LEQNVNYW
+4234 LKENVNYW

-4339 VVSSLVKKADVQDGN
+4339 VVSSLVKKADVQDGK

-4408 IRKDIRKIRNKDKQV
+4408 IRKDIRKIRNKDKHV

>member
-1 MAQDNIKNLY
+1 MAQDDKIKALY
-11 DALKSDY
+11 DQLKNDGY
-18 DLGSEDD
+18 QLDD
-25 FRNSLKDA
+25 ENTFRQDLKDDSSFREMIYNA
-33 NNRRNLY
+33 QKNDGYDMGGDFGAWQNRLMSNF
-40 KAIEG
+40 G
-45 DYDLGSEQDFEK
+45 GQD
-57 ALGYGN
+57 
-63 RVNETNEANKANTT
+63 NKANSNDITQT
-77 TNTQQRNFT
+77 ATKSNVGIAAQQVVDEYDRSVAENSNNTP
-86 QEEYGRLSP
+86 LSTP
-95 TAQEVAQGVG
+95 Q
-105 VAPNNGPNK
+105 
-114 PNETK
+114 
-119 GADKANVQE
+119 QE
-128 RKPRVQFVPEASNV
+128 RQPVQSQESTPRAQFVPEYANV

-149 DSPLRRQYPFLDQ
+149 DSPLRQQYPFLDQ
-162 LGDDEQ
+162 LNEDEQ
-168 AFFKTDTNEPL
+168 AYFRTDTNEPL

-212 HQVPVTSLYFAR
+212 RQAPVTSLQLPEE
-224 GANAG
+224 
-229 GVKTDKSV
+229 VKSSGIRTDKKVSEY
-237 AGYVDSLIKQQYG
+237 ADELLKQQYG
-250 NDYQDKQWTTEDGRT
+250 DGYLGKIFT
-265 VSGAE
+265 DENGNEISGEE
-270 LLENMAQETY
+270 LRNNLAQETY
-280 DQLNNDVKEAR
+280 NALTDDIRKAR
-291 IALFEANGDK
+291 IALFEAGGDK
-301 EAESKINT
+301 EAEAEINT
-309 AMITKWQ
+309 GMANKWQ

-357 EEMNKRGEELDAA
+357 EEMNKRGAELDAA
-370 SSPYVDQTFNTR
+370 SSPYVDQTFNIR

-393 KLNAVRDRIR
+393 ELNAVRDRIR

-430 DLGYSD
+430 DLGYSE

-492 VGSGGGFRTLS
+492 VASGGGFRTLS

-549 MGTLGDIMQRRAGDI
+549 MGTLGDIMQRKAGDI

-648 NSLGDEILEEEMAI
+648 NGLGGEILEEEMAI

-710 TRQGINALQ
+710 AGQGINALQ
-719 TMFDKDQRRLDAADI
+719 KMFDKDQRRLDAADN

-748 KNNIDNATNEEL
+748 KNEIDNATNEEL
-760 ADVAQKIADDKELN
+760 ADVAQKIADDKELS
-774 EEQKKAAGEYVTS
+774 EEQKKAVGEYVTN

-835 YPDAQQGSEA
+835 YPTAENNGQP

-851 KGNVVMNADGTIDAD
+851 KGNIVMNADGTINAE

-954 SRWLAPEELEQ
+954 SRWLAPEELQQ

-973 QVVNINVDGQTFQAT
+973 QEEIHNGQPPITDEDAQPAAVDNVQQEQPAQMEQPIQETTQQTAQAE
-988 VQGTDGNGNV
+988 Q
-998 SVYYQDANGMDRP
+998 
-1011 ATFTIDEIRNANRPN
+1011 
-1026 NEEPPAGGA
+1026 
-1035 GAVVENAEPNG
+1035 
-1046 TNEPNASQT
+1046 ASQAQQT
-1055 AEDRMPIDVS
+1055 
-1065 EYFGNAE
+1065 
-1072 EAMATAKDII
+1072 EA
-1082 QNGEVIGTLPDG
+1082 
-1094 SVQMQKDGFVVTLMP
+1094 SVQEQTALS
-1109 DGNGGMNV
+1109 
-1117 TGIERTGNNTPQNI
+1117 RI
-1131 PENGNIGAKNIPQN
+1131 P
-1145 GENYSLS
+1145 
-1152 DKVAGNGERFYQDN
+1152 V
-1166 NGNID
+1166 
-1171 LVKIPQEVFTGIGY
+1171 
-1185 TAAPFRLTPSMI
+1185 
-1197 QHMINRH
+1197 
-1204 GRETGISNEQEA
+1204 
-1216 IDFVMDVMT
+1216 
-1225 NFDHVRLGYDG
+1225 
-1236 ALIFSIED
+1236 
-1244 GRSRTG
+1244 
-1250 KRAVTVL
+1250 
-1257 INSDNGEFYGLK
+1257 
-1269 TSGYEAI
+1269 
-1276 KGLEK
+1276 
-1281 RPLLWERG
+1281 
-1289 ANEKASSTDA
+1289 
-1299 ASASVPTGKSPISG
+1299 
-1313 GQSGSASHQS
+1313 
-1323 NSLSGSKDNA
+1323 
-1333 NNPNLQGYS
+1333 
-1342 GENGNYGRTGSA
+1342 
-1354 ERAGMP
+1354 
-1360 TDEKGNPRYQD
+1360 DEKGKPAYDKAEPDLAWDAIMEKTDGDEEMAKNVVDAMVKQQEAEVDKLKKKQPKAIPGD
-1371 VPVEATIAD
+1371 VDSMIAAQKEKKAAIAAAEERLEQWKKIAD
-1380 LYDGSLNDEEVQGF
+1380 
-1394 IDANIA
+1394 
-1400 DAQKKYDSVQKKAP
+1400 
-1414 KIGTNKAKYLEQKR
+1414 
-1428 KWQADVD
+1428 
-1435 EAKRVLDYWNEVN
+1435 
-1448 NAKESLT
+1448 
-1455 HTTPQ
+1455 TP
-1460 EIEAAQAELSGQAAR
+1460 
-1475 EEYAVMNENVP
+1475 N
-1486 ANPVAVASDFI
+1486 
-1497 RGAKITPESFKA
+1497 
-1509 ETGYGT
+1509 
-1515 GEQRRFVGMIASA
+1515 
-1528 ENGGKSIDR
+1528 
-1537 LAEDLVSYDNA
+1537 
-1548 ELGGIMYQGD
+1548 
-1558 TSAAKDAILEAL
+1558 
-1570 QSAGTRGELTTD
+1570 
-1582 NTAEQERYVEARRA
+1582 RRA
-1596 ELDAQYMEAYGMTY
+1596 AAT
-1610 EDYLAYE
+1610 
-1617 EQNLPEMLR
+1617 N
-1626 KYANFDEV
+1626 
-1634 EFYNLYANE
+1634 
-1643 IEQSLNARIN
+1643 
-1653 EQGNDTAGEEPRTGG
+1653 
-1668 GNEVQPG
+1668 VQPTQNPSD
-1675 EETGNVRGSEGGT
+1675 ETSTQPATAIAPTENTGNVEPTITGNAQAT

-1697 VQGTVEDGAVRA
+1697 VQGTVEDGAVPETSEDRQEDGSVPDRTEEVESA
-1709 NTGGER
+1709 TEGLTSEDALRKGKLQYRFDGGAQTEHR
-1715 VPSDER
+1715 PADVSVTTPLAGQGASSKGNATIGDQSVSDM
-1721 GRQGDLRHT
+1721 
-1730 SGRQQDNLETPEE
+1730 
-1743 RVRLSDEID
+1743 
-1752 ENGRQFVLTSNG
+1752 ENGTLVSP
-1764 QLEFGVIE
+1764 QLA
-1772 ERSGL
+1772 S
-1777 TPAPIL
+1777 
-1783 LSEGIITNPATNDGY
+1783 SE
-1798 GLVHIE
+1798 
-1804 ARHGDQIRQA
+1804 
-1814 GYKSVLDFIEQVAKN
+1814 S
-1829 YERIKEGSIRRGH
+1829 
-1842 QTYML
+1842 
-1847 QLKDKH
+1847 KD
-1853 NNTLMVELSSDG
+1853 
-1865 NYWNINTAGIFKETY
+1865 
-1880 GKNRKE
+1880 
-1886 VYSRHTTA
+1886 
-1894 KQSAETVEAS
+1894 
-1904 QEVEQSGTQTSSSMN
+1904 TQTS
-1919 APASLK
+1919 A
-1925 SQEVSLHP
+1925 
-1933 NTQVEE
+1933 
-1939 SVPLNETNRPTIT
+1939 NE
-1952 DNQPA
+1952 
-1957 LLGINSSDFSNGK
+1957 
-1970 DTEKSAVTQTIGEKV
+1970 QTVGEKI
-1985 AQAEA
+1985 AQEEA
-1990 ETEQNP
+1990 KVEQNP
-1996 TEGQKEAGNY
+1996 TEAQKGAGNY
-2006 KKGHVRIGQFDIT
+2006 KKGHVKIDGYDVTI
-2019 VENPKG
+2019 ENPKG
-2025 SVRRGTDQNG
+2025 SVRSGVDRNG
-2035 NSWETTMHNTYGY
+2035 QEWSVTMNNTYGY

-2062 FLTDDIDGWNGR
+2062 FLSDDPTHGD
-2074 RVYVVDQY
+2074 VYVIDQV
-2082 NEDGTFDEHKVM
+2082 NENGSFDEHKVM
-2094 LGFNDEDDARE
+2094 YGFNSAEEAHDAYL
-2105 AYFSNY
+2105 ANY
-2111 SDDWANK
+2111 SPGWQGLGTITEVSK
-2118 RKIVMTSAN
+2118 EEFK
-2127 LEDFEKWINSSHR
+2127 KWINSSHR
-2140 KTKPFAEYKSVNG
+2140 KTKPFAEYKSVNKDG
-2153 TTESNESAGRTGRT
+2153 AQNE
-2167 GKAARIEKLRNS
+2167 
-2179 KPVMATGEEY
+2179 
-2189 KGKYELNNKAA
+2189 
-2200 ADYINK
+2200 
-2206 HLKGEYVNKDTGTP
+2206 
-2220 IKITR
+2220 
-2225 KGAFKVTRHDAE
+2225 
-2237 NEAHL
+2237 
-2242 KSVALIPQMI
+2242 
-2252 ENAIFIHEEQND
+2252 
-2264 KGNNKFDSYRYYVTG
+2264 GNTLAN
-2279 LNMGGVDYTVKLTV
+2279 
-2293 GVKNGETYYDHA
+2293 
-2305 LTEIEKSNLIDRID
+2305 
-2319 EISSSF
+2319 
-2325 TGNKAAP
+2325 
-2332 ISKSKDKRLIS
+2332 
-2343 ILQTNDGE
+2343 
-2351 NENNGRTGSS
+2351 
-2361 GKAGNK
+2361 
-2367 IEMKGLTDEAHEL
+2367 EAHEL
-2380 FSDIIA
+2380 FSGIIA
-2386 QSTHNIEINDSGV
+2386 QSTHSVEINDNGV

-2408 PIKVDGNDTNL
+2408 PIKVDGKDTNL

-2452 SDEYNKYVG
+2452 SDAYNQYVG
-2461 ERVCADGSDELAI
+2461 ERVCADGSDELSI
-2474 NFGSIDEAVRFEEW
+2474 NFSSIDEAVRFEEW
-2488 LNDNGGV
+2488 LNNNGNV

-2631 DANGNIRFR
+2631 DASGNIRFR

-2651 AAEEATTRLDNLS
+2651 ASEEATTRLDNLS
-2664 TARRMEQAYNDK
+2664 TARQMEQAYNDK
-2676 KARIDKLR
+2676 KARIEKLR
-2684 DSKTVEITGEEIE
+2684 NSKPVEITGEEIE
-2697 PSDDLKQYKK
+2697 PSDNLKQYKK

-2718 NYVNKDTGITIQLQR
+2718 SYVNKDTGRTIQLQR

-2823 IEKGKLLDQINGQT
+2823 IEKGKLLDQINDQA
-2837 AKNVGFGT
+2837 AKNIGFGT

-2850 PTTDNGEVLNPEIQK
+2850 PTTDNGFTPTGDAPIPSYTK
-2865 SGNTSDY
+2865 S
-2872 KDKRLISLLQTN
+2872 KDTRLVSLLQTN

-2952 ETKRFDELAAREN
+2952 ETRRFDELAAREN

-3024 QAKSMDVKSVL
+3024 QAKSIDIKSVL

-3047 GFASGSNTDSY
+3047 GFASGSNTDNY

-3152 NVQERLNMTPEQRRN
+3152 NVQERMNMTPEQRRN

-3181 QFLQDAIGTSE
+3181 QFLQDAIGTGE
-3192 SLASTEQSNDI
+3192 SLVSTVQSDDI
-3203 DTAVADTANKLNVGV
+3203 DTAVADTANKLNISV
-3218 RVVHSVDEVGDEGV
+3218 RVAHSVDEVSDEGV

-3278 GLRQLVGD
+3278 GLRRLVGD

-3301 GEIKAAIDEK
+3301 EGIKAAIDEK
-3311 AQRNGWSTRVATEE
+3311 ARRNGWSTRVATEE
-3325 YLASLAEDTN
+3325 YLASLAEGTN
-3335 FEAARSSGLWQ
+3335 FEEAKRSGLWQ
-3346 RIKDFFM
+3346 KIKDFFM
-3353 DLLTKAGI
+3353 DLLTKAGV

-3381 NLQEPNGRGTIGTV
+3381 NLQEPNGRGIIGTV
-3395 RDVAMQGRLGVGNY
+3395 RDVAMQGRFGVGNY
-3409 GNEDM
+3409 GNEGV
-3414 RLREAED
+3414 RLRETED

-3577 LVKDGNISRAEADKR
+3577 QVKDGNISRAEADKR

-3640 AYDTAPLWREWN
+3640 AYDTKPLWREWN

-3747 LYNLA
+3747 LYTLA

-3777 WQRKDPEI
+3777 WQRKDHEI

-3806 KLEKEGTAM
+3806 KLEKEGMAM

-3863 STPQDPDGSVLK
+3863 STPQDPDDGVLK

-3998 WLAGLRM
+3998 WWAGLRM

-4056 ELGNKEW
+4056 EYGNKLW
-4063 RLAYIFSNVGFQAL
+4063 RLLYIFSNVGFQAL
-4077 RRLLENASGHPV
+4077 RRLMENASGHPV

-4137 AVPVSPILRKVGA
+4137 AVPVSPILRKFGA

-4179 TWHLFNKDNITEEE
+4179 AWHLFNKDDITEEE

-4205 ADLLPLDFQGYGGN
+4205 ADLLPLDLQGYGGN

-4339 VVSSLVKKADVQDGN
+4339 VVSSLAKKADVQDGKE
-4354 DGFDRE
+4354 GFDRE

-4393 AEKLKESPTGERMDI
+4393 AEELKESPTGERMGI

-4435 EEARRDKLKTES
+4435 EEARRDRLKTES

-4460 VKEKP
+4460 VKEKA

>member
-1 MAQDNIKNLY
+1 MPTDNESTKWLYQQLSDRGYNVGKDLSEFDNLMRTNKESREWAFQTARSNGLNVGK
-11 DALKSDY
+11 DQ
-18 DLGSEDD
+18 SEFD
-25 FRNSLKDA
+25 SL
-33 NNRRNLY
+33 
-40 KAIEG
+40 
-45 DYDLGSEQDFEK
+45 
-57 ALGYGN
+57 
-63 RVNETNEANKANTT
+63 
-77 TNTQQRNFT
+77 
-86 QEEYGRLSP
+86 
-95 TAQEVAQGVG
+95 
-105 VAPNNGPNK
+105 VAPIATGQPTTSTQAGIAAQQVVDEYDRSVAENSNNTPLST
-114 PNETK
+114 PE
-119 GADKANVQE
+119 QE
-128 RKPRVQFVPEASNV
+128 RQPVQSQESTPRAQFVPEYSNV

-149 DSPLRRQYPFLDQ
+149 DSPLRQQYPFLAQ
-162 LGDDEQ
+162 LGEDEQ
-168 AFFKTDTNEPL
+168 AYFRTDTNEPL

-212 HQVPVTSLYFAR
+212 RQVPVTSLQLPEE
-224 GANAG
+224 
-229 GVKTDKSV
+229 VKSSGIRTDKKVSEY
-237 AGYVDSLIKQQYG
+237 ADELLKQQYG
-250 NDYQDKQWTTEDGRT
+250 DGYWDKIFTDENGNEI
-265 VSGAE
+265 SGEE
-270 LLENMAQETY
+270 LRNNLAQETY
-280 DQLNNDVKEAR
+280 NALTDDIRKAR
-291 IALFEANGDK
+291 IALFEAGGDK
-301 EAESKINT
+301 EAEAEINT
-309 AMITKWQ
+309 GMANKWQ

-393 KLNAVRDRIR
+393 ELNAVRDRIR

-648 NSLGDEILEEEMAI
+648 NGLGGEILEEEMAI

-710 TRQGINALQ
+710 TGQGINALQ
-719 TMFDKDQRRLDAADI
+719 TMFDKDQRRLDAADNT
-734 AAIEIIGGHKWTEI
+734 AIEIIGGHKWTEI
-748 KNNIDNATNEEL
+748 KNEIDNATNEEL

-835 YPDAQQGSEA
+835 YPTAENNGQP

-851 KGNVVMNADGTIDAD
+851 KGNIVMNADGTINAE

-973 QVVNINVDGQTFQAT
+973 QEEIHNGQPPITDEYSRFVDSGIVSDDT
-988 VQGTDGNGNV
+988 VALIADKI
-998 SVYYQDANGMDRP
+998 ANGQQLTP
-1011 ATFTIDEIRNANRPN
+1011 
-1026 NEEPPAGGA
+1026 EEESMRQ
-1035 GAVVENAEPNG
+1035 GAVERVENLLKEKQNG
-1046 TNEPNASQT
+1046 QNRQTAQVEQASQPQQT
-1055 AEDRMPIDVS
+1055 
-1065 EYFGNAE
+1065 
-1072 EAMATAKDII
+1072 EA
-1082 QNGEVIGTLPDG
+1082 
-1094 SVQMQKDGFVVTLMP
+1094 SVQEQTALS
-1109 DGNGGMNV
+1109 
-1117 TGIERTGNNTPQNI
+1117 RI
-1131 PENGNIGAKNIPQN
+1131 P
-1145 GENYSLS
+1145 
-1152 DKVAGNGERFYQDN
+1152 V
-1166 NGNID
+1166 
-1171 LVKIPQEVFTGIGY
+1171 
-1185 TAAPFRLTPSMI
+1185 
-1197 QHMINRH
+1197 
-1204 GRETGISNEQEA
+1204 
-1216 IDFVMDVMT
+1216 
-1225 NFDHVRLGYDG
+1225 
-1236 ALIFSIED
+1236 
-1244 GRSRTG
+1244 
-1250 KRAVTVL
+1250 
-1257 INSDNGEFYGLK
+1257 
-1269 TSGYEAI
+1269 
-1276 KGLEK
+1276 
-1281 RPLLWERG
+1281 
-1289 ANEKASSTDA
+1289 
-1299 ASASVPTGKSPISG
+1299 
-1313 GQSGSASHQS
+1313 
-1323 NSLSGSKDNA
+1323 
-1333 NNPNLQGYS
+1333 
-1342 GENGNYGRTGSA
+1342 
-1354 ERAGMP
+1354 
-1360 TDEKGNPRYQD
+1360 DEKGKPAYDKAEPDLAWDAIMEKTDGDEEMAKNVVDAMVKQQETEVDKLKKKQPKATPGD
-1371 VPVEATIAD
+1371 VDSMIAAQKEKKAAIAAAEERLEQWRKIAD
-1380 LYDGSLNDEEVQGF
+1380 
-1394 IDANIA
+1394 
-1400 DAQKKYDSVQKKAP
+1400 
-1414 KIGTNKAKYLEQKR
+1414 
-1428 KWQADVD
+1428 
-1435 EAKRVLDYWNEVN
+1435 
-1448 NAKESLT
+1448 
-1455 HTTPQ
+1455 TPNRR
-1460 EIEAAQAELSGQAAR
+1460 AA
-1475 EEYAVMNENVP
+1475 
-1486 ANPVAVASDFI
+1486 
-1497 RGAKITPESFKA
+1497 
-1509 ETGYGT
+1509 
-1515 GEQRRFVGMIASA
+1515 
-1528 ENGGKSIDR
+1528 
-1537 LAEDLVSYDNA
+1537 
-1548 ELGGIMYQGD
+1548 
-1558 TSAAKDAILEAL
+1558 AAK
-1570 QSAGTRGELTTD
+1570 
-1582 NTAEQERYVEARRA
+1582 
-1596 ELDAQYMEAYGMTY
+1596 
-1610 EDYLAYE
+1610 
-1617 EQNLPEMLR
+1617 
-1626 KYANFDEV
+1626 
-1634 EFYNLYANE
+1634 
-1643 IEQSLNARIN
+1643 
-1653 EQGNDTAGEEPRTGG
+1653 
-1668 GNEVQPG
+1668 VQPTQNPSD
-1675 EETGNVRGSEGGT
+1675 ETLTRPETAIAPTENTGNVEPTTTGNGQTT
-1688 EQGTEVPAG
+1688 EQGGEVPAG
-1697 VQGTVEDGAVRA
+1697 VQGTVEDGAIPERTSEDRQEGGSVPVRTEEVESA
-1709 NTGGER
+1709 TEGLTNEDADNLLSAMEARAEAAPDIELTPTNWVEQFGEDGMVETPIGKVKMGENQIAKLFSKGR
-1715 VPSDER
+1715 SSQFGMIRPTLTEPDVVVEVPSSLTEETNNDVER
-1721 GRQGDLRHT
+1721 PTSLLFIKAFLKNDGSKVYYFKSVTVKKDGLEVSVSSHLDRKKRVEDALIKGKLLYRFDGGAQTEHRPADVSVTTPLAGQGASSKGNATIGDQ
-1730 SGRQQDNLETPEE
+1730 S
-1743 RVRLSDEID
+1743 VSDM
-1752 ENGRQFVLTSNG
+1752 ENGTLVSP
-1764 QLEFGVIE
+1764 QLA
-1772 ERSGL
+1772 S
-1777 TPAPIL
+1777 
-1783 LSEGIITNPATNDGY
+1783 SE
-1798 GLVHIE
+1798 
-1804 ARHGDQIRQA
+1804 
-1814 GYKSVLDFIEQVAKN
+1814 S
-1829 YERIKEGSIRRGH
+1829 
-1842 QTYML
+1842 
-1847 QLKDKH
+1847 KD
-1853 NNTLMVELSSDG
+1853 
-1865 NYWNINTAGIFKETY
+1865 
-1880 GKNRKE
+1880 
-1886 VYSRHTTA
+1886 
-1894 KQSAETVEAS
+1894 
-1904 QEVEQSGTQTSSSMN
+1904 TQTS
-1919 APASLK
+1919 A
-1925 SQEVSLHP
+1925 
-1933 NTQVEE
+1933 
-1939 SVPLNETNRPTIT
+1939 NE
-1952 DNQPA
+1952 
-1957 LLGINSSDFSNGK
+1957 
-1970 DTEKSAVTQTIGEKV
+1970 QTVGEKI
-1985 AQAEA
+1985 AQEEA
-1990 ETEQNP
+1990 KVEQNP
-1996 TEGQKEAGNY
+1996 TEAQKEAGNY
-2006 KKGHVRIGQFDIT
+2006 KKGHVKIDGYDVTI
-2019 VENPKG
+2019 ENPKG
-2025 SVRRGTDQNG
+2025 SVRSGVDRNG
-2035 NSWETTMHNTYGY
+2035 QEWSVTMNNTYGY

-2062 FLTDDIDGWNGR
+2062 YLSDDIENWDGK
-2074 RVYVVDQY
+2074 RVFVIDVY
-2082 NEDGTFDEHKVM
+2082 NKDGTFDEHKVM
-2094 LGFNDEDDARE
+2094 LGFNNAADAFTNYVR
-2105 AYFSNY
+2105 NY
-2111 SDDWANK
+2111 SPGFFNNRRTQVSDVSSDVF
-2118 RKIVMTSAN
+2118 R
-2127 LEDFEKWINSSHR
+2127 KWINSSHR
-2140 KTKPFAEYKSVNG
+2140 KTKPFAEYKSVNK
-2153 TTESNESAGRTGRT
+2153 EEAQNE
-2167 GKAARIEKLRNS
+2167 
-2179 KPVMATGEEY
+2179 
-2189 KGKYELNNKAA
+2189 
-2200 ADYINK
+2200 
-2206 HLKGEYVNKDTGTP
+2206 
-2220 IKITR
+2220 
-2225 KGAFKVTRHDAE
+2225 
-2237 NEAHL
+2237 
-2242 KSVALIPQMI
+2242 
-2252 ENAIFIHEEQND
+2252 
-2264 KGNNKFDSYRYYVTG
+2264 GNTLAN
-2279 LNMGGVDYTVKLTV
+2279 
-2293 GVKNGETYYDHA
+2293 
-2305 LTEIEKSNLIDRID
+2305 
-2319 EISSSF
+2319 
-2325 TGNKAAP
+2325 
-2332 ISKSKDKRLIS
+2332 
-2343 ILQTNDGE
+2343 
-2351 NENNGRTGSS
+2351 
-2361 GKAGNK
+2361 
-2367 IEMKGLTDEAHEL
+2367 EAHEL

-2386 QSTHNIEINDSGV
+2386 QSTHNVEINDSGI

-2408 PIKVDGNDTNL
+2408 PIKVDGKDTSL
-2419 SLFQEEPA
+2419 SLYQEEPA
-2427 HSSGEPIVGVSF
+2427 HSSEEPIVGVSF
-2439 YRDGMTYQEAADL
+2439 YRDGMTYQEAADV

-2488 LNDNGGV
+2488 LNDNRGV
-2495 RFREA
+2495 RFREM
-2500 EDDSTHKQRQLEI
+2500 EDDGNKSLVGVHNITEDKLVKAIRQGGLANPSVAVIDADRQTHEGYGEISLIMPSNKINRRTGHNAGTFTNDAWTPMYPPIERQFGKGGSERAAQDI
-2513 INDTNP
+2513 ASVAEE
-2519 MLDDYHTGIRS
+2519 MRS
-2530 EDDIKTMREAIEEA
+2530 EVRQGINSWMDGRNGIGLEYLFLHERNEAPLTVRVEPVYPERLRNEVAEIMNGKD
-2544 RSEAEKYGDETW
+2544 SFMDLDEAEKQ
-2556 SAYPDITNEML
+2556 S
-2567 DEALRSGKITVY
+2567 
-2579 SSKPIVNGNFVTP
+2579 IVNLLVRERYDGD
-2592 SRMQASDYA
+2592 SAKY
-2601 GGGRIY
+2601 
-2607 SKTVNIDDV
+2607 
-2616 AWINTDEGQYANTDN
+2616 TDEIKQRIKHD
-2631 DANGNIRFR
+2631 
-2640 FIGEQGAARLD
+2640 
-2651 AAEEATTRLDNLS
+2651 EERIAKRPNSLFS
-2664 TARRMEQAYNDK
+2664 RRVK
-2676 KARIDKLR
+2676 IDVDFMK
-2684 DSKTVEITGEEIE
+2684 
-2697 PSDDLKQYKK
+2697 
-2707 NALEYGKKLQG
+2707 EYGYDYSEAKSFVDAIVEDGRTAGTTDTRATLTAAQSAIAERGLQEEYDKWLDG
-2718 NYVNKDTGITIQLQR
+2718 LNDRYN
-2733 GRRNGGINEVLQ
+2733 INEVIFDGFTPSGNRRYVPNTLENVSRLMKKNGRNGATGLGTSFSNFAASVLKAKGTLNDIRKMKGNLTSEHKNVDEFREKWGNVFYELGNKLQ
-2745 HDYKDVEHLQS
+2745 PDATGFEDYGLARLAEAATQKKPRKYIKDEYGIEMSDDDVKKLDDMIR
-2756 VAAIPQIIENSIY
+2756 AI
-2769 IDSRENTDKE
+2769 RENYPAMYFETKFE
-2779 KNPNVAEY
+2779 RPVYFNEFTAAVVPNNIKPSTRKTLEDA
-2787 QYYVCGLKIG
+2787 GLK
-2797 NTDYTVRSTIA
+2797 
-2808 VDNKGNRYYDHKLTS
+2808 L
-2823 IEKGKLLDQINGQT
+2823 
-2837 AKNVGFGT
+2837 
-2845 TPGTK
+2845 
-2850 PTTDNGEVLNPEIQK
+2850 
-2865 SGNTSDY
+2865 
-2872 KDKRLISLLQTN
+2872 
-2884 DQENARK
+2884 
-2891 IKLATGWERGADGKW
+2891 
-2906 RYETPDFEY
+2906 FEY
-2915 HPNGDARQND
+2915 DPNMEGDRQRIFN
-2925 KYKESDWYKELYD
+2925 EATREEGVRFRSDEN
-2938 LEERLFNGETLTDE
+2938 LFNYDGLLT
-2952 ETKRFDELAAREN
+2952 
-2965 EIRDNEK
+2965 
-2972 NTERIYLDDY
+2972 
-2982 VKDDELFNAYP
+2982 
-2993 ELKQTRVD
+2993 
-3001 FVDLPNEE
+3001 
-3009 YSAKY
+3009 
-3014 NSEENRITVN
+3014 
-3024 QAKSMDVKSVL
+3024 
-3035 AHEIQHAIQRIE
+3035 
-3047 GFASGSNTDSY
+3047 
-3058 RNAATSENVIADINA
+3058 RN
-3073 ATGGRLVESGGFNN
+3073 
-3087 TPEGIFDALNRKT
+3087 GIDA
-3100 TYGTIL
+3100 
-3106 RDNSTE
+3106 
-3112 LDEVARKYGYETIFD
+3112 
-3127 LVNDI
+3127 
-3132 GKFKSSVEMYRS
+3132 
-3144 EAGEVEAR
+3144 
-3152 NVQERLNMTPEQRRN
+3152 
-3167 TLAEETEDVAREDQ
+3167 
-3181 QFLQDAIGTSE
+3181 
-3192 SLASTEQSNDI
+3192 
-3203 DTAVADTANKLNVGV
+3203 AVADTANKLNVGV
-3218 RVVHSVDEVGDEGV
+3218 RVAHSVDEVSDEGV

-3353 DLLTKAGI
+3353 DLLTKAGV

-3381 NLQEPNGRGTIGTV
+3381 NLAEPNGRDIIGTV

-3414 RLREAED
+3414 RLRETED

-3714 EGRTSESDDPLVTL
+3714 EGRTSENDDPLVTL

-3845 YVIYVNGNPA
+3845 YIIYVNGNPA

-3914 MKAKEPVGYV
+3914 MKAKEPVDYV

-4077 RRLLENASGHPV
+4077 RRLMENASGHPV

-4109 KALLD
+4109 KAMLD
-4114 SDGDD
+4114 AYGDD

-4339 VVSSLVKKADVQDGN
+4339 VVSSLVKKADVQDGK

-4423 RRIDEKENPTAE
+4423 RRIDEKETPTAE

>member
-1 MAQDNIKNLY
+1 MPTDNESTKWLYQQLSDRGYNVGKDLSEFDNLMRTNKESREWAFQTARSNGLNVGK
-11 DALKSDY
+11 DQ
-18 DLGSEDD
+18 SEFD
-25 FRNSLKDA
+25 SL
-33 NNRRNLY
+33 
-40 KAIEG
+40 
-45 DYDLGSEQDFEK
+45 
-57 ALGYGN
+57 
-63 RVNETNEANKANTT
+63 
-77 TNTQQRNFT
+77 
-86 QEEYGRLSP
+86 
-95 TAQEVAQGVG
+95 
-105 VAPNNGPNK
+105 VAPIATGQSTTSTQAGIAAQQVVDEYDRSVAENSNNTPLST
-114 PNETK
+114 PE
-119 GADKANVQE
+119 QE
-128 RKPRVQFVPEASNV
+128 RQPVQSQESTPRAQFVPEYSNV

-149 DSPLRRQYPFLDQ
+149 DSPLRQQYPFLAQ
-162 LGDDEQ
+162 LGEDEQ
-168 AFFKTDTNEPL
+168 AYFRTDTNEPL

-212 HQVPVTSLYFAR
+212 RQVPVTSLQLPEE
-224 GANAG
+224 
-229 GVKTDKSV
+229 VKSSGIRTDKKVSEY
-237 AGYVDSLIKQQYG
+237 ADELLKQQYG
-250 NDYQDKQWTTEDGRT
+250 DGYWDKIFTDENGNEI
-265 VSGAE
+265 SGEE
-270 LLENMAQETY
+270 LRNNLAQETY
-280 DQLNNDVKEAR
+280 NALTDDIRKAR
-291 IALFEANGDK
+291 IALFEAGGDK
-301 EAESKINT
+301 EAEAEINT
-309 AMITKWQ
+309 AMTTKWQ

-571 EYELVNPRGWAESA
+571 EYELVSPRGWAESA

-648 NSLGDEILEEEMAI
+648 NGLGGEILEEEMAI

-710 TRQGINALQ
+710 TGQGINALQ
-719 TMFDKDQRRLDAADI
+719 TMFDKDQRRLDAADNT
-734 AAIEIIGGHKWTEI
+734 AIEIIGGHKWTEI
-748 KNNIDNATNEEL
+748 KNEIDNATNEEL

-835 YPDAQQGSEA
+835 YPTAENNGQP

-851 KGNVVMNADGTIDAD
+851 KGNIVMNADGTINAE

-908 EAQAGYTPGQQV
+908 EAQAGYTPGRQV

-973 QVVNINVDGQTFQAT
+973 QEEIHNGQPPITDEYSRFVDSGIVSDDT
-988 VQGTDGNGNV
+988 VALIADKI
-998 SVYYQDANGMDRP
+998 ANGQQLTP
-1011 ATFTIDEIRNANRPN
+1011 
-1026 NEEPPAGGA
+1026 EEESMRQ
-1035 GAVVENAEPNG
+1035 GAVERVENLLKEKQNG
-1046 TNEPNASQT
+1046 QNRQTAQVEQASQPQQT
-1055 AEDRMPIDVS
+1055 
-1065 EYFGNAE
+1065 
-1072 EAMATAKDII
+1072 EA
-1082 QNGEVIGTLPDG
+1082 
-1094 SVQMQKDGFVVTLMP
+1094 SVQEQTALS
-1109 DGNGGMNV
+1109 
-1117 TGIERTGNNTPQNI
+1117 RI
-1131 PENGNIGAKNIPQN
+1131 P
-1145 GENYSLS
+1145 
-1152 DKVAGNGERFYQDN
+1152 V
-1166 NGNID
+1166 
-1171 LVKIPQEVFTGIGY
+1171 
-1185 TAAPFRLTPSMI
+1185 
-1197 QHMINRH
+1197 
-1204 GRETGISNEQEA
+1204 
-1216 IDFVMDVMT
+1216 
-1225 NFDHVRLGYDG
+1225 
-1236 ALIFSIED
+1236 
-1244 GRSRTG
+1244 
-1250 KRAVTVL
+1250 
-1257 INSDNGEFYGLK
+1257 
-1269 TSGYEAI
+1269 
-1276 KGLEK
+1276 
-1281 RPLLWERG
+1281 
-1289 ANEKASSTDA
+1289 
-1299 ASASVPTGKSPISG
+1299 
-1313 GQSGSASHQS
+1313 
-1323 NSLSGSKDNA
+1323 
-1333 NNPNLQGYS
+1333 
-1342 GENGNYGRTGSA
+1342 
-1354 ERAGMP
+1354 
-1360 TDEKGNPRYQD
+1360 DEKGKPAYDKAEPDLAWDAIMEKTDGDEEMAKNVVDAMVKQQEAEVDKLKKKQPKAIPGD
-1371 VPVEATIAD
+1371 VDSMIAAQKEKKAAIAAAEERLEQWRKIAD
-1380 LYDGSLNDEEVQGF
+1380 
-1394 IDANIA
+1394 
-1400 DAQKKYDSVQKKAP
+1400 
-1414 KIGTNKAKYLEQKR
+1414 
-1428 KWQADVD
+1428 
-1435 EAKRVLDYWNEVN
+1435 
-1448 NAKESLT
+1448 
-1455 HTTPQ
+1455 TP
-1460 EIEAAQAELSGQAAR
+1460 
-1475 EEYAVMNENVP
+1475 N
-1486 ANPVAVASDFI
+1486 
-1497 RGAKITPESFKA
+1497 
-1509 ETGYGT
+1509 
-1515 GEQRRFVGMIASA
+1515 
-1528 ENGGKSIDR
+1528 
-1537 LAEDLVSYDNA
+1537 
-1548 ELGGIMYQGD
+1548 
-1558 TSAAKDAILEAL
+1558 
-1570 QSAGTRGELTTD
+1570 
-1582 NTAEQERYVEARRA
+1582 RRA
-1596 ELDAQYMEAYGMTY
+1596 AAT
-1610 EDYLAYE
+1610 
-1617 EQNLPEMLR
+1617 N
-1626 KYANFDEV
+1626 
-1634 EFYNLYANE
+1634 
-1643 IEQSLNARIN
+1643 
-1653 EQGNDTAGEEPRTGG
+1653 
-1668 GNEVQPG
+1668 VQPTQNPSD
-1675 EETGNVRGSEGGT
+1675 ETSTQPATAIAPTENTGNVEPADTGNAQTT
-1688 EQGTEVPAG
+1688 EQGTEVPTG
-1697 VQGTVEDGAVRA
+1697 VQGTVEDGTVPERTSEDRQEGRSVPDRTEEVESATEGLTSEDADNLLSAMEARA
-1709 NTGGER
+1709 EVAPDIELTPINWVEQFGEDGMVDTPIGKVKMGENQIAKLFTKGR
-1715 VPSDER
+1715 SSQFGMIRPTLTNPDVIVEVPSSTDNANNVER
-1721 GRQGDLRHT
+1721 PTSLLFIKTFLKNDGSKVYYFKSVTVKKDGLEVSVSSHLDRKKRVEDALRKGKLQYRFDGGAQTEHRPADVSVTTPLAGQGASSKGNATIGDQ
-1730 SGRQQDNLETPEE
+1730 S
-1743 RVRLSDEID
+1743 VSDM
-1752 ENGRQFVLTSNG
+1752 ENGTLVSP
-1764 QLEFGVIE
+1764 QLA
-1772 ERSGL
+1772 S
-1777 TPAPIL
+1777 
-1783 LSEGIITNPATNDGY
+1783 SE
-1798 GLVHIE
+1798 
-1804 ARHGDQIRQA
+1804 
-1814 GYKSVLDFIEQVAKN
+1814 S
-1829 YERIKEGSIRRGH
+1829 
-1842 QTYML
+1842 
-1847 QLKDKH
+1847 KD
-1853 NNTLMVELSSDG
+1853 
-1865 NYWNINTAGIFKETY
+1865 
-1880 GKNRKE
+1880 
-1886 VYSRHTTA
+1886 
-1894 KQSAETVEAS
+1894 
-1904 QEVEQSGTQTSSSMN
+1904 TQTS
-1919 APASLK
+1919 A
-1925 SQEVSLHP
+1925 
-1933 NTQVEE
+1933 
-1939 SVPLNETNRPTIT
+1939 NE
-1952 DNQPA
+1952 
-1957 LLGINSSDFSNGK
+1957 
-1970 DTEKSAVTQTIGEKV
+1970 QTVGEKI
-1985 AQAEA
+1985 AQEEA
-1990 ETEQNP
+1990 KVEQNP
-1996 TEGQKEAGNY
+1996 TEAQKEAGNY
-2006 KKGHVRIGQFDIT
+2006 KKGHVKIDGYDVTI
-2019 VENPKG
+2019 ENPKG
-2025 SVRRGTDQNG
+2025 SVRSGVDRNG
-2035 NSWETTMHNTYGY
+2035 QEWSVTMNNTYGY

-2062 FLTDDIDGWNGR
+2062 YLSDDIENWDGK
-2074 RVYVVDQY
+2074 RVFVIDVY

-2094 LGFNDEDDARE
+2094 LGFNNAADAFTNYVR
-2105 AYFSNY
+2105 NY
-2111 SDDWANK
+2111 SPGFFNNRRTQVSDVSSDVF
-2118 RKIVMTSAN
+2118 R
-2127 LEDFEKWINSSHR
+2127 KWINSSHR
-2140 KTKPFAEYKSVNG
+2140 KTKPFAEYKSVNK
-2153 TTESNESAGRTGRT
+2153 EEAQNE
-2167 GKAARIEKLRNS
+2167 
-2179 KPVMATGEEY
+2179 
-2189 KGKYELNNKAA
+2189 
-2200 ADYINK
+2200 
-2206 HLKGEYVNKDTGTP
+2206 
-2220 IKITR
+2220 
-2225 KGAFKVTRHDAE
+2225 
-2237 NEAHL
+2237 
-2242 KSVALIPQMI
+2242 
-2252 ENAIFIHEEQND
+2252 
-2264 KGNNKFDSYRYYVTG
+2264 GNTLAN
-2279 LNMGGVDYTVKLTV
+2279 
-2293 GVKNGETYYDHA
+2293 
-2305 LTEIEKSNLIDRID
+2305 
-2319 EISSSF
+2319 
-2325 TGNKAAP
+2325 
-2332 ISKSKDKRLIS
+2332 
-2343 ILQTNDGE
+2343 
-2351 NENNGRTGSS
+2351 
-2361 GKAGNK
+2361 
-2367 IEMKGLTDEAHEL
+2367 EAHEL

-2386 QSTHNIEINDSGV
+2386 QSTHNVEINDSGI

-2408 PIKVDGNDTNL
+2408 PIKVDGKDTSL
-2419 SLFQEEPA
+2419 SLYQEEPA
-2427 HSSGEPIVGVSF
+2427 HSSEEPIVGVSF

-2452 SDEYNKYVG
+2452 SDAYNQYVG
-2461 ERVCADGSDELAI
+2461 EKVCTDGSDELAI

-2664 TARRMEQAYNDK
+2664 TARQMEQAYNDK

-2684 DSKTVEITGEEIE
+2684 DSKPVEITGEEYKGKY
-2697 PSDDLKQYKK
+2697 DLNRDSAQDFILK
-2707 NALEYGKKLQG
+2707 NLRGEYTIA
-2718 NYVNKDTGITIQLQR
+2718 DTGEKVTISKV
-2733 GRRNGGINEVLQ
+2733 GAKKVTSHSMGNNA
-2745 HDYKDVEHLQS
+2745 HLKS
-2756 VAAIPQIIENSIY
+2756 IVAIPQLLENAIFIEETPNEKSNGKY
-2769 IDSRENTDKE
+2769 DSYR
-2779 KNPNVAEY
+2779 
-2787 QYYVCGLKIG
+2787 YYVVGLKIG
-2797 NTDYTVRSTIA
+2797 NEDYTARITIG
-2808 VDNKGNRYYDHKLTS
+2808 VKNGEYYYDHYLTE
-2823 IEKGKLLDQINGQT
+2823 IEKGNLIEIANGFIPT
-2837 AKNVGFGT
+2837 GDAPV
-2845 TPGTK
+2845 PSYTK
-2850 PTTDNGEVLNPEIQK
+2850 
-2865 SGNTSDY
+2865 S
-2872 KDKRLISLLQTN
+2872 KDTRLISLLQTN

-2906 RYETPDFEY
+2906 RYETRDFEY
-2915 HPNGDARQND
+2915 YPNGDARQDD
-2925 KYKESDWYKELYD
+2925 KYKESDWYKELYA
-2938 LEERLFNGETLTDE
+2938 LEDKLFDGETLTDE
-2952 ETKRFDELAAREN
+2952 EQKRFDELAEREN

-2972 NTERIYLDDY
+2972 NTDRVYLDDY
-2982 VKDDELFNAYP
+2982 VKDDELFKAYP

-3001 FVDLPNEE
+3001 FVDIP
-3009 YSAKY
+3009 SAQY
-3014 NSEENRITVN
+3014 AGLYYVNENRITIN
-3024 QAKSMDVKSVL
+3024 IAKSIDNKSTL

-3047 GFASGSNTDSY
+3047 GFANGGTGSY
-3058 RNAATSENVIADINA
+3058 ARYV
-3073 ATGGRLVESGGFNN
+3073 L
-3087 TPEGIFDALNRKT
+3087 L
-3100 TYGTIL
+3100 L
-3106 RDNSTE
+3106 RDNEKYYFLQDFTRNQIHDLYMLRRDAEKLIETGKYKKLAYAIKYAIKEAKNNNYYPYWADEHDKNYDTVSTVYDALLMFNSNE
-3112 LDEVARKYGYETIFD
+3112 LNKALNLDPDELYRKI
-3127 LVNDI
+3127 
-3132 GKFKSSVEMYRS
+3132 S
-3144 EAGEVEAR
+3144 GEVEAR
-3152 NVQERLNMTPEQRRN
+3152 NVQTRLDMSPEERRQL
-3167 TLAEETEDVAREDQ
+3167 LAEETEDVAREDQ
-3181 QFLQDAIGTSE
+3181 IFLQDALGTSE
-3192 SLASTEQSNDI
+3192 SRANEDI
-3203 DTAVADTANKLNVGV
+3203 DAAVNDTANKLNVGV
-3218 RVVHSVDEVGDEGV
+3218 RVAHSVDEVSDEGV

-3301 GEIKAAIDEK
+3301 EEIKAAIDEK

-3381 NLQEPNGRGTIGTV
+3381 NLAEPNGRGTIGTV

-3414 RLREAED
+3414 RLRETED

-3540 VRYMKSKHGLENNE
+3540 VRYLKSKHGLENNE

-3652 GATKAILEEEYKSG
+3652 GATKTILEEEYKSG

-3914 MKAKEPVGYV
+3914 MKAKEPVDYV

-4089 RFTLAQIERFALGF
+4089 RFTLAQIERLALGF

-4109 KALLD
+4109 KAMLD
-4114 SDGDD
+4114 AYGDD

-4224 APTPVQDFVA
+4224 APTIVQDFVA

-4339 VVSSLVKKADVQDGN
+4339 VVSSLVKKADVQDGK

>member
-1 MAQDNIKNLY
+1 MPTDNESTKWLYQQLSDRGYNVGKDLSEFDNLMRTNKESREWAFQTARSNGLNVGK
-11 DALKSDY
+11 DQ
-18 DLGSEDD
+18 SELD
-25 FRNSLKDA
+25 SL
-33 NNRRNLY
+33 
-40 KAIEG
+40 
-45 DYDLGSEQDFEK
+45 
-57 ALGYGN
+57 
-63 RVNETNEANKANTT
+63 
-77 TNTQQRNFT
+77 
-86 QEEYGRLSP
+86 
-95 TAQEVAQGVG
+95 
-105 VAPNNGPNK
+105 VAPIATGQPTTSTQAGIAAQQVVDEYDRSVAENSNNTPLST
-114 PNETK
+114 PE
-119 GADKANVQE
+119 QE
-128 RKPRVQFVPEASNV
+128 RQPVQSQESTPRAQFVPEYSNV

-149 DSPLRRQYPFLDQ
+149 DSPLRQQYPFLDQ
-162 LGDDEQ
+162 LGEDEQ
-168 AFFKTDTNEPL
+168 AYFRTDTNEPL

-212 HQVPVTSLYFAR
+212 RQVPVTSLQLPEE
-224 GANAG
+224 
-229 GVKTDKSV
+229 VKSSGIRTDKKVSEY
-237 AGYVDSLIKQQYG
+237 ADELLKKQHGDGYLDRQITL
-250 NDYQDKQWTTEDGRT
+250 NDGTT
-265 VSGAE
+265 VSGDE
-270 LLENMAQETY
+270 MLGKVSQQVY
-280 DQLNNDVKEAR
+280 DNLNKQINEAR
-291 IALFEANGDK
+291 VTYVSADNAGRERIINQFVNNYKGLLSEATVKRALEEHDALQEAT
-301 EAESKINT
+301 AESERRNRAEWAQMKEDNPSFWQTLRNSVSAGFINFGAGLLDAIQQLT
-309 AMITKWQ
+309 SGMLIEDPSRKEGYFRTRSYEEALADKNDPITKLTGILHGKAERLSKSAQ
-316 GVMSDKRM
+316 PYKGKKGFLDM
-324 LETLHDE
+324 LW
-331 NAMKQDVKDYAQGEI
+331 NGEI
-346 DKAREEERRII
+346 TEFLQKGVATAGESLPMTLSAFNPYTMAINAISMAGSNFRQNTLDNPNIPAWKRAMQAIGSAAI
-357 EEMNKRGEELDAA
+357 EQAVEKYSDPIFKYVGGNKVLRGVSKGNSE
-370 SSPYVDQTFNTR
+370 
-382 QVDNRYTFLTT
+382 
-393 KLNAVRDRIR
+393 KIVRDVTE
-403 SWEAVRDSDDY
+403 EAVNTLSGRIFNRLK
-414 GAMRALK
+414 GLAK
-421 DTAGNLRSW
+421 DTAGEGVEEVMADAGN
-430 DLGYSD
+430 D
-436 MIKGMHLVFG
+436 
-446 TEQDKKELA
+446 
-455 NLLGNAERAKNFEQ
+455 LLGETLDLVSGSTDYGLRAQWEEFKEDNPNADLKTFAKN
-469 KAISDFARYVQIGGQ
+469 KAKEYVEDFIGGA
-484 SLPFMATF
+484 MAGAYT
-492 VGSGGGFRTLS
+492 SSTTQLS
-503 EGVAKGA
+503 A
-510 VKWAERKALQGIQK
+510 KALQYSFDKIGAAQNQVDPTRLNPVQVDIAQSYDDGY
-524 NAVKYLGVA
+524 NAESGEVA
-533 AGDILA
+533 EMTDNYNRQRMKVESTFSLETVTEIDNDPISL
-539 GYTLSGTLQG
+539 LDSGSIKGEDMQTVIDYVNAKARYDG
-549 MGTLGDIMQRRAGDI
+549 IMQRNSDD
-564 EYNTEKG
+564 
-571 EYELVNPRGWAESA
+571 AET
-585 YKGAT
+585 GV
-590 ASMIDNAT
+590 
-598 ELLGDH
+598 DH
-604 LNIGKAAMK
+604 RN
-613 LLPKAGLK
+613 
-621 QVSDWLTKAGKSELY
+621 
-636 TTTREWLKRAGI
+636 
-648 NSLGDEILEEEMAI
+648 
-662 PMNAVFVGDN
+662 
-672 PLLFGDGGLLDAK
+672 
-685 TQKDIVFGVGLSVFA
+685 
-700 MNAAAVSLHG
+700 LH
-710 TRQGINALQ
+710 
-719 TMFDKDQRRLDAADI
+719 
-734 AAIEIIGGHKWTEI
+734 
-748 KNNIDNATNEEL
+748 
-760 ADVAQKIADDKELN
+760 
-774 EEQKKAAGEYVTS
+774 S
-787 TLQMRGHNLG
+787 
-797 ENAAMQSN
+797 
-805 EQRDAYLD
+805 
-813 SVLSPEER
+813 
-821 QNVHDDGM
+821 DGM

-835 YPDAQQGSEA
+835 YPSAESGGQP
-845 QEVFIT
+845 QEVFII
-851 KGNVVMNADGTIDAD
+851 KGDIVAD
-866 ASDKEIYYKGA
+866 ANGKVDVEKSSDMITYRGA

-973 QVVNINVDGQTFQAT
+973 QEEIHNGQPPITDEYSRFVDSGIVSDDT
-988 VQGTDGNGNV
+988 VALIADKI
-998 SVYYQDANGMDRP
+998 ANGQQLTP
-1011 ATFTIDEIRNANRPN
+1011 
-1026 NEEPPAGGA
+1026 EEESMRQ
-1035 GAVVENAEPNG
+1035 GAVERVENLLKEKQNG
-1046 TNEPNASQT
+1046 QNRQTAQVEQASQPQQIEPSGQEQT
-1055 AEDRMPIDVS
+1055 ALSR
-1065 EYFGNAE
+1065 
-1072 EAMATAKDII
+1072 
-1082 QNGEVIGTLPDG
+1082 
-1094 SVQMQKDGFVVTLMP
+1094 
-1109 DGNGGMNV
+1109 
-1117 TGIERTGNNTPQNI
+1117 I
-1131 PENGNIGAKNIPQN
+1131 P
-1145 GENYSLS
+1145 
-1152 DKVAGNGERFYQDN
+1152 V
-1166 NGNID
+1166 
-1171 LVKIPQEVFTGIGY
+1171 
-1185 TAAPFRLTPSMI
+1185 
-1197 QHMINRH
+1197 
-1204 GRETGISNEQEA
+1204 
-1216 IDFVMDVMT
+1216 
-1225 NFDHVRLGYDG
+1225 
-1236 ALIFSIED
+1236 
-1244 GRSRTG
+1244 
-1250 KRAVTVL
+1250 
-1257 INSDNGEFYGLK
+1257 
-1269 TSGYEAI
+1269 
-1276 KGLEK
+1276 
-1281 RPLLWERG
+1281 
-1289 ANEKASSTDA
+1289 
-1299 ASASVPTGKSPISG
+1299 
-1313 GQSGSASHQS
+1313 
-1323 NSLSGSKDNA
+1323 
-1333 NNPNLQGYS
+1333 
-1342 GENGNYGRTGSA
+1342 
-1354 ERAGMP
+1354 
-1360 TDEKGNPRYQD
+1360 DEKGKPVYDKAEPDLAWDAIMEKTDGDEEMAKNVVDAMVKQQEAEVDKLKKKQPKAITGD
-1371 VPVEATIAD
+1371 VDSMIAAQKEKKAAIAAAEERLEQWRKIAD
-1380 LYDGSLNDEEVQGF
+1380 TPNRRAAAAKVQPTQNPSDETSTQ
-1394 IDANIA
+1394 
-1400 DAQKKYDSVQKKAP
+1400 P
-1414 KIGTNKAKYLEQKR
+1414 
-1428 KWQADVD
+1428 
-1435 EAKRVLDYWNEVN
+1435 
-1448 NAKESLT
+1448 
-1455 HTTPQ
+1455 
-1460 EIEAAQAELSGQAAR
+1460 EAAIAPT
-1475 EEYAVMNENVP
+1475 EN
-1486 ANPVAVASDFI
+1486 
-1497 RGAKITPESFKA
+1497 
-1509 ETGYGT
+1509 
-1515 GEQRRFVGMIASA
+1515 
-1528 ENGGKSIDR
+1528 
-1537 LAEDLVSYDNA
+1537 
-1548 ELGGIMYQGD
+1548 
-1558 TSAAKDAILEAL
+1558 
-1570 QSAGTRGELTTD
+1570 
-1582 NTAEQERYVEARRA
+1582 
-1596 ELDAQYMEAYGMTY
+1596 
-1610 EDYLAYE
+1610 
-1617 EQNLPEMLR
+1617 
-1626 KYANFDEV
+1626 
-1634 EFYNLYANE
+1634 
-1643 IEQSLNARIN
+1643 
-1653 EQGNDTAGEEPRTGG
+1653 
-1668 GNEVQPG
+1668 
-1675 EETGNVRGSEGGT
+1675 TGNVEPTTTGNGQTT
-1688 EQGTEVPAG
+1688 EQGGEVPAG
-1697 VQGTVEDGAVRA
+1697 VQDTVEDGAIPERTSEDRQEGGSVPVRTEEVESA
-1709 NTGGER
+1709 TEGLTNEDADNLLSAMEARAEAAPDIELTPTNWVEQFGEDGMVETPIGKVKMGENQIAKLFSKGR
-1715 VPSDER
+1715 SSQFGMIRPTLTEPDVVVEVPSSLTEETNNDVER
-1721 GRQGDLRHT
+1721 PTSLLFIKAFLKNDGSKVYYFKSVTVKKDGLEVSVSSHLDRKKRVEDALIKGKLLYRFDGGAQTEHRPADVSVTTPLAGQGASSKGNATIGDQ
-1730 SGRQQDNLETPEE
+1730 S
-1743 RVRLSDEID
+1743 VSDM
-1752 ENGRQFVLTSNG
+1752 ENGTLVSP
-1764 QLEFGVIE
+1764 QLA
-1772 ERSGL
+1772 S
-1777 TPAPIL
+1777 
-1783 LSEGIITNPATNDGY
+1783 SE
-1798 GLVHIE
+1798 
-1804 ARHGDQIRQA
+1804 
-1814 GYKSVLDFIEQVAKN
+1814 S
-1829 YERIKEGSIRRGH
+1829 
-1842 QTYML
+1842 
-1847 QLKDKH
+1847 KD
-1853 NNTLMVELSSDG
+1853 
-1865 NYWNINTAGIFKETY
+1865 
-1880 GKNRKE
+1880 
-1886 VYSRHTTA
+1886 
-1894 KQSAETVEAS
+1894 
-1904 QEVEQSGTQTSSSMN
+1904 TQTS
-1919 APASLK
+1919 A
-1925 SQEVSLHP
+1925 
-1933 NTQVEE
+1933 
-1939 SVPLNETNRPTIT
+1939 NE
-1952 DNQPA
+1952 
-1957 LLGINSSDFSNGK
+1957 
-1970 DTEKSAVTQTIGEKV
+1970 QTVGEKI
-1985 AQAEA
+1985 AQEEA
-1990 ETEQNP
+1990 KVEQNP
-1996 TEGQKEAGNY
+1996 TEAQKEAGNY
-2006 KKGHVRIGQFDIT
+2006 KKGHIKIDGYDVTI
-2019 VENPKG
+2019 ENPKG
-2025 SVRRGTDQNG
+2025 SVRSGVDRNG
-2035 NSWETTMHNTYGY
+2035 QEWSVTMNNTYGY

-2062 FLTDDIDGWNGR
+2062 YLSDDIENWDGK
-2074 RVYVVDQY
+2074 RVFVIDVY
-2082 NEDGTFDEHKVM
+2082 NEDGTFDEHKIM
-2094 LGFNDEDDARE
+2094 LGFNNAADAFTNYVRNYNPGFFNNRRTQVSDVSSE
-2105 AYFSNY
+2105 AF
-2111 SDDWANK
+2111 
-2118 RKIVMTSAN
+2118 R
-2127 LEDFEKWINSSHR
+2127 KWIDSSHR
-2140 KTKPFAEYKSVNG
+2140 KTKPFAEYKSVNKDG
-2153 TTESNESAGRTGRT
+2153 AQNE
-2167 GKAARIEKLRNS
+2167 
-2179 KPVMATGEEY
+2179 
-2189 KGKYELNNKAA
+2189 
-2200 ADYINK
+2200 
-2206 HLKGEYVNKDTGTP
+2206 
-2220 IKITR
+2220 
-2225 KGAFKVTRHDAE
+2225 
-2237 NEAHL
+2237 
-2242 KSVALIPQMI
+2242 
-2252 ENAIFIHEEQND
+2252 
-2264 KGNNKFDSYRYYVTG
+2264 GNTLAN
-2279 LNMGGVDYTVKLTV
+2279 
-2293 GVKNGETYYDHA
+2293 
-2305 LTEIEKSNLIDRID
+2305 
-2319 EISSSF
+2319 
-2325 TGNKAAP
+2325 
-2332 ISKSKDKRLIS
+2332 
-2343 ILQTNDGE
+2343 
-2351 NENNGRTGSS
+2351 
-2361 GKAGNK
+2361 
-2367 IEMKGLTDEAHEL
+2367 EAHEL

-2386 QSTHNIEINDSGV
+2386 QSTHNVEINDSGI

-2408 PIKVDGNDTNL
+2408 PIKVDGKDTSL
-2419 SLFQEEPA
+2419 SLYQEEPA
-2427 HSSGEPIVGVSF
+2427 HSSEEPIVGVSF

-2488 LNDNGGV
+2488 LNDNRGV

-2500 EDDSTHKQRQLEI
+2500 DNEISDFAQKHNLNEKDVQDYADYMRQGNL
-2513 INDTNP
+2513 NGASGAFHD
-2519 MLDDYHTGIRS
+2519 IRRKIRIDNKGVS
-2530 EDDIKTMREAIEEA
+2530 LGQFAKIFSPIRKELYEKFGNIDEMREQYVQHELEERSVMEAARKRAEEA
-2544 RSEAEKYGDETW
+2544 AEAERRRLQEFQDMSDEQLDEEYSKAVEANDESRMRDLVNEAARRNGYGDVGSEYQGVGAW
-2556 SAYPDITNEML
+2556 SAPSNPGYESDEERRAAVENDAPDVNITDIANGYSQQPSDYFTNLRAYGTDTAHGRESAEAINKAIDEVRNGKDPMVKVYRAVPKSVNEGK
-2567 DEALRSGKITVY
+2567 LR
-2579 SSKPIVNGNFVTP
+2579 NGDWVTP
-2592 SRMQASDYA
+2592 SRKYAEMHGDNRLEGDYRIIEQEVPASQLWWDGNDINEWGFDDGKGYA
-2601 GGGRIY
+2601 YRNTKNNRKLNDLI
-2607 SKTVNIDDV
+2607 TRDDK
-2616 AWINTDEGQYANTDN
+2616 
-2631 DANGNIRFR
+2631 GNIIPLSQRFNARKADVRYR

-2664 TARRMEQAYNDK
+2664 TARQMEQAYNDK

-2684 DSKTVEITGEEIE
+2684 DSKPVEITGEEYKGKY
-2697 PSDDLKQYKK
+2697 DLNRDSAQDFILK
-2707 NALEYGKKLQG
+2707 NLRGEYTIA
-2718 NYVNKDTGITIQLQR
+2718 DTGEKVTISKV
-2733 GRRNGGINEVLQ
+2733 GAKKVTSHSMGNNA
-2745 HDYKDVEHLQS
+2745 HLKS
-2756 VAAIPQIIENSIY
+2756 IVAIPQLLENAIFIEETPNEKSNGKY
-2769 IDSRENTDKE
+2769 DSYR
-2779 KNPNVAEY
+2779 
-2787 QYYVCGLKIG
+2787 YYVVGLKIG
-2797 NTDYTVRSTIA
+2797 NEDYTARITIG
-2808 VDNKGNRYYDHKLTS
+2808 VKNGEYYYDHYLTE
-2823 IEKGKLLDQINGQT
+2823 IEKGNLIEIANGFIPT
-2837 AKNVGFGT
+2837 GDAPV
-2845 TPGTK
+2845 PSYTK
-2850 PTTDNGEVLNPEIQK
+2850 
-2865 SGNTSDY
+2865 S
-2872 KDKRLISLLQTN
+2872 KDTRLISLLQTN

-3218 RVVHSVDEVGDEGV
+3218 RVAHSVDEVSDEGV
-3232 RRAIEKGR
+3232 RRAIEKER

-3301 GEIKAAIDEK
+3301 EGIKAAIDEK
-3311 AQRNGWSTRVATEE
+3311 AQRHGWSTRVATEE

-3353 DLLTKAGI
+3353 DLLTKAGV

-3381 NLQEPNGRGTIGTV
+3381 NLAEPNGRDIIGTV

-3414 RLREAED
+3414 RLRETED

-3826 ATKSM
+3826 PTKSM

-3914 MKAKEPVGYV
+3914 MKAKEPVDYV

-4077 RRLLENASGHPV
+4077 RRLMENASGHPV

-4109 KALLD
+4109 KAMLD
-4114 SDGDD
+4114 AYGDD

-4179 TWHLFNKDNITEEE
+4179 TWHLFNKDNITVEE

-4224 APTPVQDFVA
+4224 APTAVQDFVA

-4339 VVSSLVKKADVQDGN
+4339 VVSSLVKKADVQDGK

>member
-1 MAQDNIKNLY
+1 MPTDNESTKWLYQQLNDRGYNVGKDLSEFDNLMRTNKESREWAFQTARSNGLNVGK
-11 DALKSDY
+11 DQ
-18 DLGSEDD
+18 SEFD
-25 FRNSLKDA
+25 SL
-33 NNRRNLY
+33 
-40 KAIEG
+40 
-45 DYDLGSEQDFEK
+45 
-57 ALGYGN
+57 
-63 RVNETNEANKANTT
+63 
-77 TNTQQRNFT
+77 
-86 QEEYGRLSP
+86 
-95 TAQEVAQGVG
+95 
-105 VAPNNGPNK
+105 VAPIATSQPTTSTQAGSAAQQVVDEYDRSVEENGNNTPLS
-114 PNETK
+114 TSR
-119 GADKANVQE
+119 QE
-128 RKPRVQFVPEASNV
+128 RQPVQSQESTPRAQFVPEYSNV

-149 DSPLRRQYPFLDQ
+149 DSPLRQQYPFLAQ
-162 LGDDEQ
+162 LGEDEQ
-168 AFFKTDTNEPL
+168 AYFRTDTNEPL

-212 HQVPVTSLYFAR
+212 RQVPVTSLQLPEE
-224 GANAG
+224 
-229 GVKTDKSV
+229 VKSSGIRTDKKVSEY
-237 AGYVDSLIKQQYG
+237 ADELLKQQYG

-309 AMITKWQ
+309 AMTTKWQ

-357 EEMNKRGEELDAA
+357 EEMNKRGAELDAA

-524 NAVKYLGVA
+524 NVVKYLGVA

-648 NSLGDEILEEEMAI
+648 NGLGGEILEEEMAI

-710 TRQGINALQ
+710 TGQGINALQ

-734 AAIEIIGGHKWTEI
+734 AAIEIIGGQWTEI
-748 KNNIDNATNEEL
+748 KNEIDNATNEEL

-835 YPDAQQGSEA
+835 YPTAENNGQP

-851 KGNVVMNADGTIDAD
+851 KGNIVMNADGTINAE

-973 QVVNINVDGQTFQAT
+973 QEEIHNGQPPITGENVQPTTVNNVQQE
-988 VQGTDGNGNV
+988 Q
-998 SVYYQDANGMDRP
+998 Q
-1011 ATFTIDEIRNANRPN
+1011 
-1026 NEEPPAGGA
+1026 
-1035 GAVVENAEPNG
+1035 
-1046 TNEPNASQT
+1046 ASQPQQIEPSGQEQT
-1055 AEDRMPIDVS
+1055 ALSRMPV
-1065 EYFGNAE
+1065 
-1072 EAMATAKDII
+1072 
-1082 QNGEVIGTLPDG
+1082 
-1094 SVQMQKDGFVVTLMP
+1094 
-1109 DGNGGMNV
+1109 
-1117 TGIERTGNNTPQNI
+1117 
-1131 PENGNIGAKNIPQN
+1131 
-1145 GENYSLS
+1145 
-1152 DKVAGNGERFYQDN
+1152 
-1166 NGNID
+1166 
-1171 LVKIPQEVFTGIGY
+1171 
-1185 TAAPFRLTPSMI
+1185 
-1197 QHMINRH
+1197 
-1204 GRETGISNEQEA
+1204 
-1216 IDFVMDVMT
+1216 
-1225 NFDHVRLGYDG
+1225 
-1236 ALIFSIED
+1236 
-1244 GRSRTG
+1244 
-1250 KRAVTVL
+1250 
-1257 INSDNGEFYGLK
+1257 
-1269 TSGYEAI
+1269 
-1276 KGLEK
+1276 
-1281 RPLLWERG
+1281 
-1289 ANEKASSTDA
+1289 
-1299 ASASVPTGKSPISG
+1299 
-1313 GQSGSASHQS
+1313 
-1323 NSLSGSKDNA
+1323 
-1333 NNPNLQGYS
+1333 
-1342 GENGNYGRTGSA
+1342 
-1354 ERAGMP
+1354 
-1360 TDEKGNPRYQD
+1360 DEKGKPAYDKAEPDLAWDAIMEKTDGDEEMAKNVVDAMVKQQETEVDKLKKKQPKATPGD
-1371 VPVEATIAD
+1371 VDSMIAAQKEKKAAIAAAEERLEQWRKIAD
-1380 LYDGSLNDEEVQGF
+1380 
-1394 IDANIA
+1394 
-1400 DAQKKYDSVQKKAP
+1400 
-1414 KIGTNKAKYLEQKR
+1414 
-1428 KWQADVD
+1428 
-1435 EAKRVLDYWNEVN
+1435 
-1448 NAKESLT
+1448 
-1455 HTTPQ
+1455 TPNRR
-1460 EIEAAQAELSGQAAR
+1460 AA
-1475 EEYAVMNENVP
+1475 
-1486 ANPVAVASDFI
+1486 
-1497 RGAKITPESFKA
+1497 
-1509 ETGYGT
+1509 
-1515 GEQRRFVGMIASA
+1515 
-1528 ENGGKSIDR
+1528 
-1537 LAEDLVSYDNA
+1537 
-1548 ELGGIMYQGD
+1548 
-1558 TSAAKDAILEAL
+1558 AAK
-1570 QSAGTRGELTTD
+1570 
-1582 NTAEQERYVEARRA
+1582 
-1596 ELDAQYMEAYGMTY
+1596 
-1610 EDYLAYE
+1610 
-1617 EQNLPEMLR
+1617 
-1626 KYANFDEV
+1626 
-1634 EFYNLYANE
+1634 
-1643 IEQSLNARIN
+1643 
-1653 EQGNDTAGEEPRTGG
+1653 
-1668 GNEVQPG
+1668 VQPTQNPSD
-1675 EETGNVRGSEGGT
+1675 ETLTRPETAIAPTENTGNVEPTTTGNGQTT
-1688 EQGTEVPAG
+1688 EQGGEVPAG
-1697 VQGTVEDGAVRA
+1697 VQGTVEDGAIPERTSEDRQEGGSVPVRTEEVESA
-1709 NTGGER
+1709 TEGLTNEDADNLLSAMEARAEAAPDIELTPTNWVEQFGEDGMVETPIGKVKMGENQIAKLFSKGR
-1715 VPSDER
+1715 SSQFGMIRPTLTEPDVVVEVPSSLTEETNNDVER
-1721 GRQGDLRHT
+1721 PTSLLFIKAFLKNDGSKVYYFKSVTVKKDGLEVSVSSHLDRKKRVEDALIKGKLLYRFDGGAQTEHRPADVSVTTPLAGQGASSKGNATIGDQ
-1730 SGRQQDNLETPEE
+1730 S
-1743 RVRLSDEID
+1743 VSDM
-1752 ENGRQFVLTSNG
+1752 ENGTLVSP
-1764 QLEFGVIE
+1764 QLA
-1772 ERSGL
+1772 S
-1777 TPAPIL
+1777 
-1783 LSEGIITNPATNDGY
+1783 SE
-1798 GLVHIE
+1798 
-1804 ARHGDQIRQA
+1804 
-1814 GYKSVLDFIEQVAKN
+1814 S
-1829 YERIKEGSIRRGH
+1829 
-1842 QTYML
+1842 
-1847 QLKDKH
+1847 KD
-1853 NNTLMVELSSDG
+1853 
-1865 NYWNINTAGIFKETY
+1865 
-1880 GKNRKE
+1880 
-1886 VYSRHTTA
+1886 
-1894 KQSAETVEAS
+1894 
-1904 QEVEQSGTQTSSSMN
+1904 TQTS
-1919 APASLK
+1919 A
-1925 SQEVSLHP
+1925 
-1933 NTQVEE
+1933 
-1939 SVPLNETNRPTIT
+1939 NE
-1952 DNQPA
+1952 
-1957 LLGINSSDFSNGK
+1957 
-1970 DTEKSAVTQTIGEKV
+1970 QTVGEKI
-1985 AQAEA
+1985 AQEEA
-1990 ETEQNP
+1990 KVEQNP
-1996 TEGQKEAGNY
+1996 TEAQKEAGNY
-2006 KKGHVRIGQFDIT
+2006 KKGHVKIDGYDVTI
-2019 VENPKG
+2019 ENPKG
-2025 SVRRGTDQNG
+2025 SVRSGVDRNG
-2035 NSWETTMHNTYGY
+2035 QEWSVTMNNTYGY

-2062 FLTDDIDGWNGR
+2062 YLSDDIENWDGK
-2074 RVYVVDQY
+2074 RVFVIDVY
-2082 NEDGTFDEHKVM
+2082 NEDGTFDEHKIM
-2094 LGFNDEDDARE
+2094 LGFNNAADAFTNYVRNYNPGFFNNRRTQVSDVSSE
-2105 AYFSNY
+2105 AF
-2111 SDDWANK
+2111 
-2118 RKIVMTSAN
+2118 R
-2127 LEDFEKWINSSHR
+2127 KWIDSSHR
-2140 KTKPFAEYKSVNG
+2140 KTKPFAEYKSVNKDG
-2153 TTESNESAGRTGRT
+2153 AQNE
-2167 GKAARIEKLRNS
+2167 
-2179 KPVMATGEEY
+2179 
-2189 KGKYELNNKAA
+2189 
-2200 ADYINK
+2200 
-2206 HLKGEYVNKDTGTP
+2206 
-2220 IKITR
+2220 
-2225 KGAFKVTRHDAE
+2225 
-2237 NEAHL
+2237 
-2242 KSVALIPQMI
+2242 
-2252 ENAIFIHEEQND
+2252 
-2264 KGNNKFDSYRYYVTG
+2264 GNTLAN
-2279 LNMGGVDYTVKLTV
+2279 
-2293 GVKNGETYYDHA
+2293 
-2305 LTEIEKSNLIDRID
+2305 
-2319 EISSSF
+2319 
-2325 TGNKAAP
+2325 
-2332 ISKSKDKRLIS
+2332 
-2343 ILQTNDGE
+2343 
-2351 NENNGRTGSS
+2351 
-2361 GKAGNK
+2361 
-2367 IEMKGLTDEAHEL
+2367 EAHEL

-2386 QSTHNIEINDSGV
+2386 QSTHNVEINDSGI

-2408 PIKVDGNDTNL
+2408 PIKVDGKDTSL
-2419 SLFQEEPA
+2419 SLYQEEPA
-2427 HSSGEPIVGVSF
+2427 HSSEEPIVGVSF

-2488 LNDNGGV
+2488 LNDNRGV
-2495 RFREA
+2495 RFREM
-2500 EDDSTHKQRQLEI
+2500 EDDGNKSLVGVHNITEDKLVKAIRQGGLANPSVAVIDADRQTHEGYGEISLIMPSNKINRRTGHNAGTFTNDAWTPMYPPIERQFGKGGSERAAQDI
-2513 INDTNP
+2513 ASVAEE
-2519 MLDDYHTGIRS
+2519 MRS
-2530 EDDIKTMREAIEEA
+2530 EVRQGINSWMDGRNGIGLEYLFLHERNEAPLTVRVEPVYPERLRNEVAEIMNGKD
-2544 RSEAEKYGDETW
+2544 SFMDLDEAEKQ
-2556 SAYPDITNEML
+2556 S
-2567 DEALRSGKITVY
+2567 
-2579 SSKPIVNGNFVTP
+2579 IVNLLVRERYDGD
-2592 SRMQASDYA
+2592 SAKY
-2601 GGGRIY
+2601 
-2607 SKTVNIDDV
+2607 
-2616 AWINTDEGQYANTDN
+2616 TDEIKQRIKHD
-2631 DANGNIRFR
+2631 
-2640 FIGEQGAARLD
+2640 
-2651 AAEEATTRLDNLS
+2651 EERIAKRPNSLFS
-2664 TARRMEQAYNDK
+2664 RRVKMDVDFMK
-2676 KARIDKLR
+2676 
-2684 DSKTVEITGEEIE
+2684 
-2697 PSDDLKQYKK
+2697 
-2707 NALEYGKKLQG
+2707 EYGYDYSEAKSFVDAIVEDGRTAGTTDTRATLTAAQSAIAERGLQEEYDKWLDG
-2718 NYVNKDTGITIQLQR
+2718 LNDRYN
-2733 GRRNGGINEVLQ
+2733 INEVIFDGFTPSGNRRYVPNTLENVSRLMKKNGRNGATGLGTSFSNFAASVLKAKGTLNDIRKMKGNLTSEHKNVDKFREKWGNVFYELGNKLQ
-2745 HDYKDVEHLQS
+2745 PDATGFEDYGLARLAEAATQKKPRKYIKDEYGIEMSDDDVKKLDDMIR
-2756 VAAIPQIIENSIY
+2756 AI
-2769 IDSRENTDKE
+2769 RENYPAMYFETKFE
-2779 KNPNVAEY
+2779 RPVYFNEFTAAVVPNNIKPSTRKTLEDA
-2787 QYYVCGLKIG
+2787 GLK
-2797 NTDYTVRSTIA
+2797 
-2808 VDNKGNRYYDHKLTS
+2808 L
-2823 IEKGKLLDQINGQT
+2823 
-2837 AKNVGFGT
+2837 
-2845 TPGTK
+2845 
-2850 PTTDNGEVLNPEIQK
+2850 
-2865 SGNTSDY
+2865 
-2872 KDKRLISLLQTN
+2872 
-2884 DQENARK
+2884 
-2891 IKLATGWERGADGKW
+2891 
-2906 RYETPDFEY
+2906 FEY
-2915 HPNGDARQND
+2915 DPNMEGDRQRIFN
-2925 KYKESDWYKELYD
+2925 EATREEGVRFRSDEN
-2938 LEERLFNGETLTDE
+2938 LFNYDGLLT
-2952 ETKRFDELAAREN
+2952 
-2965 EIRDNEK
+2965 
-2972 NTERIYLDDY
+2972 
-2982 VKDDELFNAYP
+2982 
-2993 ELKQTRVD
+2993 
-3001 FVDLPNEE
+3001 
-3009 YSAKY
+3009 
-3014 NSEENRITVN
+3014 
-3024 QAKSMDVKSVL
+3024 
-3035 AHEIQHAIQRIE
+3035 
-3047 GFASGSNTDSY
+3047 
-3058 RNAATSENVIADINA
+3058 RN
-3073 ATGGRLVESGGFNN
+3073 G
-3087 TPEGIFDALNRKT
+3087 
-3100 TYGTIL
+3100 
-3106 RDNSTE
+3106 
-3112 LDEVARKYGYETIFD
+3112 
-3127 LVNDI
+3127 
-3132 GKFKSSVEMYRS
+3132 
-3144 EAGEVEAR
+3144 
-3152 NVQERLNMTPEQRRN
+3152 
-3167 TLAEETEDVAREDQ
+3167 
-3181 QFLQDAIGTSE
+3181 
-3192 SLASTEQSNDI
+3192 I
-3203 DTAVADTANKLNVGV
+3203 DTAVADIANKLNIGV
-3218 RVVHSVDEVGDEGV
+3218 RVSHSIDEVNDEGV

-3409 GNEDM
+3409 GNEDV

-3421 EQTPEKKSENK
+3421 EQTTEKKSENK

-3895 NVNFIPGN
+3895 NVNFIPSN

-4077 RRLLENASGHPV
+4077 RRLMENASGHPV

-4224 APTPVQDFVA
+4224 APTIVQDFVA

-4339 VVSSLVKKADVQDGN
+4339 VVSSLVKKADVQDGK

>member
-1 MAQDNIKNLY
+1 MPTDNESTKWLYQQLSDRGYNVGKDLSEFDNLMRTNKESREWAFQTARSNGLNVGK
-11 DALKSDY
+11 DQ
-18 DLGSEDD
+18 SEFD
-25 FRNSLKDA
+25 SL
-33 NNRRNLY
+33 
-40 KAIEG
+40 
-45 DYDLGSEQDFEK
+45 
-57 ALGYGN
+57 
-63 RVNETNEANKANTT
+63 
-77 TNTQQRNFT
+77 
-86 QEEYGRLSP
+86 
-95 TAQEVAQGVG
+95 
-105 VAPNNGPNK
+105 VAPIATGQPTTSTQAGIAAQQVVDEYDRSVAENSNNTPLST
-114 PNETK
+114 PE
-119 GADKANVQE
+119 QE
-128 RKPRVQFVPEASNV
+128 RQPVQSQESTPRAQFVPEYSNV

-149 DSPLRRQYPFLDQ
+149 DSPLRQQYPFLAQ
-162 LGDDEQ
+162 LGEDEQ
-168 AFFKTDTNEPL
+168 AYFRTDTNEPL

-212 HQVPVTSLYFAR
+212 RQVPVTSLQLPEE
-224 GANAG
+224 
-229 GVKTDKSV
+229 VKSSGIRTDKKVSEY
-237 AGYVDSLIKQQYG
+237 ADELLKQQYG
-250 NDYQDKQWTTEDGRT
+250 DGYLGKIFT
-265 VSGAE
+265 DENGNEISGEE
-270 LLENMAQETY
+270 LRNNLAQETY
-280 DQLNNDVKEAR
+280 NALTDDIRKAR
-291 IALFEANGDK
+291 IALFEAGGDK
-301 EAESKINT
+301 EAEAEINIGM
-309 AMITKWQ
+309 ANKWQ

-393 KLNAVRDRIR
+393 ELNAVRDRIR

-549 MGTLGDIMQRRAGDI
+549 MSTLGDIMQRKAGDI
-564 EYNTEKG
+564 IYNQEKG
-571 EYELVNPRGWAESA
+571 EYEIANPNGWIEST

-590 ASMIDNAT
+590 ASMIENT
-598 ELLGDH
+598 SELLGEH
-604 LNIGKAAMK
+604 LHLGRAAMK

-621 QVSDWLTKAGKSELY
+621 QVSNWLTKAGKSELY
-636 TTTREWLKRAGI
+636 TTTRQWLQRAGV
-648 NSLGDEILEEEMAI
+648 NGLGGEIMEEEIAI
-662 PMNAVFVGDN
+662 PLNAVLVGDN
-672 PLLFGDGGLLDAK
+672 PLLFGEGGLLDAK
-685 TQKDIVFGVGLSVFA
+685 TQKDIIGGISLSVFA
-700 MNAAAVSLHG
+700 MNAATTAIYGSG
-710 TRQGINALQ
+710 QALSA
-719 TMFDKDQRRLDAADI
+719 MFDKDQRRLDAADNT
-734 AAIEIIGGHKWTEI
+734 AIEIIGGHKWTEI
-748 KNNIDNATNEEL
+748 KNEIDNATNEEL
-760 ADVAQKIADDKELN
+760 ADVAQKIADDKGLN
-774 EEQKKAAGEYVTS
+774 EEQKKAASEYITS

-797 ENAAMQSN
+797 ENAAMQAR
-805 EQRDAYLD
+805 EQRDTYLD
-813 SVLSPEER
+813 GILSSEER

-851 KGNVVMNADGTIDAD
+851 KGNVVMNADGTINAE

-954 SRWLAPEELEQ
+954 SRWLAPEGLEQ

-973 QVVNINVDGQTFQAT
+973 QEEIHNGQPPITDEYSRFVDSGIVSDDT
-988 VQGTDGNGNV
+988 VALIADKI
-998 SVYYQDANGMDRP
+998 ANGQQLTP
-1011 ATFTIDEIRNANRPN
+1011 
-1026 NEEPPAGGA
+1026 EEESMRQ
-1035 GAVVENAEPNG
+1035 GAVERVENLLKEKQNG
-1046 TNEPNASQT
+1046 QNRQTAQVEQASQPQQT
-1055 AEDRMPIDVS
+1055 
-1065 EYFGNAE
+1065 
-1072 EAMATAKDII
+1072 EA
-1082 QNGEVIGTLPDG
+1082 
-1094 SVQMQKDGFVVTLMP
+1094 SVQEQTALS
-1109 DGNGGMNV
+1109 
-1117 TGIERTGNNTPQNI
+1117 RI
-1131 PENGNIGAKNIPQN
+1131 P
-1145 GENYSLS
+1145 
-1152 DKVAGNGERFYQDN
+1152 V
-1166 NGNID
+1166 
-1171 LVKIPQEVFTGIGY
+1171 
-1185 TAAPFRLTPSMI
+1185 
-1197 QHMINRH
+1197 
-1204 GRETGISNEQEA
+1204 
-1216 IDFVMDVMT
+1216 
-1225 NFDHVRLGYDG
+1225 
-1236 ALIFSIED
+1236 
-1244 GRSRTG
+1244 
-1250 KRAVTVL
+1250 
-1257 INSDNGEFYGLK
+1257 
-1269 TSGYEAI
+1269 
-1276 KGLEK
+1276 
-1281 RPLLWERG
+1281 
-1289 ANEKASSTDA
+1289 
-1299 ASASVPTGKSPISG
+1299 
-1313 GQSGSASHQS
+1313 
-1323 NSLSGSKDNA
+1323 
-1333 NNPNLQGYS
+1333 
-1342 GENGNYGRTGSA
+1342 
-1354 ERAGMP
+1354 
-1360 TDEKGNPRYQD
+1360 DEKGKPVYDKAEPDLAWDAIMEKTDGDEEMAKNVVDAMVKQQETEVDKLKKKQPKATPGD
-1371 VPVEATIAD
+1371 VDSMIAAQKEKKAAIAAAEERLEQWRKIAD
-1380 LYDGSLNDEEVQGF
+1380 
-1394 IDANIA
+1394 
-1400 DAQKKYDSVQKKAP
+1400 
-1414 KIGTNKAKYLEQKR
+1414 
-1428 KWQADVD
+1428 
-1435 EAKRVLDYWNEVN
+1435 
-1448 NAKESLT
+1448 
-1455 HTTPQ
+1455 TPNRR
-1460 EIEAAQAELSGQAAR
+1460 AA
-1475 EEYAVMNENVP
+1475 
-1486 ANPVAVASDFI
+1486 
-1497 RGAKITPESFKA
+1497 
-1509 ETGYGT
+1509 
-1515 GEQRRFVGMIASA
+1515 
-1528 ENGGKSIDR
+1528 
-1537 LAEDLVSYDNA
+1537 
-1548 ELGGIMYQGD
+1548 
-1558 TSAAKDAILEAL
+1558 AAK
-1570 QSAGTRGELTTD
+1570 
-1582 NTAEQERYVEARRA
+1582 
-1596 ELDAQYMEAYGMTY
+1596 
-1610 EDYLAYE
+1610 
-1617 EQNLPEMLR
+1617 
-1626 KYANFDEV
+1626 
-1634 EFYNLYANE
+1634 
-1643 IEQSLNARIN
+1643 
-1653 EQGNDTAGEEPRTGG
+1653 
-1668 GNEVQPG
+1668 VQPTQNPSD
-1675 EETGNVRGSEGGT
+1675 ETLTRPETAIAPTENTGNVEPTTTGNGQTT
-1688 EQGTEVPAG
+1688 EQGGEVPAG
-1697 VQGTVEDGAVRA
+1697 VQGTVEDGAIPERTSEDRQEGGSVPVRTEEVESA
-1709 NTGGER
+1709 TEGLTNEDADNLLSAMEARAEAAPDIELTPTNWVEQFGEDGMVDTPIGKVKMGENQIAKLFTKGR
-1715 VPSDER
+1715 SSQFGMIRPTLTEPDVVVEVPSSLTEETNNDVER
-1721 GRQGDLRHT
+1721 PTSLLFIKAFLKNDGSKVYYFKSVTVKKDGLEVSVSSHLDRKKRVEDALIKGKLLYRFDGGAQTEHRPADVSVTTPLAGQGASSKGNATIGDQ
-1730 SGRQQDNLETPEE
+1730 S
-1743 RVRLSDEID
+1743 VSDM
-1752 ENGRQFVLTSNG
+1752 ENGTLVSP
-1764 QLEFGVIE
+1764 QLA
-1772 ERSGL
+1772 S
-1777 TPAPIL
+1777 
-1783 LSEGIITNPATNDGY
+1783 SE
-1798 GLVHIE
+1798 
-1804 ARHGDQIRQA
+1804 
-1814 GYKSVLDFIEQVAKN
+1814 S
-1829 YERIKEGSIRRGH
+1829 
-1842 QTYML
+1842 
-1847 QLKDKH
+1847 KD
-1853 NNTLMVELSSDG
+1853 
-1865 NYWNINTAGIFKETY
+1865 
-1880 GKNRKE
+1880 
-1886 VYSRHTTA
+1886 
-1894 KQSAETVEAS
+1894 
-1904 QEVEQSGTQTSSSMN
+1904 TQTS
-1919 APASLK
+1919 A
-1925 SQEVSLHP
+1925 
-1933 NTQVEE
+1933 
-1939 SVPLNETNRPTIT
+1939 NE
-1952 DNQPA
+1952 
-1957 LLGINSSDFSNGK
+1957 
-1970 DTEKSAVTQTIGEKV
+1970 QTVGEKI
-1985 AQAEA
+1985 AQEEA
-1990 ETEQNP
+1990 KVEQNP
-1996 TEGQKEAGNY
+1996 TEAQKEAGNY
-2006 KKGHVRIGQFDIT
+2006 KKGHVKIDGYDVTI
-2019 VENPKG
+2019 ENPKG
-2025 SVRRGTDQNG
+2025 SVRKGTDRNG
-2035 NSWETTMHNTYGY
+2035 QEWSVTMNNTYGY

-2062 FLTDDIDGWNGR
+2062 YLSDDIENWDGK
-2074 RVYVVDQY
+2074 RVFVIDVY
-2082 NEDGTFDEHKVM
+2082 NEDSTFDEHKVM
-2094 LGFNDEDDARE
+2094 LGFNNAADAFTNYVR
-2105 AYFSNY
+2105 NY
-2111 SDDWANK
+2111 SPGFFNNRRTQVSDVSSDVF
-2118 RKIVMTSAN
+2118 R
-2127 LEDFEKWINSSHR
+2127 KWINSSHR
-2140 KTKPFAEYKSVNG
+2140 KTKPFAEYKSVN
-2153 TTESNESAGRTGRT
+2153 
-2167 GKAARIEKLRNS
+2167 
-2179 KPVMATGEEY
+2179 
-2189 KGKYELNNKAA
+2189 
-2200 ADYINK
+2200 
-2206 HLKGEYVNKDTGTP
+2206 KD
-2220 IKITR
+2220 
-2225 KGAFKVTRHDAE
+2225 GA
-2237 NEAHL
+2237 
-2242 KSVALIPQMI
+2242 Q
-2252 ENAIFIHEEQND
+2252 Q
-2264 KGNNKFDSYRYYVTG
+2264 
-2279 LNMGGVDYTVKLTV
+2279 
-2293 GVKNGETYYDHA
+2293 
-2305 LTEIEKSNLIDRID
+2305 
-2319 EISSSF
+2319 
-2325 TGNKAAP
+2325 
-2332 ISKSKDKRLIS
+2332 
-2343 ILQTNDGE
+2343 GE
-2351 NENNGRTGSS
+2351 NETDTAFKKAVDDLGRIEDEWDEKLLDYIYEHYPTQATLSAETTSQKGL
-2361 GKAGNK
+2361 KEREAMK
-2367 IEMKGLTDEAHEL
+2367 KDPVLKQMREDARHAIEMADKEVA
-2380 FSDIIA
+2380 
-2386 QSTHNIEINDSGV
+2386 
-2399 SETDNTLYA
+2399 
-2408 PIKVDGNDTNL
+2408 K
-2419 SLFQEEPA
+2419 
-2427 HSSGEPIVGVSF
+2427 
-2439 YRDGMTYQEAADL
+2439 TYKKL
-2452 SDEYNKYVG
+2452 
-2461 ERVCADGSDELAI
+2461 
-2474 NFGSIDEAVRFEEW
+2474 
-2488 LNDNGGV
+2488 GGV
-2495 RFREA
+2495 RFRIEENEATDFAKKHNLNEKDVQDYADYMRRGNLNGAARAFHEIRRKVRIDNEGTSFGEFVKLFSPVKKELYEKFGNIDDLREQYVQAEMEERNMMEAARKRAEEAAEA
-2500 EDDSTHKQRQLEI
+2500 ERRRLQVFQDMTDEQLDEEYSKAVEA
-2513 INDTNP
+2513 NDESRMRDLVNEAARRNNYGDVGSEYQGVGAWSAPSNPGYESDEERRAAVENDAPDVNITDIANGYSQQPSDYFTNLRAYGTDTP
-2519 MLDDYHTGIRS
+2519 HGRES
-2530 EDDIKTMREAIEEA
+2530 AEAINKAIDEVRNGKDPMVKVYRAVPKSVKEGKL
-2544 RSEAEKYGDETW
+2544 RNGDW
-2556 SAYPDITNEML
+2556 
-2567 DEALRSGKITVY
+2567 
-2579 SSKPIVNGNFVTP
+2579 VTP
-2592 SRMQASDYA
+2592 SRKYAEMHGDNRLEGDYRIIEQEVPASQLWWDGNDINEWGFDDGKGYA
-2601 GGGRIY
+2601 YRNTKNNRKLNDLI
-2607 SKTVNIDDV
+2607 TRDDK
-2616 AWINTDEGQYANTDN
+2616 
-2631 DANGNIRFR
+2631 GNIIPLSQRFNARKTDVRYR

-2664 TARRMEQAYNDK
+2664 TARQMEQAYNDK

-2684 DSKTVEITGEEIE
+2684 NSKPVEITGEEIE

-3218 RVVHSVDEVGDEGV
+3218 RVAHSVDEVSDEGV
-3232 RRAIEKGR
+3232 RRAIEQGR

-3381 NLQEPNGRGTIGTV
+3381 NLAEPNGRDIIGTV

-3414 RLREAED
+3414 RLRETED

-3845 YVIYVNGNPA
+3845 YIIYVNGNPA

-3914 MKAKEPVGYV
+3914 MKAKEPVDYV

-4077 RRLLENASGHPV
+4077 RRLMENASGHPV

-4234 LEQNVNYW
+4234 LAQNVNYW

-4339 VVSSLVKKADVQDGN
+4339 VVSSLVKKADVQDGKG
-4354 DGFDRE
+4354 GFDRE

>member
-1 MAQDNIKNLY
+1 MNDNEN
-11 DALKSDY
+11 LKSLYNTLQKEGYTPPVFEQFAKDMEDDSNLRGVYSTLQNEGYTPPDY
-18 DLGSEDD
+18 DTFRSDMGLGKVAKTNPKVKVGSHAQMVVDEYD
-25 FRNSLKDA
+25 RSVAENS
-33 NNRRNLY
+33 NN
-40 KAIEG
+40 
-45 DYDLGSEQDFEK
+45 
-57 ALGYGN
+57 
-63 RVNETNEANKANTT
+63 TP
-77 TNTQQRNFT
+77 
-86 QEEYGRLSP
+86 LSTP
-95 TAQEVAQGVG
+95 E
-105 VAPNNGPNK
+105 
-114 PNETK
+114 
-119 GADKANVQE
+119 QE
-128 RKPRVQFVPEASNV
+128 RQPVQSQESTPRAQFVPEYSNV

-149 DSPLRRQYPFLDQ
+149 DSPLRQQYPFLAQ
-162 LGDDEQ
+162 LGEDEQ
-168 AFFKTDTNEPL
+168 AYFRTDTNEPL

-212 HQVPVTSLYFAR
+212 RQVPVTSLQLPEE
-224 GANAG
+224 
-229 GVKTDKSV
+229 VKSSGIRTDKKVSEY
-237 AGYVDSLIKQQYG
+237 ADELLKQQYG
-250 NDYQDKQWTTEDGRT
+250 DDYLNRTFTTADGRQ
-265 VSGAE
+265 VSGTE
-270 LLENMAQETY
+270 LLEDMAQETY

-309 AMITKWQ
+309 AMTTKWQ

-357 EEMNKRGEELDAA
+357 EEMNKRGAELDAV

-393 KLNAVRDRIR
+393 ELNAVRDRIR

-510 VKWAERKALQGIQK
+510 AKWAERKALQGIQK

-648 NSLGDEILEEEMAI
+648 NGLGGEILEEEMAI

-710 TRQGINALQ
+710 TGQGINALQ
-719 TMFDKDQRRLDAADI
+719 TMFDKDQRRLDAADN

-748 KNNIDNATNEEL
+748 KNEIDNATNEEL
-760 ADVAQKIADDKELN
+760 ADVAQKIADDKELS
-774 EEQKKAAGEYVTS
+774 EEQKKAVGEYVTS

-835 YPDAQQGSEA
+835 YPTAENNGQP

-851 KGNVVMNADGTIDAD
+851 KGNIVMNADGTINAE

-973 QVVNINVDGQTFQAT
+973 QEEIHNGQPPITDEYSRFVDSGIVSDDT
-988 VQGTDGNGNV
+988 VALIADKI
-998 SVYYQDANGMDRP
+998 ANGQQLTP
-1011 ATFTIDEIRNANRPN
+1011 
-1026 NEEPPAGGA
+1026 EEESMRQ
-1035 GAVVENAEPNG
+1035 GAVERVENLLKEKQNG
-1046 TNEPNASQT
+1046 QNRQTAQVEQASQPQQT
-1055 AEDRMPIDVS
+1055 
-1065 EYFGNAE
+1065 
-1072 EAMATAKDII
+1072 EA
-1082 QNGEVIGTLPDG
+1082 
-1094 SVQMQKDGFVVTLMP
+1094 SVQEQTALS
-1109 DGNGGMNV
+1109 
-1117 TGIERTGNNTPQNI
+1117 RI
-1131 PENGNIGAKNIPQN
+1131 P
-1145 GENYSLS
+1145 
-1152 DKVAGNGERFYQDN
+1152 V
-1166 NGNID
+1166 
-1171 LVKIPQEVFTGIGY
+1171 
-1185 TAAPFRLTPSMI
+1185 
-1197 QHMINRH
+1197 
-1204 GRETGISNEQEA
+1204 
-1216 IDFVMDVMT
+1216 
-1225 NFDHVRLGYDG
+1225 
-1236 ALIFSIED
+1236 
-1244 GRSRTG
+1244 
-1250 KRAVTVL
+1250 
-1257 INSDNGEFYGLK
+1257 
-1269 TSGYEAI
+1269 
-1276 KGLEK
+1276 
-1281 RPLLWERG
+1281 
-1289 ANEKASSTDA
+1289 
-1299 ASASVPTGKSPISG
+1299 
-1313 GQSGSASHQS
+1313 
-1323 NSLSGSKDNA
+1323 
-1333 NNPNLQGYS
+1333 
-1342 GENGNYGRTGSA
+1342 
-1354 ERAGMP
+1354 
-1360 TDEKGNPRYQD
+1360 DEKGKPAYDKAEPDLAWDAIMEKTDGDEEMAKNVVDAMVKQQEAEVDKLKKKQPKAIPGD
-1371 VPVEATIAD
+1371 VDSMIAAQKEKKATIAD
-1380 LYDGSLNDEEVQGF
+1380 AEERLEQWKK
-1394 IDANIA
+1394 IA
-1400 DAQKKYDSVQKKAP
+1400 D
-1414 KIGTNKAKYLEQKR
+1414 
-1428 KWQADVD
+1428 
-1435 EAKRVLDYWNEVN
+1435 
-1448 NAKESLT
+1448 
-1455 HTTPQ
+1455 TP
-1460 EIEAAQAELSGQAAR
+1460 
-1475 EEYAVMNENVP
+1475 N
-1486 ANPVAVASDFI
+1486 
-1497 RGAKITPESFKA
+1497 
-1509 ETGYGT
+1509 
-1515 GEQRRFVGMIASA
+1515 
-1528 ENGGKSIDR
+1528 
-1537 LAEDLVSYDNA
+1537 
-1548 ELGGIMYQGD
+1548 
-1558 TSAAKDAILEAL
+1558 
-1570 QSAGTRGELTTD
+1570 
-1582 NTAEQERYVEARRA
+1582 RRA
-1596 ELDAQYMEAYGMTY
+1596 AAT
-1610 EDYLAYE
+1610 
-1617 EQNLPEMLR
+1617 N
-1626 KYANFDEV
+1626 
-1634 EFYNLYANE
+1634 
-1643 IEQSLNARIN
+1643 
-1653 EQGNDTAGEEPRTGG
+1653 
-1668 GNEVQPG
+1668 VQPTQNPSD
-1675 EETGNVRGSEGGT
+1675 ETSTQPATAIAPTENTGNVEPADTGNAQTT
-1688 EQGTEVPAG
+1688 EQGAEVPAG
-1697 VQGTVEDGAVRA
+1697 VQGTVEDGTVPERTSEDRQEGRSVPDRTEEVESATEGLTSEDADNLLSAMEARA
-1709 NTGGER
+1709 EVAPDIELTPTNWVEQFGEDGMVDTPIGKVKMGENQIAKLFTKGR
-1715 VPSDER
+1715 SSQFGMIRPTLTNPDVIVEVPSSTDNANNVER
-1721 GRQGDLRHT
+1721 PTSLLFIKAFLKSDGSKVYYFKSVTVKKDGLEVSVSSHLDRKKRVEDALIKGKLLYRFDGGAQTEHRPADVSVTTPLAGQGASSKGNATIGDQ
-1730 SGRQQDNLETPEE
+1730 S
-1743 RVRLSDEID
+1743 VSDM
-1752 ENGRQFVLTSNG
+1752 ENGTLVSP
-1764 QLEFGVIE
+1764 QLA
-1772 ERSGL
+1772 S
-1777 TPAPIL
+1777 
-1783 LSEGIITNPATNDGY
+1783 SE
-1798 GLVHIE
+1798 
-1804 ARHGDQIRQA
+1804 
-1814 GYKSVLDFIEQVAKN
+1814 S
-1829 YERIKEGSIRRGH
+1829 
-1842 QTYML
+1842 
-1847 QLKDKH
+1847 KD
-1853 NNTLMVELSSDG
+1853 
-1865 NYWNINTAGIFKETY
+1865 
-1880 GKNRKE
+1880 
-1886 VYSRHTTA
+1886 
-1894 KQSAETVEAS
+1894 
-1904 QEVEQSGTQTSSSMN
+1904 TQTS
-1919 APASLK
+1919 A
-1925 SQEVSLHP
+1925 
-1933 NTQVEE
+1933 
-1939 SVPLNETNRPTIT
+1939 NE
-1952 DNQPA
+1952 
-1957 LLGINSSDFSNGK
+1957 
-1970 DTEKSAVTQTIGEKV
+1970 QTVGEKI
-1985 AQAEA
+1985 AEEEA
-1990 ETEQNP
+1990 KVEQNP
-1996 TEGQKEAGNY
+1996 TEAQKEAGNY
-2006 KKGHVRIGQFDIT
+2006 KKGHIKIDGYDVTI
-2019 VENPKG
+2019 ENPKG
-2025 SVRRGTDQNG
+2025 SVRSGVDRNG
-2035 NSWETTMHNTYGY
+2035 QEWSVTMNNTYGY

-2062 FLTDDIDGWNGR
+2062 YLSDDIENWDGK
-2074 RVYVVDQY
+2074 RVFVIDVY

-2094 LGFNDEDDARE
+2094 LGFNNAADAFTNYVR
-2105 AYFSNY
+2105 NY
-2111 SDDWANK
+2111 SPGFFNNRRTQVSDVSSDVF
-2118 RKIVMTSAN
+2118 R
-2127 LEDFEKWINSSHR
+2127 KWIDSSHR
-2140 KTKPFAEYKSVNG
+2140 KTKPFAEYKSVNKDG
-2153 TTESNESAGRTGRT
+2153 AQNEPNVPRPIEGESPVDYARRLGESKSENKAQEQKGKAGKDLPLTETEYANMRMKELMEENPQLDEDDAENQALDEYPSYIGEKIKSGELENLYAELSINGQIKLSHIVESAG
-2167 GKAARIEKLRNS
+2167 
-2179 KPVMATGEEY
+2179 
-2189 KGKYELNNKAA
+2189 
-2200 ADYINK
+2200 
-2206 HLKGEYVNKDTGTP
+2206 
-2220 IKITR
+2220 
-2225 KGAFKVTRHDAE
+2225 
-2237 NEAHL
+2237 
-2242 KSVALIPQMI
+2242 
-2252 ENAIFIHEEQND
+2252 
-2264 KGNNKFDSYRYYVTG
+2264 FDVS
-2279 LNMGGVDYTVKLTV
+2279 D
-2293 GVKNGETYYDHA
+2293 
-2305 LTEIEKSNLIDRID
+2305 I
-2319 EISSSF
+2319 
-2325 TGNKAAP
+2325 
-2332 ISKSKDKRLIS
+2332 
-2343 ILQTNDGE
+2343 
-2351 NENNGRTGSS
+2351 S
-2361 GKAGNK
+2361 GKANK
-2367 IEMKGLTDEAHEL
+2367 ERQDEKKRN
-2380 FSDIIA
+2380 I
-2386 QSTHNIEINDSGV
+2386 HN
-2399 SETDNTLYA
+2399 
-2408 PIKVDGNDTNL
+2408 
-2419 SLFQEEPA
+2419 
-2427 HSSGEPIVGVSF
+2427 
-2439 YRDGMTYQEAADL
+2439 
-2452 SDEYNKYVG
+2452 VG
-2461 ERVCADGSDELAI
+2461 EHITIEFNDGTLVT
-2474 NFGSIDEAVRFEEW
+2474 G
-2488 LNDNGGV
+2488 
-2495 RFREA
+2495 
-2500 EDDSTHKQRQLEI
+2500 EI
-2513 INDTNP
+2513 I
-2519 MLDDYHTGIRS
+2519 
-2530 EDDIKTMREAIEEA
+2530 K
-2544 RSEAEKYGDETW
+2544 AE
-2556 SAYPDITNEML
+2556 N
-2567 DEALRSGKITVY
+2567 GKITVL
-2579 SSKPIVNGNFVTP
+2579 
-2592 SRMQASDYA
+2592 SDENKRKY
-2601 GGGRIY
+2601 
-2607 SKTVNIDDV
+2607 TVPEKSI
-2616 AWINTDEGQYANTDN
+2616 INTDN

-2651 AAEEATTRLDNLS
+2651 ATEEATTRLDNLA
-2664 TARRMEQAYNDK
+2664 TARLMEQAYNDK

-3192 SLASTEQSNDI
+3192 SLASTEQTNDI

-3218 RVVHSVDEVGDEGV
+3218 RVAHSVDEVGDEGV

-3346 RIKDFFM
+3346 KIKDFFM

-3409 GNEDM
+3409 GNEDV

-3792 QMEQIIKDFEKDMR
+3792 QMEQIIKDFKKDMR

-3845 YVIYVNGNPA
+3845 YIIYVNGNPA

-3914 MKAKEPVGYV
+3914 MKAKEPVDYV

-3998 WLAGLRM
+3998 WWAGLRM

-4077 RRLLENASGHPV
+4077 RRLMENASGHPV

-4109 KALLD
+4109 KAMLD
-4114 SDGDD
+4114 AYGDD

-4339 VVSSLVKKADVQDGN
+4339 VVSSLVKKADVQDGK

>member
-1 MAQDNIKNLY
+1 MPTDNESTKWLYQQLSDRGYNVGKDLSEFDNLMRTNKESREWAFQTARSNGLNVGK
-11 DALKSDY
+11 DQ
-18 DLGSEDD
+18 SEFD
-25 FRNSLKDA
+25 SL
-33 NNRRNLY
+33 
-40 KAIEG
+40 
-45 DYDLGSEQDFEK
+45 
-57 ALGYGN
+57 
-63 RVNETNEANKANTT
+63 
-77 TNTQQRNFT
+77 
-86 QEEYGRLSP
+86 
-95 TAQEVAQGVG
+95 
-105 VAPNNGPNK
+105 VAPIATGQPTTSTQAGIAAQQVVDEYDRSVAENSNNTPLST
-114 PNETK
+114 PE
-119 GADKANVQE
+119 QE
-128 RKPRVQFVPEASNV
+128 RQPVQSQESTPRAQFVPEYSNV

-149 DSPLRRQYPFLDQ
+149 DSPLRQQYPFLAQ
-162 LGDDEQ
+162 LGEDEQ
-168 AFFKTDTNEPL
+168 AYFRTDTNEPL

-212 HQVPVTSLYFAR
+212 RQVPVTSLQLPEE
-224 GANAG
+224 
-229 GVKTDKSV
+229 VKSSGIRTDKKVSEY
-237 AGYVDSLIKQQYG
+237 ADELLKQQYG
-250 NDYQDKQWTTEDGRT
+250 DDYWDKIFTDENGNEI
-265 VSGAE
+265 SGEE
-270 LLENMAQETY
+270 LRNNLAQETY
-280 DQLNNDVKEAR
+280 NALTDDIRKAR
-291 IALFEANGDK
+291 IALFEAGGDK
-301 EAESKINT
+301 EAEAEINT
-309 AMITKWQ
+309 GMANKWQ

-648 NSLGDEILEEEMAI
+648 NGLGGEILEEEMAI

-710 TRQGINALQ
+710 TGQGINALQ

-760 ADVAQKIADDKELN
+760 AGVAQKIADDKGLN
-774 EEQKKAAGEYVTS
+774 EEQKKAASEYITS

-797 ENAAMQSN
+797 ENAAMQAR
-805 EQRDAYLD
+805 EQRDTYLD
-813 SVLSPEER
+813 GILSSEER

-835 YPDAQQGSEA
+835 YPTAENNGQP

-851 KGNVVMNADGTIDAD
+851 KGNIVMNADGTINAE

-973 QVVNINVDGQTFQAT
+973 QEEIHNGQQEATQQT
-988 VQGTDGNGNV
+988 VQTE
-998 SVYYQDANGMDRP
+998 Q
-1011 ATFTIDEIRNANRPN
+1011 
-1026 NEEPPAGGA
+1026 
-1035 GAVVENAEPNG
+1035 
-1046 TNEPNASQT
+1046 ASQPQQTEASVQEQT
-1055 AEDRMPIDVS
+1055 ALSRMPV
-1065 EYFGNAE
+1065 
-1072 EAMATAKDII
+1072 
-1082 QNGEVIGTLPDG
+1082 
-1094 SVQMQKDGFVVTLMP
+1094 
-1109 DGNGGMNV
+1109 
-1117 TGIERTGNNTPQNI
+1117 
-1131 PENGNIGAKNIPQN
+1131 
-1145 GENYSLS
+1145 
-1152 DKVAGNGERFYQDN
+1152 
-1166 NGNID
+1166 
-1171 LVKIPQEVFTGIGY
+1171 
-1185 TAAPFRLTPSMI
+1185 
-1197 QHMINRH
+1197 
-1204 GRETGISNEQEA
+1204 
-1216 IDFVMDVMT
+1216 
-1225 NFDHVRLGYDG
+1225 
-1236 ALIFSIED
+1236 
-1244 GRSRTG
+1244 
-1250 KRAVTVL
+1250 
-1257 INSDNGEFYGLK
+1257 
-1269 TSGYEAI
+1269 
-1276 KGLEK
+1276 
-1281 RPLLWERG
+1281 
-1289 ANEKASSTDA
+1289 
-1299 ASASVPTGKSPISG
+1299 
-1313 GQSGSASHQS
+1313 
-1323 NSLSGSKDNA
+1323 
-1333 NNPNLQGYS
+1333 
-1342 GENGNYGRTGSA
+1342 
-1354 ERAGMP
+1354 
-1360 TDEKGNPRYQD
+1360 DEKGKPAYDKAEPDLAWDAIMEKTDGDEEMAKNVVDAMVKQQEAEVDKLKKKQPKAIPGD
-1371 VPVEATIAD
+1371 VDSMIAAQKEKKAAIAAAEERLEQWKKIAD
-1380 LYDGSLNDEEVQGF
+1380 TPNRRAAAANVQPTQNQSDETSTQ
-1394 IDANIA
+1394 
-1400 DAQKKYDSVQKKAP
+1400 P
-1414 KIGTNKAKYLEQKR
+1414 
-1428 KWQADVD
+1428 
-1435 EAKRVLDYWNEVN
+1435 
-1448 NAKESLT
+1448 
-1455 HTTPQ
+1455 
-1460 EIEAAQAELSGQAAR
+1460 EAAIAPT
-1475 EEYAVMNENVP
+1475 EN
-1486 ANPVAVASDFI
+1486 
-1497 RGAKITPESFKA
+1497 
-1509 ETGYGT
+1509 
-1515 GEQRRFVGMIASA
+1515 
-1528 ENGGKSIDR
+1528 
-1537 LAEDLVSYDNA
+1537 
-1548 ELGGIMYQGD
+1548 
-1558 TSAAKDAILEAL
+1558 
-1570 QSAGTRGELTTD
+1570 
-1582 NTAEQERYVEARRA
+1582 
-1596 ELDAQYMEAYGMTY
+1596 
-1610 EDYLAYE
+1610 
-1617 EQNLPEMLR
+1617 
-1626 KYANFDEV
+1626 
-1634 EFYNLYANE
+1634 
-1643 IEQSLNARIN
+1643 
-1653 EQGNDTAGEEPRTGG
+1653 
-1668 GNEVQPG
+1668 
-1675 EETGNVRGSEGGT
+1675 TGNVEPTDTGNAQIT

-1697 VQGTVEDGAVRA
+1697 VQGTVEDGTVPERTSEDRQEGRSVPDRTEEVESATEGLTSEDADNLLSAMEARA
-1709 NTGGER
+1709 EVAPDIELTPTNWVEQFGEDGMVDTPIGKVKMGENQIAKLFTKGR
-1715 VPSDER
+1715 SSQFGMIRPTLTNPDVIVEVPSSTDNANNVER
-1721 GRQGDLRHT
+1721 PTSLLFIKTFLKNDGSKVYYFKSVTVKKDGLEVSVSSHLDRKKRVEDALRKGKLQYRFDGGAQTEHRPADVSVTTPLAGQGASSKGNATIGDQ
-1730 SGRQQDNLETPEE
+1730 S
-1743 RVRLSDEID
+1743 VSDM
-1752 ENGRQFVLTSNG
+1752 ENGTLVSP
-1764 QLEFGVIE
+1764 QLA
-1772 ERSGL
+1772 S
-1777 TPAPIL
+1777 
-1783 LSEGIITNPATNDGY
+1783 SE
-1798 GLVHIE
+1798 
-1804 ARHGDQIRQA
+1804 
-1814 GYKSVLDFIEQVAKN
+1814 S
-1829 YERIKEGSIRRGH
+1829 
-1842 QTYML
+1842 
-1847 QLKDKH
+1847 KD
-1853 NNTLMVELSSDG
+1853 
-1865 NYWNINTAGIFKETY
+1865 
-1880 GKNRKE
+1880 
-1886 VYSRHTTA
+1886 
-1894 KQSAETVEAS
+1894 
-1904 QEVEQSGTQTSSSMN
+1904 TQTS
-1919 APASLK
+1919 A
-1925 SQEVSLHP
+1925 
-1933 NTQVEE
+1933 
-1939 SVPLNETNRPTIT
+1939 NE
-1952 DNQPA
+1952 
-1957 LLGINSSDFSNGK
+1957 
-1970 DTEKSAVTQTIGEKV
+1970 QTVGEKI
-1985 AQAEA
+1985 AQEEA
-1990 ETEQNP
+1990 KVEQNP
-1996 TEGQKEAGNY
+1996 TEAQKEAGNY
-2006 KKGHVRIGQFDIT
+2006 KKGHVKIDGYDVTI
-2019 VENPKG
+2019 ENPKG
-2025 SVRRGTDQNG
+2025 SVRSGVDRNG
-2035 NSWETTMHNTYGY
+2035 QEWSVTMNNTYGY

-2062 FLTDDIDGWNGR
+2062 YLSDDIENWDGK
-2074 RVYVVDQY
+2074 RVFVIDVY
-2082 NEDGTFDEHKVM
+2082 NEDSTFDEHKVM
-2094 LGFNDEDDARE
+2094 LGFNNAADAFTNYVR
-2105 AYFSNY
+2105 NY
-2111 SDDWANK
+2111 SPGFFNNRRTQVSDVSSDVF
-2118 RKIVMTSAN
+2118 R
-2127 LEDFEKWINSSHR
+2127 KWIDSSHR
-2140 KTKPFAEYKSVNG
+2140 KTKPFAEYKSVNKDG
-2153 TTESNESAGRTGRT
+2153 AQNE
-2167 GKAARIEKLRNS
+2167 
-2179 KPVMATGEEY
+2179 
-2189 KGKYELNNKAA
+2189 
-2200 ADYINK
+2200 
-2206 HLKGEYVNKDTGTP
+2206 
-2220 IKITR
+2220 
-2225 KGAFKVTRHDAE
+2225 
-2237 NEAHL
+2237 
-2242 KSVALIPQMI
+2242 
-2252 ENAIFIHEEQND
+2252 
-2264 KGNNKFDSYRYYVTG
+2264 GNTLAN
-2279 LNMGGVDYTVKLTV
+2279 
-2293 GVKNGETYYDHA
+2293 
-2305 LTEIEKSNLIDRID
+2305 
-2319 EISSSF
+2319 
-2325 TGNKAAP
+2325 
-2332 ISKSKDKRLIS
+2332 
-2343 ILQTNDGE
+2343 
-2351 NENNGRTGSS
+2351 
-2361 GKAGNK
+2361 
-2367 IEMKGLTDEAHEL
+2367 EAHEL

-2386 QSTHNIEINDSGV
+2386 QSTHNVEINDSGI

-2408 PIKVDGNDTNL
+2408 PIKVDGKDTSL
-2419 SLFQEEPA
+2419 SLYQEEPA
-2427 HSSGEPIVGVSF
+2427 HSSEEPIVGVSF

-2488 LNDNGGV
+2488 LNDNRGV

-2500 EDDSTHKQRQLEI
+2500 DNEISDFARKHNLNEKDVQDYADYMRRGNLNGAARAFHEIRRKVMIDNEGTSFGEFVKLFSPVKKELYEKFGNIDDLREQYVQAEMEERNMMEAARKRAEEAAEAERRRLQEFQDMSDEQLDEEYSKAVEA
-2513 INDTNP
+2513 NDESRMRDLVNEAARRNGYGDVGSEYQGVGAWSAPSNPGYESDEERRAAVENDAPDVNITDIANGYSQQPSDYFTN
-2519 MLDDYHTGIRS
+2519 LRAYGTDTAHGRES
-2530 EDDIKTMREAIEEA
+2530 AEAINKAIDEVRNGKDPMVKVYRAVPKSVKEGKL
-2544 RSEAEKYGDETW
+2544 RNGDW
-2556 SAYPDITNEML
+2556 
-2567 DEALRSGKITVY
+2567 
-2579 SSKPIVNGNFVTP
+2579 VTP
-2592 SRMQASDYA
+2592 SRKYAEMHGDNRLEGDYRIIEQEVPASQLWWDGNDINEWGFDDGKGYA
-2601 GGGRIY
+2601 YRNTKNNRKLNDLI
-2607 SKTVNIDDV
+2607 TRDDK
-2616 AWINTDEGQYANTDN
+2616 
-2631 DANGNIRFR
+2631 GNIIPLSQRFNARKADVRYR

-2664 TARRMEQAYNDK
+2664 TARRMEQTYNDK

-2684 DSKTVEITGEEIE
+2684 DSKPVEITGEEIE

-2884 DQENARK
+2884 ERENARK
-2891 IKLATGWERGADGKW
+2891 IKIATGWERGADGQW

-2915 HPNGDARQND
+2915 YPNGDARQDD
-2925 KYKESDWYKELYD
+2925 KYKESDWYKELYA
-2938 LEERLFNGETLTDE
+2938 LEDKLFDGETLTDE
-2952 ETKRFDELAAREN
+2952 EQKRFDELAEREN

-2972 NTERIYLDDY
+2972 NTDRVYLDDY
-2982 VKDDELFNAYP
+2982 VKDDELFKAYP

-3001 FVDLPNEE
+3001 FVDIP
-3009 YSAKY
+3009 SAQY
-3014 NSEENRITVN
+3014 AGLYYVNENRITIN
-3024 QAKSMDVKSVL
+3024 IAKSIDNKSTL

-3047 GFASGSNTDSY
+3047 GFANGGTGSY
-3058 RNAATSENVIADINA
+3058 ARYV
-3073 ATGGRLVESGGFNN
+3073 L
-3087 TPEGIFDALNRKT
+3087 L
-3100 TYGTIL
+3100 L
-3106 RDNSTE
+3106 RDNEKYYFLQDFTRNQIHDLYMLRRDAEKLIETGKYKKLAYAIKYAIKEAKNNNYYPYWADEHDKNYDTVSTVYDALLMFNSNE
-3112 LDEVARKYGYETIFD
+3112 LNKALNLDPDELYRKI
-3127 LVNDI
+3127 
-3132 GKFKSSVEMYRS
+3132 S
-3144 EAGEVEAR
+3144 GEVEAR
-3152 NVQERLNMTPEQRRN
+3152 NVQTRLDMSPEERRQL
-3167 TLAEETEDVAREDQ
+3167 LAEETEDVAREDQ
-3181 QFLQDAIGTSE
+3181 IFLQDALGTSE
-3192 SLASTEQSNDI
+3192 SRANEDI
-3203 DTAVADTANKLNVGV
+3203 DAAVNDTANKLNVGV
-3218 RVVHSVDEVGDEGV
+3218 RVAHSVDEVGDEGV

-3301 GEIKAAIDEK
+3301 EGIKAAIDEK
-3311 AQRNGWSTRVATEE
+3311 AQRHGWSTRVATEE

-3353 DLLTKAGI
+3353 DLLTKAGV

-3381 NLQEPNGRGTIGTV
+3381 NLAEPNGRDIIGTV

-3414 RLREAED
+3414 RLRETED

-3514 QQIMGGNWLTRR
+3514 QQIMDGNWLTGR

-3618 LQGIYGKDF
+3618 LQGIYGKEF

-3766 YQNMGTKENPD
+3766 YQNIGTKENPD

-3815 RQKKPMILPYH
+3815 RQRKPMILPYH
-3826 ATKSM
+3826 PTKSM

-3875 RIYGA
+3875 RIYGS

-3895 NVNFIPGN
+3895 NVNFIPSN
-3903 LVRDAQYSIQN
+3903 LVRDVQYSIQN

-4109 KALLD
+4109 KAMLD
-4114 SDGDD
+4114 AYGDD

-4339 VVSSLVKKADVQDGN
+4339 VVSSLVKKADVQDGKG
-4354 DGFDRE
+4354 GFDRE

>member
-1 MAQDNIKNLY
+1 MNDNEN
-11 DALKSDY
+11 LKSLYNTLQKEGYTPPVFEQFAKDMEDDSNLRGVYSTLQNEGYTPPDY
-18 DLGSEDD
+18 DTFRSDMGLGKVAKTNPKVKVGSHAQMVVDEYD
-25 FRNSLKDA
+25 RSVAENS
-33 NNRRNLY
+33 NN
-40 KAIEG
+40 
-45 DYDLGSEQDFEK
+45 
-57 ALGYGN
+57 
-63 RVNETNEANKANTT
+63 TP
-77 TNTQQRNFT
+77 
-86 QEEYGRLSP
+86 LSTP
-95 TAQEVAQGVG
+95 E
-105 VAPNNGPNK
+105 
-114 PNETK
+114 
-119 GADKANVQE
+119 QE
-128 RKPRVQFVPEASNV
+128 RQPVQSQESTPRAQFVPEYSNV

-149 DSPLRRQYPFLDQ
+149 DSPLRQQYPFLAQ
-162 LGDDEQ
+162 LGEDEQ
-168 AFFKTDTNEPL
+168 AYFRTDTNEPL

-212 HQVPVTSLYFAR
+212 RQVPVTSLQLPEE
-224 GANAG
+224 
-229 GVKTDKSV
+229 VKSSGIRTDKKVSEY
-237 AGYVDSLIKQQYG
+237 ADELLKQQYG
-250 NDYQDKQWTTEDGRT
+250 DGYWDKIFTDENGNEI
-265 VSGAE
+265 SGEE
-270 LLENMAQETY
+270 LRNNLAQETY
-280 DQLNNDVKEAR
+280 NALTDDIRKAR
-291 IALFEANGDK
+291 IALFEAGGDK
-301 EAESKINT
+301 EAEAEINIGM
-309 AMITKWQ
+309 ANKWQ

-331 NAMKQDVKDYAQGEI
+331 NAMKQDVKDYAQDEI
-346 DKAREEERRII
+346 NKAREEERRII
-357 EEMNKRGEELDAA
+357 EEMNKRGAELDAA

-393 KLNAVRDRIR
+393 ELNAVRDRIR

-446 TEQDKKELA
+446 TEKDKKELA

-492 VGSGGGFRTLS
+492 IGSGGGFRTLS

-549 MGTLGDIMQRRAGDI
+549 MGTLGDIMQRKAGDI

-571 EYELVNPRGWAESA
+571 EYELVNPRGWTESV

-648 NSLGDEILEEEMAI
+648 NGLGDEILEEEMAI
-662 PMNAVFVGDN
+662 PMNAVLVGDN
-672 PLLFGDGGLLDAK
+672 PLLFGNGGLLDAK

-710 TRQGINALQ
+710 AGQGVNALQ
-719 TMFDKDQRRLDAADI
+719 TMFDNDQRRLDAADN

-748 KNNIDNATNEEL
+748 KNEIDNATNDEL
-760 ADVAQKIADDKELN
+760 VDVAQKISDDEELN
-774 EEQKKAAGEYVTS
+774 EEQKKAAAEYVTS

-797 ENAAMQSN
+797 ENAAIQSR
-805 EQRDAYLD
+805 EQRDAYLN
-813 SVLSPEER
+813 SMLSPEER
-821 QNVHDDGM
+821 QNMHDDGM

-835 YPDAQQGSEA
+835 YPTAENNGQP

-851 KGNVVMNADGTIDAD
+851 RGNVALREDGTIDTE

-877 DGQAHIT
+877 DGQVHLT

-894 PINVEEYAAANAPQ
+894 PISVEEYAAANAPQ
-908 EAQAGYTPGQQV
+908 ESQTEYMPGQQV
-920 SVNIDGQDIQGEV
+920 NVNIDGQDLEGEV
-933 TNVGEDGN
+933 TNVGEDGS

-954 SRWLAPEELEQ
+954 SRWFAPEELQ
-965 SNGRIAEG
+965 QPNGGI
-973 QVVNINVDGQTFQAT
+973 
-988 VQGTDGNGNV
+988 
-998 SVYYQDANGMDRP
+998 ANGQE
-1011 ATFTIDEIRNANRPN
+1011 EIQNEQPPITGENVQPTTVN
-1026 NEEPPAGGA
+1026 NVQQEQQ
-1035 GAVVENAEPNG
+1035 
-1046 TNEPNASQT
+1046 ASQPQQIEPSGQEQT
-1055 AEDRMPIDVS
+1055 ALSRMPV
-1065 EYFGNAE
+1065 
-1072 EAMATAKDII
+1072 
-1082 QNGEVIGTLPDG
+1082 
-1094 SVQMQKDGFVVTLMP
+1094 
-1109 DGNGGMNV
+1109 
-1117 TGIERTGNNTPQNI
+1117 
-1131 PENGNIGAKNIPQN
+1131 
-1145 GENYSLS
+1145 
-1152 DKVAGNGERFYQDN
+1152 
-1166 NGNID
+1166 
-1171 LVKIPQEVFTGIGY
+1171 
-1185 TAAPFRLTPSMI
+1185 
-1197 QHMINRH
+1197 
-1204 GRETGISNEQEA
+1204 
-1216 IDFVMDVMT
+1216 
-1225 NFDHVRLGYDG
+1225 
-1236 ALIFSIED
+1236 
-1244 GRSRTG
+1244 
-1250 KRAVTVL
+1250 
-1257 INSDNGEFYGLK
+1257 
-1269 TSGYEAI
+1269 
-1276 KGLEK
+1276 
-1281 RPLLWERG
+1281 
-1289 ANEKASSTDA
+1289 
-1299 ASASVPTGKSPISG
+1299 
-1313 GQSGSASHQS
+1313 
-1323 NSLSGSKDNA
+1323 
-1333 NNPNLQGYS
+1333 
-1342 GENGNYGRTGSA
+1342 
-1354 ERAGMP
+1354 
-1360 TDEKGNPRYQD
+1360 DEKGKPAYDKAEPDLAWDAIMEKTDGDEEMAKNVVDAMVKQQETEVDKLKKKQPKATPGD
-1371 VPVEATIAD
+1371 VDSMIAAQKEKKAAITAAEERLEQWRKIAD
-1380 LYDGSLNDEEVQGF
+1380 
-1394 IDANIA
+1394 
-1400 DAQKKYDSVQKKAP
+1400 
-1414 KIGTNKAKYLEQKR
+1414 
-1428 KWQADVD
+1428 
-1435 EAKRVLDYWNEVN
+1435 
-1448 NAKESLT
+1448 
-1455 HTTPQ
+1455 TPNRR
-1460 EIEAAQAELSGQAAR
+1460 AA
-1475 EEYAVMNENVP
+1475 
-1486 ANPVAVASDFI
+1486 
-1497 RGAKITPESFKA
+1497 
-1509 ETGYGT
+1509 
-1515 GEQRRFVGMIASA
+1515 
-1528 ENGGKSIDR
+1528 
-1537 LAEDLVSYDNA
+1537 
-1548 ELGGIMYQGD
+1548 
-1558 TSAAKDAILEAL
+1558 AAK
-1570 QSAGTRGELTTD
+1570 
-1582 NTAEQERYVEARRA
+1582 
-1596 ELDAQYMEAYGMTY
+1596 
-1610 EDYLAYE
+1610 
-1617 EQNLPEMLR
+1617 
-1626 KYANFDEV
+1626 
-1634 EFYNLYANE
+1634 
-1643 IEQSLNARIN
+1643 
-1653 EQGNDTAGEEPRTGG
+1653 
-1668 GNEVQPG
+1668 VQPTQNPSD
-1675 EETGNVRGSEGGT
+1675 ETLTRPETAIAPTENTGNVEPTTTGNGQTT
-1688 EQGTEVPAG
+1688 EQGGEVPAG
-1697 VQGTVEDGAVRA
+1697 VQGTVEDGAIPERTSEDRQEGGSVPVRTEEVESA
-1709 NTGGER
+1709 TEGLTNEDADNLLSAMEARAEAAPDIELTPTNWVEQFGEDGMVETPIGKVKMGENQIAKLFSKGR
-1715 VPSDER
+1715 SSQFGMIRPTLTEPDVVVEVPSSLTEETNNDVER
-1721 GRQGDLRHT
+1721 PTSLLFIKAFLKNDGSKVYYFKSVTVKKDGLEVSVSSHLDRKKRVEDALIKGKLLYRFDGGAQTEHRPADVSVTTPLAGQGASSKGNATIGDQ
-1730 SGRQQDNLETPEE
+1730 S
-1743 RVRLSDEID
+1743 VSDM
-1752 ENGRQFVLTSNG
+1752 ENGTLVSP
-1764 QLEFGVIE
+1764 QLA
-1772 ERSGL
+1772 S
-1777 TPAPIL
+1777 
-1783 LSEGIITNPATNDGY
+1783 SE
-1798 GLVHIE
+1798 
-1804 ARHGDQIRQA
+1804 
-1814 GYKSVLDFIEQVAKN
+1814 S
-1829 YERIKEGSIRRGH
+1829 
-1842 QTYML
+1842 
-1847 QLKDKH
+1847 KD
-1853 NNTLMVELSSDG
+1853 
-1865 NYWNINTAGIFKETY
+1865 
-1880 GKNRKE
+1880 
-1886 VYSRHTTA
+1886 
-1894 KQSAETVEAS
+1894 
-1904 QEVEQSGTQTSSSMN
+1904 TQTS
-1919 APASLK
+1919 A
-1925 SQEVSLHP
+1925 
-1933 NTQVEE
+1933 
-1939 SVPLNETNRPTIT
+1939 NE
-1952 DNQPA
+1952 
-1957 LLGINSSDFSNGK
+1957 
-1970 DTEKSAVTQTIGEKV
+1970 QTVGEKI
-1985 AQAEA
+1985 AQEEA
-1990 ETEQNP
+1990 KVEQNP
-1996 TEGQKEAGNY
+1996 TEAQKEAGNY
-2006 KKGHVRIGQFDIT
+2006 KKGHVKIDGYDVTI
-2019 VENPKG
+2019 ENPKG
-2025 SVRRGTDQNG
+2025 SVRSGVDRNG
-2035 NSWETTMHNTYGY
+2035 QEWSVTMNNTYGY

-2062 FLTDDIDGWNGR
+2062 YLSDDIENWDGK
-2074 RVYVVDQY
+2074 RVFVIDVY
-2082 NEDGTFDEHKVM
+2082 NEDSTFDEHKVM
-2094 LGFNDEDDARE
+2094 LGFNNAADAFTNYVR
-2105 AYFSNY
+2105 NY
-2111 SDDWANK
+2111 SPGFFNNRRTQVSDVSSDVF
-2118 RKIVMTSAN
+2118 R
-2127 LEDFEKWINSSHR
+2127 KWIDSSHR
-2140 KTKPFAEYKSVNG
+2140 KTKPFAEYKSVNKDG
-2153 TTESNESAGRTGRT
+2153 AQNE
-2167 GKAARIEKLRNS
+2167 
-2179 KPVMATGEEY
+2179 
-2189 KGKYELNNKAA
+2189 
-2200 ADYINK
+2200 
-2206 HLKGEYVNKDTGTP
+2206 
-2220 IKITR
+2220 
-2225 KGAFKVTRHDAE
+2225 
-2237 NEAHL
+2237 
-2242 KSVALIPQMI
+2242 
-2252 ENAIFIHEEQND
+2252 
-2264 KGNNKFDSYRYYVTG
+2264 GNTLAN
-2279 LNMGGVDYTVKLTV
+2279 
-2293 GVKNGETYYDHA
+2293 
-2305 LTEIEKSNLIDRID
+2305 
-2319 EISSSF
+2319 
-2325 TGNKAAP
+2325 
-2332 ISKSKDKRLIS
+2332 
-2343 ILQTNDGE
+2343 
-2351 NENNGRTGSS
+2351 
-2361 GKAGNK
+2361 
-2367 IEMKGLTDEAHEL
+2367 EAHEL

-2386 QSTHNIEINDSGV
+2386 QSTHNVEINDSGI

-2408 PIKVDGNDTNL
+2408 PIKVDGKDTSL
-2419 SLFQEEPA
+2419 SLYQEEPA
-2427 HSSGEPIVGVSF
+2427 HSSEEPIVGVSF

-2488 LNDNGGV
+2488 LNEPNVPRPIEGESPVDYARRLGESKSENKAQEQKGKAGKDLPLTETEYANM
-2495 RFREA
+2495 RMKELMEENPQLD
-2500 EDDSTHKQRQLEI
+2500 EDDAENQALDEYPSYIGEKIKSGELENLYAELSKNRRTKLSRIVESAGFDVSDISEKANEEEQEEKMRNTHNVGEHITIAFRDGTLVTGEI
-2513 INDTNP
+2513 I
-2519 MLDDYHTGIRS
+2519 
-2530 EDDIKTMREAIEEA
+2530 K
-2544 RSEAEKYGDETW
+2544 AE
-2556 SAYPDITNEML
+2556 N
-2567 DEALRSGKITVY
+2567 GKITVL
-2579 SSKPIVNGNFVTP
+2579 
-2592 SRMQASDYA
+2592 SDENKRKY
-2601 GGGRIY
+2601 
-2607 SKTVNIDDV
+2607 TVPEKSI
-2616 AWINTDEGQYANTDN
+2616 INTDN

-2664 TARRMEQAYNDK
+2664 TARQMEQAYNGK

-2684 DSKTVEITGEEIE
+2684 DSKPVEITGEEYKGKY
-2697 PSDDLKQYKK
+2697 DLNRDSAQDFILK
-2707 NALEYGKKLQG
+2707 NLRGEYTIA
-2718 NYVNKDTGITIQLQR
+2718 DTGEKVTISKV
-2733 GRRNGGINEVLQ
+2733 GAKKVTSHSMGNNA
-2745 HDYKDVEHLQS
+2745 HLKS
-2756 VAAIPQIIENSIY
+2756 IVVIPQLLENAIFIEETPNEKSNGKY
-2769 IDSRENTDKE
+2769 DSYR
-2779 KNPNVAEY
+2779 
-2787 QYYVCGLKIG
+2787 YYVVGLKIG
-2797 NTDYTVRSTIA
+2797 NEDYTARITIG
-2808 VDNKGNRYYDHKLTS
+2808 VKNGEYYYDHYLTE
-2823 IEKGKLLDQINGQT
+2823 IEKGNLIEIANGFIPT
-2837 AKNVGFGT
+2837 GDAPV
-2845 TPGTK
+2845 PSYTK
-2850 PTTDNGEVLNPEIQK
+2850 
-2865 SGNTSDY
+2865 S
-2872 KDKRLISLLQTN
+2872 KDTRLISLLQTN

-2965 EIRDNEK
+2965 EIRDNDK
-2972 NTERIYLDDY
+2972 NTEHVYLDDY

-3047 GFASGSNTDSY
+3047 GFASGSNTDNY

-3192 SLASTEQSNDI
+3192 SLASTVQSDDI

-3218 RVVHSVDEVGDEGV
+3218 RVAHSVDEVSDEGV

-3301 GEIKAAIDEK
+3301 EGIKAAIDEK
-3311 AQRNGWSTRVATEE
+3311 AQRHGWSTRVATEE

-3353 DLLTKAGI
+3353 DLLTKAGV

-3381 NLQEPNGRGTIGTV
+3381 NLAEPNGRDIIGTV

-3414 RLREAED
+3414 RLRETED

-3666 LLSKELYDRIRN
+3666 LLSKELYYRIRN

-3914 MKAKEPVGYV
+3914 MKAKEPVDYV

-4089 RFTLAQIERFALGF
+4089 RFTLALIERFALGF

-4109 KALLD
+4109 KAMLD
-4114 SDGDD
+4114 AYGDD

-4224 APTPVQDFVA
+4224 APTIVQDFVA

-4339 VVSSLVKKADVQDGN
+4339 VVSSLVKKADVQDGK

-4360 KYYDYIDEYEKALH
+4360 KYYDYIGEYEKALH